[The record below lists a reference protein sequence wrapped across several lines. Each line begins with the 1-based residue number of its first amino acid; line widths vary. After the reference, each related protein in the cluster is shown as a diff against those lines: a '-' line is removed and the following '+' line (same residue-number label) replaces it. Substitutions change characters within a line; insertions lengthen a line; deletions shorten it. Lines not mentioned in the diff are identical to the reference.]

1 MKGKNDTMAKRILE
15 NGEIK
20 DKKKINKSRI
30 AGMTLIALVVT
41 IIVIIILA
49 TVGITIGLGSGG
61 IIEKAQVSKDIVKLS
76 EYESSIKMVTASEYT
91 KKMSNEKTGKL
102 KKLVKD
108 TLKTEEKWVKDVE
121 DVKDDE
127 NKIRVITVENY
138 IIVAQIWD
146 DGDLDIINSGKDNE
160 EPYPVISIDQ
170 EVVDENTIKLKVIAT
185 VTTTDKTKGIDT
197 VTFINTGDVV
207 NNYRAGDELTF
218 NVTKSGKYTFEAVT
232 NMGKATKQSVMV
244 KIESAEADIQIA
256 SEPTTSRNT
265 LKTGKL
271 NGVDAGPI
279 EVNID
284 YGYTKLLKQ
293 YKLGEDG
300 TWTNVDSQ
308 NVKLKVTDNMT
319 VYARYFDGESKE
331 VKLTSYDV
339 ANVDNIAPNAFG
351 ITATSTSNSI
361 TVNASTIDTANKG
374 AKVGISGVKEY
385 LYRIFRN
392 ESWGEWQ
399 SSKQFTD
406 LPEGEYKVQAK
417 AIDKAGNETISSN
430 VVTLE
435 CKLQRA
441 EVTFDNNDG
450 SDKKQ
455 TVSKVVGTELG
466 ELPTVSRE
474 GYEFA
479 GWYTDKTSG
488 TRVTENT
495 VVPET
500 DVTYYARW
508 TARNDTKYTVIH
520 QQMNLDGTTYT
531 TVDTEELKGKTD
543 SKVTPD
549 VKSYEGFTAPEKQ
562 EVTIKA
568 DGSTS
573 VTYKYTRN
581 KYTLTYNPNG
591 GSVSPTSIKA
601 DYDEEITLPTPTR
614 KYTITYNTN
623 GGSSVTNS
631 TVDYTFNG
639 WYTKASEGDKRTYT
653 KMPAYNETLYAQWA
667 SSGIAL
673 PTTNKAGYVLAGWYT
688 DSALTSEVTLSDGK
702 YIPTANITLYAKW
715 EEVVITLNP
724 MSFTY
729 DGTEKK
735 PETTVKVGS
744 KTLEKDKD
752 YTVEYKNNIN
762 VGTATV
768 TITGK
773 GSYEGVTATTTFKIN
788 EKRITIPAG
797 KTLTYNG
804 EEQTGVDSKDE
815 YKFSGTIKATNAGT
829 YSATATLTD
838 TANTKWS
845 DETTEAKTI
854 SWKIN
859 AKKLSG
865 NVTVSDV
872 EDKTYTGSAIT
883 PEVEVKDTARNTVLT
898 KNTDYTISYKN
909 NVNAGTATITI
920 TGKGNYTGTVE
931 KTFKINGDE
940 NPIKVTNKTVYTGS
954 TVDLS
959 TLVSDAQGDVTFSIK
974 TNGTTTAS
982 TLSGSKLTAGAMS
995 ATDDKDQT
1003 VVITAKAA
1011 GNGNYNPGNKE
1022 ITITVQKY
1030 TATLT
1035 WNTTTPNSVEY
1046 GTTGKTATATVK
1058 VTGGTA
1064 GKLTYTSGTINVLE
1078 IGTNTGALTTKK
1090 VGSSDITAKMTRT
1103 STVKE
1108 ASIKKTITVTAKKIE
1123 IPTGKTLT
1131 YNGSEQIGVDS
1142 KAGYNLSGTV
1152 KATIA
1157 GTYNATASLADTNN
1171 TQWSDGS
1178 TSAKNISWK
1187 INAKNLSGNV
1197 IISNIA
1203 DQTYTGSEITP
1214 QPTVTDTA
1222 RNKTLTYNSDYT
1234 LRYNDN
1240 TTVGTATITIT
1251 GKGNYTGTVEKT
1263 FKIVKAIVAVPT
1275 QNGTLTYS
1283 GYEQSPKWN
1292 NYNTNLMTIG
1302 GMTTGIDAGSYNAT
1316 FALKDKANYQWN
1328 GGATGDKTVEWKI
1341 VQREN
1346 TIAVAGKTLT
1356 YNGKGQ
1362 ELVTVANAKG
1372 TVYYSIGTELTS
1384 NNYTTAGSTEIPKA
1398 TNANI
1403 EGYKVYYYCEGNINN
1418 KAKSGSVI
1426 SKINKAINPIGIT
1439 NKTVYA
1445 GSVTDLTTAVVG
1457 AQGNVTFEMVS
1468 SGTTTAST
1476 LSGSKL
1482 TAGTMSTTDDNAQTV
1497 VVKATAEGNNNY
1509 NAGSKNITITVQKYS
1524 VSLSWTSSTPSNIIY
1539 GTIGRTA
1546 TVTATVAG
1554 GTKGKITYTSGSTDV
1569 LEIDASTGA
1578 LTTKKVGSSEITA
1591 SIERTSTV
1599 KPATTKKK
1607 IAVVQ
1612 NTNPITATAK
1622 TLTYNGKDQELI
1634 SVSNAQGDVYYSVGT
1649 VLSSSNYKTA
1659 GSTTIPTRKDA
1670 NVNGY
1675 VVYYYCEG
1683 NTNYSA
1689 KAGSVTTKINKASLT
1704 ITADNKTMTYGG
1716 TAPTYTYTGSG
1727 YVNSETASVLGGTAS
1742 YTVKNSSGT
1751 TVTVSSTTAAGTY
1764 TITPSGLSSSN
1775 YNITY
1780 KTGTLTIDRAKT
1792 AIASAANKT
1801 YTGSEQTGVTGSG
1814 VTWTGTTKATD
1825 AGTYTATATPDGNH
1839 AWSDGTTGAKSV
1851 SWTMSPKT
1859 LTVPAS
1865 LAAKTYNGASQASG
1879 ISAPAGSS
1887 IVTASSTTSA
1897 TNVGTYNIVI
1907 QLSSTKNYKWSDN
1920 TTTNKTITWK
1930 INAYNL
1936 SNATIASVSAQTYTG
1951 KAITP
1956 TPAVTV
1962 PIPSGKTTTLV
1973 SGTNYTYGYS
1983 ANTNAGTATIT
1994 VTGKGNYTGTKNITF
2009 TISRAKTA
2017 TASAANKTYTGSE
2030 QIGVTGSGVTWT
2042 GTTKATDA
2050 GTYTATA
2057 TPDGNHAWSD
2067 GTTGAKSVSWTM
2079 SPKTLTVPA
2088 SLAAKTYNG
2097 ASQASGI
2104 SAPAGSSIVT
2114 ASSTTSATNVGTYNV
2129 VIQLSSTKNYK
2140 WSDNTTANKT
2150 ITWKIN
2156 PKNLSGNVTVADVA
2170 AIKYTGNP
2178 ITPAPTV
2185 KDNARNVN
2193 LTPNTDYTISHSN
2206 NTNVGTATITF
2217 TGKGNYTGTTTKTFT
2232 ISKATNPITVTAK
2245 TLKYTGSAQSL
2256 VTTANAQGTV
2266 YYSVGTALTS
2276 SNYSTAGSTTIPTR
2290 TNVSTSGYVVYY
2302 YCIGNSNYNAKSGNV
2317 TVNIAKIPAK
2327 NPTLTDVTVPYD
2339 TKAHAI
2345 SVSGGSGGTIYYR
2358 ISSDNS
2364 TWENWTTTKPTRT
2377 SVGTTY
2383 VQAYVKGDS
2392 NHSNSS
2398 ATASKK
2404 ITIQT
2409 SYWKNK
2415 TKGTYYATTAS
2426 AISAAAANDTL
2437 ELQRNFTDAGTVS
2450 INKTLYINLN
2460 SYTWTKTTST
2470 ITITSAGTVYL
2481 GADKG
2486 KITTSGAFNLITNAG
2501 KFYLGGP
2508 NTFSGSLTRTNA
2520 SSDYSVV
2527 YNTGTYS
2534 QASTSTVIT
2543 STGIGIYNNGGDV
2556 SIQTGTID
2564 ANYHAIKN
2572 HAGTLEIN
2580 GGGVTITGNKGTDV
2594 TWSAVCNDE
2603 GATMTL
2609 KSGTI
2614 TGSNHQG
2621 ISNYG
2626 TCTISGGTVKP
2637 GKASNAI
2644 TNQSTGKVTI
2654 TGGTISTT
2662 TGYAI
2667 SSSSTQT
2674 AAVSV
2679 TGGTITS
2686 STTNG
2691 TILNGASGTITLSG
2705 GTITNTNGTTGTTHS
2720 VVKNTST
2727 GKILISGAT
2736 VQKQGNGA
2744 IVYNTSTGT
2753 IQMNSGTI
2761 KAVTNAGYGIY
2772 STSTGAVTM
2781 NGGTISSVNN
2791 GIDAK
2796 GNITVTGGTIRA
2808 IVGAIYQRGAG
2819 KTVTI
2824 GTSASTSASSPEIYG
2839 SVQGI
2844 YATDTNGVTIYCY
2857 SGKIGVS
2864 GSTGN
2869 PVINNN
2875 GTTIIGSQVAN
2886 KTKSPTIV
2894 FCSNNSDSNTPV
2906 VDTGTLVYYSGTLG
2920 SVGGRYYKVSSV
2932 SHIPLM
2938 FKAPNFV
2945 NETSGEGAVT
2955 YYGGTNNKNMSVV
2968 INGQTYYMGP
2978 YNSRTYTK

>member
-61 IIEKAQVSKDIVKLS
+61 VIEKAEVSKDIVKLS
-76 EYESSIKMVTASEYT
+76 EYGTTIKMITANEYT
-91 KKMSNEKTGKL
+91 NKMSNEKTGELKELVKNTL
-102 KKLVKD
+102 KKD
-108 TLKTEEKWVKDVE
+108 EKWVKDVE
-121 DVKDDE
+121 DVKGDE
-127 NKIRVITVENY
+127 NKIKVITVEDY

-146 DGDLDIINSGKDNE
+146 DGDLDIINAGKDNE
-160 EPYPVISIDQ
+160 EPYPVISIGQ
-170 EVVDENTIKLKVIAT
+170 EVVDENTIKLKVIAD

-197 VTFINTGDVV
+197 VTFVNTGDAIK
-207 NNYRAGDELTF
+207 NYNKGDVLTF

-232 NMGKATKQSVMV
+232 NMGKTTRQSVVV
-244 KIESAEADIQIA
+244 KIKSSEADIQIA

-488 TRVTENT
+488 TKVTENT

-568 DGSTS
+568 DGSTT

-591 GSVSPTSIKA
+591 GSVSPKSIKA
-601 DYDEEITLPTPTR
+601 DYDAEITLPTPTR

-898 KNTDYTISYKN
+898 KNKDYTISYKN

-1030 TATLT
+1030 TATLSWT
-1035 WNTTTPNSVEY
+1035 STTPNSIIY

-1058 VTGGTA
+1058 VTEGTA
-1064 GKLTYTSGTINVLE
+1064 GKVTYTSGTTDVLE
-1078 IGTNTGALTTKK
+1078 IDANTGALTTKK
-1090 VGSSDITAKMTRT
+1090 VGSSEITAKMART
-1103 STVKE
+1103 STIKE
-1108 ASIKKTITVTAKKIE
+1108 ASVKKTITVTAKKIE

-1131 YNGSEQIGVDS
+1131 YNGEEQTGVDS
-1142 KAGYNLSGTV
+1142 KAEYRLSGTV
-1152 KATIA
+1152 KATNI
-1157 GTYNATASLADTNN
+1157 GTYTATATLADANN
-1171 TQWSDGS
+1171 TQWSDE
-1178 TSAKNISWK
+1178 SATAKTISWK
-1187 INAKNLSGNV
+1187 INAKNLSGN
-1197 IISNIA
+1197 ITISNIA
-1203 DQTYTGSEITP
+1203 DQTYTRSAITP

-1222 RNKTLTYNSDYT
+1222 RNKALTNNSDYT
-1234 LRYNDN
+1234 LSYKDN

-1263 FKIVKAIVAVPT
+1263 FKIVKASVVVPT

-1302 GMTTGIDAGSYNAT
+1302 GTTSGTNAGSYNAT
-1316 FALKDKANYQWN
+1316 FTLKDKTNYQWN
-1328 GGATGDKTVEWKI
+1328 GGATDDKTVEWRI
-1341 VQREN
+1341 GQREN
-1346 TIAVAGKTLT
+1346 TISVAGKTLT
-1356 YNGKGQ
+1356 YNGKEQ
-1362 ELVTVANAKG
+1362 VLVTVSSAQG
-1372 TVYYSIGTELTS
+1372 TVYYSIGIALTS
-1384 NNYTTAGSTEIPKA
+1384 SNYKTAGSTEMPKA
-1398 TNANI
+1398 TNANT
-1403 EGYKVYYYCEGNINN
+1403 EGYKVYYYCEGDINN
-1418 KAKSGSVI
+1418 KAKSGNVI
-1426 SKINKAINPIGIT
+1426 TKINKASNPMGVT

-1445 GSVTDLTTAVVG
+1445 GSITDLTTAVVG
-1457 AQGNVTFEMVS
+1457 AQGNVTFELTS

-1476 LSGSKL
+1476 LSGSNL
-1482 TAGTMSTTDDNAQTV
+1482 TAGTLSTTDDNTQTV
-1497 VVKATAEGNNNY
+1497 VIKVTAAGNDNY
-1509 NAGSKNITITVQKYS
+1509 NEGSKNLTITVQKYTAG
-1524 VSLSWTSSTPSNIIY
+1524 LSWTTTTPSNIIY
-1539 GTIGRTA
+1539 GTTGKSA
-1546 TVTATVAG
+1546 TVNVIVAG

-1649 VLSSSNYKTA
+1649 VLSSNNYTTA

-1716 TAPTYTYTGSG
+1716 TAPTYTYTGAG
-1727 YVNSETASVLGGTAS
+1727 YVNGETASVLGGTAS

-1764 TITPSGLSSSN
+1764 TITPSGLSSNN

-1780 KTGTLTIDRAKT
+1780 KAGTLTIGQENGYVTLDANKSVAYGTASTTFAVKT
-1792 AIASAANKT
+1792 NHGGTISVSDDNSTATSAISGTTVTISNLNTLSAGTTVKVTVKVAATTNYKAASAT
-1801 YTGSEQTGVTGSG
+1801 FTLTIV
-1814 VTWTGTTKATD
+1814 KATN
-1825 AGTYTATATPDGNH
+1825 P
-1839 AWSDGTTGAKSV
+1839 
-1851 SWTMSPKT
+1851 
-1859 LTVPAS
+1859 
-1865 LAAKTYNGASQASG
+1865 
-1879 ISAPAGSS
+1879 
-1887 IVTASSTTSA
+1887 
-1897 TNVGTYNIVI
+1897 
-1907 QLSSTKNYKWSDN
+1907 
-1920 TTTNKTITWK
+1920 
-1930 INAYNL
+1930 
-1936 SNATIASVSAQTYTG
+1936 
-1951 KAITP
+1951 
-1956 TPAVTV
+1956 
-1962 PIPSGKTTTLV
+1962 
-1973 SGTNYTYGYS
+1973 
-1983 ANTNAGTATIT
+1983 IT
-1994 VTGKGNYTGTKNITF
+1994 VTGN
-2009 TISRAKTA
+2009 
-2017 TASAANKTYTGSE
+2017 
-2030 QIGVTGSGVTWT
+2030 
-2042 GTTKATDA
+2042 
-2050 GTYTATA
+2050 
-2057 TPDGNHAWSD
+2057 
-2067 GTTGAKSVSWTM
+2067 
-2079 SPKTLTVPA
+2079 TL
-2088 SLAAKTYNG
+2088 TYNG
-2097 ASQASGI
+2097 KAQNLVTTAKAQGAVYYSVGTSLT
-2104 SAPAGSSIVT
+2104 SSNYTTAGSTTIPT
-2114 ASSTTSATNVGTYNV
+2114 QTSANTSGYVVYYYCVGNG
-2129 VIQLSSTKNYK
+2129 NYSAK
-2140 WSDNTTANKT
+2140 
-2150 ITWKIN
+2150 
-2156 PKNLSGNVTVADVA
+2156 SGNVTTKINK
-2170 AIKYTGNP
+2170 AINP
-2178 ITPAPTV
+2178 IGITNKTV
-2185 KDNARNVN
+2185 YAGSVTDLTTAVVGAQGNV
-2193 LTPNTDYTISHSN
+2193 
-2206 NTNVGTATITF
+2206 TF
-2217 TGKGNYTGTTTKTFT
+2217 EMVSSGTTTASTLSGSKLTAGTMSTTDDNAQTVVVKATAEGNNNYNEGSKNLTITVQKYSVSLSWTSTTPSSIVYGTTGKTATVTATVSGGTKGAVTYTSGTTGVLAINASTGALTTAGVGSSTITASIARTTTVRAGSIART
-2232 ISKATNPITVTAK
+2232 ISVTKATNPITVTAN
-2245 TLKYTGSAQSL
+2245 TLTYNGKAQNL
-2256 VTTANAQGTV
+2256 VTTAKAQGAV
-2266 YYSVGTALTS
+2266 YYSVGTSLTS
-2276 SNYSTAGSTTIPTR
+2276 SNYTTAGSTTIPTQ
-2290 TNVSTSGYVVYY
+2290 TSANTSGYVVYY
-2302 YCIGNSNYNAKSGNV
+2302 YCVGNGNYNAKSGNV
-2317 TVNIAKIPAK
+2317 TVKIAKDASV
-2327 NPTLTDVTVPYD
+2327 NPTLTDVSVPYD

-2364 TWENWTTTKPTRT
+2364 TWGSWTTTKPTRT

-2392 NHSNSS
+2392 NHSDTS

-2409 SYWKNK
+2409 SYWKNT

-2450 INKTLYINLN
+2450 INKTLYIDLS

-2470 ITITSAGTVYL
+2470 ITITSAGMVYL

-2486 KITTSGAFNLITNAG
+2486 KITTSGTFNLITNAG

-2572 HAGTLEIN
+2572 HAGTLTID
-2580 GGGVTITGNKGTDV
+2580 GGGVTITGNKKTDV

-2626 TCTISGGTVKP
+2626 TCTISGGTVKS

-2667 SSSSTQT
+2667 RSLSTQT
-2674 AAVSV
+2674 TAVLVSR
-2679 TGGTITS
+2679 GTVTS

-2691 TILNGASGTITLSG
+2691 TILNEASGTVTLSG
-2705 GTITNTNGTTGTTHS
+2705 GTIENTNLNQEG
-2720 VVKNTST
+2720 VVPTIRNTST
-2727 GKILISGAT
+2727 GKIKIDGAT
-2736 VQKQGNGA
+2736 VKTGGYG
-2744 IVYNTSTGT
+2744 VYNTGAGAVELSSGSIGYSGSTAKYIGNVGIYTTGT
-2753 IQMNSGTI
+2753 GKITMSGGSITSMQYGINSKGNAITISKGTI
-2761 KAVTNAGYGIY
+2761 SAKFTGVKMLGSSLVISGQSSTTTIESGDIGVSATQNVNITITGGSIKGTNYGIQRNTVI
-2772 STSTGAVTM
+2772 SGNTTLGTL
-2781 NGGTISSVNN
+2781 NIGTISSTSENNPLIYGGTAIQSNTAVNCYS
-2791 GIDAK
+2791 GLVSGAGLCIT
-2796 GNITVTGGTIRA
+2796 GSTITVGGATTNKTNSPTIILRGNASSTKPVISTSGGITYYSGRIGATGGTY
-2808 IVGAIYQRGAG
+2808 VKVDDDT
-2819 KTVTI
+2819 KTPIMFKCFGWTNKSKSSISYNSMPAANAPTI
-2824 GTSASTSASSPEIYG
+2824 T
-2839 SVQGI
+2839 V
-2844 YATDTNGVTIYCY
+2844 
-2857 SGKIGVS
+2857 
-2864 GSTGN
+2864 
-2869 PVINNN
+2869 N
-2875 GTTIIGSQVAN
+2875 GT
-2886 KTKSPTIV
+2886 K
-2894 FCSNNSDSNTPV
+2894 
-2906 VDTGTLVYYSGTLG
+2906 YSMT
-2920 SVGGRYYKVSSV
+2920 
-2932 SHIPLM
+2932 
-2938 FKAPNFV
+2938 
-2945 NETSGEGAVT
+2945 
-2955 YYGGTNNKNMSVV
+2955 
-2968 INGQTYYMGP
+2968 P
-2978 YNSRTYTK
+2978 YNSLTYTK

>member
-61 IIEKAQVSKDIVKLS
+61 VIEKAEVSKDIVKLS
-76 EYESSIKMVTASEYT
+76 EYGTTIKMITANEYT
-91 KKMSNEKTGKL
+91 NKMSNEKTGELKELVKNTL
-102 KKLVKD
+102 KKD
-108 TLKTEEKWVKDVE
+108 EKWVKDVE
-121 DVKDDE
+121 DVKGDE
-127 NKIRVITVENY
+127 NKIKVITVEDY

-146 DGDLDIINSGKDNE
+146 DGDLDIINAGKDNE
-160 EPYPVISIDQ
+160 EPYPVISIGQ
-170 EVVDENTIKLKVIAT
+170 EVVDENTIKLKVIAD

-197 VTFINTGDVV
+197 VTFVNTGDAIK
-207 NNYRAGDELTF
+207 NYNKGDVLTF

-232 NMGKATKQSVMV
+232 NMGKTTRQSVVV
-244 KIESAEADIQIA
+244 KIKSSEADIQIA

-279 EVNID
+279 EVSID

-488 TRVTENT
+488 TKVTENT

-568 DGSTS
+568 DGSTT

-591 GSVSPTSIKA
+591 GSVSPKSIKA
-601 DYDEEITLPTPTR
+601 DYDAEITLPTPTR

-688 DSALTSEVTLSDGK
+688 DSALTSEVTLSNGK

-898 KNTDYTISYKN
+898 KNKDYTISYKN

-1030 TATLT
+1030 TATLSWT
-1035 WNTTTPNSVEY
+1035 STTPNSIIY

-1058 VTGGTA
+1058 VTEGTA
-1064 GKLTYTSGTINVLE
+1064 GKVTYTSGTTDVLE
-1078 IGTNTGALTTKK
+1078 IDANTGALTTKK
-1090 VGSSDITAKMTRT
+1090 VGSSEITAKMART
-1103 STVKE
+1103 STIKE
-1108 ASIKKTITVTAKKIE
+1108 ASVKKTITVTAKKIE

-1131 YNGSEQIGVDS
+1131 YNGEEQTGVDS
-1142 KAGYNLSGTV
+1142 KAEYRLSGTV
-1152 KATIA
+1152 KATNI
-1157 GTYNATASLADTNN
+1157 GTYTATATLADANN
-1171 TQWSDGS
+1171 TQWSDE
-1178 TSAKNISWK
+1178 SATAKTISWK
-1187 INAKNLSGNV
+1187 INAKNLSGN
-1197 IISNIA
+1197 ITISNIA
-1203 DQTYTGSEITP
+1203 DQTYTRSAITP

-1222 RNKTLTYNSDYT
+1222 RNKALTNNSDYT
-1234 LRYNDN
+1234 LSYKDN

-1263 FKIVKAIVAVPT
+1263 FKIVKASVVVPT

-1302 GMTTGIDAGSYNAT
+1302 GTTSGTNAGSYNAT
-1316 FALKDKANYQWN
+1316 FTLKDKTNYQWN
-1328 GGATGDKTVEWKI
+1328 GGATDDKTVEWRI
-1341 VQREN
+1341 GQREN
-1346 TIAVAGKTLT
+1346 TISVAGKTLT
-1356 YNGKGQ
+1356 YNGKEQ
-1362 ELVTVANAKG
+1362 VLVTVSSAQG
-1372 TVYYSIGTELTS
+1372 TVYYSIGIALTS
-1384 NNYTTAGSTEIPKA
+1384 SNYKTAGSTEMPKA
-1398 TNANI
+1398 TNANT
-1403 EGYKVYYYCEGNINN
+1403 EGYKVYYYCEGDINN
-1418 KAKSGSVI
+1418 KAKSGNVI
-1426 SKINKAINPIGIT
+1426 TKINKASNPMGVT

-1445 GSVTDLTTAVVG
+1445 GSITDLTTAVVG
-1457 AQGNVTFEMVS
+1457 TQGNVTFELTS

-1476 LSGSKL
+1476 LSGSNL
-1482 TAGTMSTTDDNAQTV
+1482 TAGTLSTTDDNTQTV
-1497 VVKATAEGNNNY
+1497 VIKVTAAGNDNY
-1509 NAGSKNITITVQKYS
+1509 NEGSKNLTITVQKYTAG
-1524 VSLSWTSSTPSNIIY
+1524 LSWTTTTPSNIIY
-1539 GTIGRTA
+1539 GTTGKSA
-1546 TVTATVAG
+1546 TVNVIVAG

-1649 VLSSSNYKTA
+1649 VLSSNNYTTA

-1716 TAPTYTYTGSG
+1716 TAPTYTYTGAG
-1727 YVNSETASVLGGTAS
+1727 YVNGETASVLGGTAS

-1780 KTGTLTIDRAKT
+1780 KTGTLTIGQENGYVTLDANKSVAYGTASTTFAVKT
-1792 AIASAANKT
+1792 NHGGTISVSDDNSTATSAISGTTVTISNLNTLSAGTTVKVTVKVAATTNYKAASAT
-1801 YTGSEQTGVTGSG
+1801 F
-1814 VTWTGTTKATD
+1814 
-1825 AGTYTATATPDGNH
+1825 
-1839 AWSDGTTGAKSV
+1839 
-1851 SWTMSPKT
+1851 T
-1859 LTVPAS
+1859 LT
-1865 LAAKTYNGASQASG
+1865 
-1879 ISAPAGSS
+1879 
-1887 IVTASSTTSA
+1887 IV
-1897 TNVGTYNIVI
+1897 
-1907 QLSSTKNYKWSDN
+1907 
-1920 TTTNKTITWK
+1920 
-1930 INAYNL
+1930 
-1936 SNATIASVSAQTYTG
+1936 
-1951 KAITP
+1951 
-1956 TPAVTV
+1956 
-1962 PIPSGKTTTLV
+1962 
-1973 SGTNYTYGYS
+1973 
-1983 ANTNAGTATIT
+1983 
-1994 VTGKGNYTGTKNITF
+1994 
-2009 TISRAKTA
+2009 
-2017 TASAANKTYTGSE
+2017 
-2030 QIGVTGSGVTWT
+2030 
-2042 GTTKATDA
+2042 
-2050 GTYTATA
+2050 
-2057 TPDGNHAWSD
+2057 
-2067 GTTGAKSVSWTM
+2067 
-2079 SPKTLTVPA
+2079 
-2088 SLAAKTYNG
+2088 
-2097 ASQASGI
+2097 
-2104 SAPAGSSIVT
+2104 
-2114 ASSTTSATNVGTYNV
+2114 
-2129 VIQLSSTKNYK
+2129 
-2140 WSDNTTANKT
+2140 
-2150 ITWKIN
+2150 
-2156 PKNLSGNVTVADVA
+2156 
-2170 AIKYTGNP
+2170 
-2178 ITPAPTV
+2178 
-2185 KDNARNVN
+2185 
-2193 LTPNTDYTISHSN
+2193 
-2206 NTNVGTATITF
+2206 
-2217 TGKGNYTGTTTKTFT
+2217 
-2232 ISKATNPITVTAK
+2232 KATNPITVTGN
-2245 TLKYTGSAQSL
+2245 TLTYNGKAQNL
-2256 VTTANAQGTV
+2256 VTTAKAQGAV
-2266 YYSVGTALTS
+2266 YYSVGTSLTS
-2276 SNYSTAGSTTIPTR
+2276 SNYTTAGSTTIPTQ
-2290 TNVSTSGYVVYY
+2290 TSANTSGYVVYY
-2302 YCIGNSNYNAKSGNV
+2302 YCVGNGNYSAKSGNVTTKINKAINPIGITNKTVYAGSVTDLTTAVVGAQGNVTFEMVSSGTTTASTLSGSKLTAGTMSTTDDNAQTVVVKATAEGNNNYNEGSKNLTITVQKYSVSLSWTSTTPSSIVYGTTGKTATVTATVSGGTKGAVTYTSGTTGVLAINASTGALTTAGVGSSTITASIARTTTVRAGSIARTISVTKATNPITVTGNTLTYNGKAQNLVTTAKAQGAVYYSVGTSLTSSNYTTAGSTTIPTQTSANTSGYVVYYYCVGNGNYNAKSGNV
-2317 TVNIAKIPAK
+2317 TVKIAKDASV
-2327 NPTLTDVTVPYD
+2327 NPTLTDVSVPYD

-2364 TWENWTTTKPTRT
+2364 TWGSWTTTKPTRT

-2392 NHSNSS
+2392 NHSDTS

-2409 SYWKNK
+2409 SYWKNT

-2450 INKTLYINLN
+2450 INKTLYIDLS

-2470 ITITSAGTVYL
+2470 ITITSAGMVYL

-2486 KITTSGAFNLITNAG
+2486 KITTSGTFNLITNAG

-2572 HAGTLEIN
+2572 HAGTLTID
-2580 GGGVTITGNKGTDV
+2580 GGGVTITGNKKTDV

-2626 TCTISGGTVKP
+2626 TCTISGGTVKS

-2667 SSSSTQT
+2667 RSLSTQT
-2674 AAVSV
+2674 TAVLVSR
-2679 TGGTITS
+2679 GTVTS

-2691 TILNGASGTITLSG
+2691 TILNEASGTVTLSG
-2705 GTITNTNGTTGTTHS
+2705 GTIENTNLNQEG
-2720 VVKNTST
+2720 VVPTIRNTST
-2727 GKILISGAT
+2727 GKIKIDGAT
-2736 VQKQGNGA
+2736 VKTGGYG
-2744 IVYNTSTGT
+2744 VYNTGAGAVELSSGSIGYSGSTAKYIGNVGIYTTGT
-2753 IQMNSGTI
+2753 GKITMSGGSITSMQYGINSKGNAITISKGTI
-2761 KAVTNAGYGIY
+2761 SAKFTGVKMLGSSLVISGQSSTTTIESGDIGVSTTQNVNITITGGSIKGTNYGIQRNTVI
-2772 STSTGAVTM
+2772 SGNTTLGTL
-2781 NGGTISSVNN
+2781 NIGTISSTSENNPLIYGGTAIQSNTAVNCYS
-2791 GIDAK
+2791 GLVSGAGLCIT
-2796 GNITVTGGTIRA
+2796 GSTITVGGATTNKTNSPTIILRGNASSTKPVISTSGGITYYSGRIGATGGTY
-2808 IVGAIYQRGAG
+2808 VKVDDDT
-2819 KTVTI
+2819 KTPIMFKCFGWTNKSKSSISYNSMPAANAPTI
-2824 GTSASTSASSPEIYG
+2824 T
-2839 SVQGI
+2839 V
-2844 YATDTNGVTIYCY
+2844 
-2857 SGKIGVS
+2857 
-2864 GSTGN
+2864 
-2869 PVINNN
+2869 N
-2875 GTTIIGSQVAN
+2875 GT
-2886 KTKSPTIV
+2886 K
-2894 FCSNNSDSNTPV
+2894 
-2906 VDTGTLVYYSGTLG
+2906 YSMT
-2920 SVGGRYYKVSSV
+2920 
-2932 SHIPLM
+2932 
-2938 FKAPNFV
+2938 
-2945 NETSGEGAVT
+2945 
-2955 YYGGTNNKNMSVV
+2955 
-2968 INGQTYYMGP
+2968 P
-2978 YNSRTYTK
+2978 YNSLTYTK

>member
-61 IIEKAQVSKDIVKLS
+61 VIEKAEVSKDIVKLS
-76 EYESSIKMVTASEYT
+76 EYGTTIKMITANEYT
-91 KKMSNEKTGKL
+91 NKMSNEKTGELKELVKNTL
-102 KKLVKD
+102 KKD
-108 TLKTEEKWVKDVE
+108 EKWVKDVE
-121 DVKDDE
+121 DVKGDE
-127 NKIRVITVENY
+127 NKIKVITVEDY

-146 DGDLDIINSGKDNE
+146 DGDLDIINAGKDNE
-160 EPYPVISIDQ
+160 EPYPVISIGQ
-170 EVVDENTIKLKVIAT
+170 EVVDENTIKLKVIAD

-197 VTFINTGDVV
+197 VTFVNTGDAIK
-207 NNYRAGDELTF
+207 NYNKGDVLTF

-232 NMGKATKQSVMV
+232 NMGKTTRQSVVV
-244 KIESAEADIQIA
+244 KIKSSEADIQIA

-279 EVNID
+279 EVSID

-474 GYEFA
+474 GYDFA

-488 TRVTENT
+488 TKVTENT

-568 DGSTS
+568 DGSTT

-601 DYDEEITLPTPTR
+601 DYDAEITLPTPTR

-724 MSFTY
+724 ISFTY

-773 GSYEGVTATTTFKIN
+773 GSYNGVTATTTFKIN

-931 KTFKINGDE
+931 KTFKINGDA

-995 ATDDKDQT
+995 TTDDKDQT

-1011 GNGNYNPGNKE
+1011 GNGNYNPGNKD

-1030 TATLT
+1030 TATLSWT
-1035 WNTTTPNSVEY
+1035 STTPDGIIY

-1058 VTGGTA
+1058 VTEGTA
-1064 GKLTYTSGTINVLE
+1064 GKVTYTSGSTDVLE
-1078 IGTNTGALTTKK
+1078 IDANTGALTTKK
-1090 VGSSDITAKMTRT
+1090 VGSSEITAKMART

-1108 ASIKKTITVTAKKIE
+1108 ASVKKTITVTAKKIE

-1131 YNGSEQIGVDS
+1131 YNGEEQTGVDS
-1142 KAGYNLSGTV
+1142 KAEYRLSGTV
-1152 KATIA
+1152 KATNI
-1157 GTYNATASLADTNN
+1157 GTYTATATLADANN
-1171 TQWSDGS
+1171 TQWSDE
-1178 TSAKNISWK
+1178 SATAKTISWK
-1187 INAKNLSGNV
+1187 INAKNLSGN
-1197 IISNIA
+1197 ITISNIA
-1203 DQTYTGSEITP
+1203 DQTYTRSAITP

-1222 RNKTLTYNSDYT
+1222 RNKALTNNSDYT
-1234 LRYNDN
+1234 LSYKDN

-1263 FKIVKAIVAVPT
+1263 FKIVKASVVVPT
-1275 QNGTLTYS
+1275 QNGTLTYNGS
-1283 GYEQSPKWN
+1283 SQSPKWN

-1302 GMTTGIDAGSYNAT
+1302 GTTSGTNAGNYNAT
-1316 FALKDKANYQWN
+1316 FTLKDKTNYQWN
-1328 GGATGDKTVEWKI
+1328 GGATDDKTVEWRI
-1341 VQREN
+1341 GQREN
-1346 TIAVAGKTLT
+1346 TISVAGKTLT
-1356 YNGKGQ
+1356 YNGKEQ
-1362 ELVTVANAKG
+1362 VLVTVSSAQG
-1372 TVYYSIGTELTS
+1372 TVYYSIGTALTS
-1384 NNYTTAGSTEIPKA
+1384 SNYKTAGSTEMPKA
-1398 TNANI
+1398 TNANT
-1403 EGYKVYYYCEGNINN
+1403 EGYKVYYYCEGDINN
-1418 KAKSGSVI
+1418 KAKSGNVTAR
-1426 SKINKAINPIGIT
+1426 INKATNPMGVT

-1445 GSVTDLTTAVVG
+1445 GSITDLTTAVVG
-1457 AQGNVTFEMVS
+1457 AQGNVTFELTS

-1476 LSGSKL
+1476 LSGSNL
-1482 TAGTMSTTDDNAQTV
+1482 TAGTLSTTDDNAQTV

-1539 GTIGRTA
+1539 GTTGRTA

-1554 GTKGKITYTSGSTDV
+1554 GTKGKITYTSGTTDV
-1569 LEIDASTGA
+1569 LEIDANTGA
-1578 LTTKKVGSSEITA
+1578 LTTKMVGSSEITA
-1591 SIERTSTV
+1591 SIARTSTV
-1599 KPATTKKK
+1599 KPATTKKT
-1607 IAVVQ
+1607 ITVVQ
-1612 NTNPITATAK
+1612 NTNPITATGK

-1634 SVSNAQGDVYYSVGT
+1634 TVSNAQGDVYYSVGT
-1649 VLSSSNYKTA
+1649 VLSNSNYQTA
-1659 GSTTIPTRKDA
+1659 GSTTIPTKKDA

-1675 VVYYYCEG
+1675 VVYYYCVG
-1683 NTNYSA
+1683 NKNYSA
-1689 KAGSVTTKINKASLT
+1689 KAGSVTTKINKANLT

-1716 TAPTYTYTGSG
+1716 TVPTYTYTGTG
-1727 YVNSETASVLGGTAS
+1727 FVNGETASVLGGTAS

-1751 TVTVSSTTAAGTY
+1751 AVTISKTTNAGTY
-1764 TITPSGLSSSN
+1764 TITPSGLSSNN

-1780 KTGTLTIDRAKT
+1780 KAGTLTIGQET
-1792 AIASAANKT
+1792 NPITVTNKT
-1801 YTGSEQTGVTGSG
+1801 VYTGSTTDLSTLVSNAQGTITYKVKTN
-1814 VTWTGTTKATD
+1814 GTTTASTLSGSKLT
-1825 AGTYTATATPDGNH
+1825 AGAMSAENDNNQTVVVTVTAGGNTNYASGSKDLTITVQKYTPTLAWTSTTP
-1839 AWSDGTTGAKSV
+1839 SSIVYGTTG
-1851 SWTMSPKT
+1851 
-1859 LTVPAS
+1859 
-1865 LAAKTYNGASQASG
+1865 
-1879 ISAPAGSS
+1879 
-1887 IVTASSTTSA
+1887 
-1897 TNVGTYNIVI
+1897 
-1907 QLSSTKNYKWSDN
+1907 
-1920 TTTNKTITWK
+1920 
-1930 INAYNL
+1930 
-1936 SNATIASVSAQTYTG
+1936 
-1951 KAITP
+1951 
-1956 TPAVTV
+1956 
-1962 PIPSGKTTTLV
+1962 
-1973 SGTNYTYGYS
+1973 
-1983 ANTNAGTATIT
+1983 
-1994 VTGKGNYTGTKNITF
+1994 
-2009 TISRAKTA
+2009 KTA
-2017 TASAANKTYTGSE
+2017 TVTATVSGGTKGAVTYTS
-2030 QIGVTGSGVTWT
+2030 
-2042 GTTKATDA
+2042 
-2050 GTYTATA
+2050 
-2057 TPDGNHAWSD
+2057 
-2067 GTTGAKSVSWTM
+2067 GTTGV
-2079 SPKTLTVPA
+2079 LTINSSTGALTTAGVGSSTITA
-2088 SLAAKTYNG
+2088 SIARTTTVK
-2097 ASQASGI
+2097 
-2104 SAPAGSSIVT
+2104 AGSI
-2114 ASSTTSATNVGTYNV
+2114 
-2129 VIQLSSTKNYK
+2129 
-2140 WSDNTTANKT
+2140 
-2150 ITWKIN
+2150 
-2156 PKNLSGNVTVADVA
+2156 
-2170 AIKYTGNP
+2170 
-2178 ITPAPTV
+2178 
-2185 KDNARNVN
+2185 AR
-2193 LTPNTDYTISHSN
+2193 TISV
-2206 NTNVGTATITF
+2206 T
-2217 TGKGNYTGTTTKTFT
+2217 
-2232 ISKATNPITVTAK
+2232 KATNPITVTGN
-2245 TLKYTGSAQSL
+2245 TLTYNGKAQNL
-2256 VTTANAQGTV
+2256 VTTAKAQGAV
-2266 YYSVGTALTS
+2266 YYSVGTSLTS
-2276 SNYSTAGSTTIPTR
+2276 SNYTTAGSTTIPTQ
-2290 TNVSTSGYVVYY
+2290 TSANTSGYVVYY
-2302 YCIGNSNYNAKSGNV
+2302 YCVGNGNYNAKSGNV
-2317 TVNIAKIPAK
+2317 TVKIAKAASV
-2327 NPTLTDVTVPYD
+2327 NPTLTDVSVPYD

-2358 ISSDNS
+2358 TSTDNS
-2364 TWENWTTTKPTRT
+2364 TWGSWTTTKPTRT

-2392 NHSNSS
+2392 NHSDTS

-2409 SYWKNK
+2409 SYWKNT

-2450 INKTLYINLN
+2450 INKTLYIDLS

-2470 ITITSAGTVYL
+2470 ITITSAGMVYL

-2626 TCTISGGTVKP
+2626 TCTISGGTVKS

-2667 SSSSTQT
+2667 RSLSTQT

-2679 TGGTITS
+2679 SGGTVTS

-2691 TILNGASGTITLSG
+2691 TILNEASGTVTLSG
-2705 GTITNTNGTTGTTHS
+2705 GTIENTNLNQGD
-2720 VVKNTST
+2720 VVPTIRNTST
-2727 GKILISGAT
+2727 GKIKIDGAT
-2736 VQKQGNGA
+2736 VKTGGYG
-2744 IVYNTSTGT
+2744 VYNTGAGAVELSSGSIGYSGSTPKYIGNVGIYTTGT
-2753 IQMNSGTI
+2753 GKITMSGGSITSMEDGINSKGNSITISKGTI
-2761 KAVTNAGYGIY
+2761 SAKYTGVKMLGSSLVISGQSSTTTIESGDIGVSATKNVNITITGGSIKGTNYGIQRNTVI
-2772 STSTGAVTM
+2772 SGNTTLGTL
-2781 NGGTISSVNN
+2781 NIGTISSTSENNPLIYGGTAIQSNTAVNCYS
-2791 GIDAK
+2791 GLVSGAGLCIT
-2796 GNITVTGGTIRA
+2796 GSTITVGGATTNKTNSPTIILRGNASSTKPVISTSGGITYYSGRIGATGGTY
-2808 IVGAIYQRGAG
+2808 VKVDDDT
-2819 KTVTI
+2819 KTPIMFKCFGWTNKSKSSISYNSMPAANAPTI
-2824 GTSASTSASSPEIYG
+2824 T
-2839 SVQGI
+2839 V
-2844 YATDTNGVTIYCY
+2844 
-2857 SGKIGVS
+2857 
-2864 GSTGN
+2864 
-2869 PVINNN
+2869 N
-2875 GTTIIGSQVAN
+2875 GT
-2886 KTKSPTIV
+2886 K
-2894 FCSNNSDSNTPV
+2894 
-2906 VDTGTLVYYSGTLG
+2906 YSMT
-2920 SVGGRYYKVSSV
+2920 
-2932 SHIPLM
+2932 
-2938 FKAPNFV
+2938 
-2945 NETSGEGAVT
+2945 
-2955 YYGGTNNKNMSVV
+2955 
-2968 INGQTYYMGP
+2968 P
-2978 YNSRTYTK
+2978 YNSLTYTK

>member
-279 EVNID
+279 EVSID

-308 NVKLKVTDNMT
+308 NVKIKVTDNMT

-474 GYEFA
+474 GYDFA

-568 DGSTS
+568 DGSTT

-591 GSVSPTSIKA
+591 GSVSPTNIKA
-601 DYDEEITLPTPTR
+601 DYDAEITLPTPTR

-744 KTLEKDKD
+744 KILEKDKD

-845 DETTEAKTI
+845 DGTTEAKTI

-859 AKKLSG
+859 AKNLSG

-1035 WNTTTPNSVEY
+1035 WNSTTPNSIIY

-1058 VTGGTA
+1058 VTEGTA
-1064 GKLTYTSGTINVLE
+1064 GKVTYTSGSTDVLE
-1078 IGTNTGALTTKK
+1078 IDANTGALTTKK
-1090 VGSSDITAKMTRT
+1090 VGSSEITAKMART

-1108 ASIKKTITVTAKKIE
+1108 ASVKKTITVTAKKIE

-1131 YNGSEQIGVDS
+1131 YNGEEQTGVDS
-1142 KAGYNLSGTV
+1142 KAEYRLSGTV
-1152 KATIA
+1152 KATNI
-1157 GTYNATASLADTNN
+1157 GTYTATATLADANN
-1171 TQWSDGS
+1171 TQWSDE
-1178 TSAKNISWK
+1178 SATAKTISWK
-1187 INAKNLSGNV
+1187 INAKNLSGN
-1197 IISNIA
+1197 ITISNIA
-1203 DQTYTGSEITP
+1203 DQTYTRSAITP

-1222 RNKTLTYNSDYT
+1222 RNKALTNNSDYT
-1234 LRYNDN
+1234 LSYKDN

-1263 FKIVKAIVAVPT
+1263 FKIVKASVVVPT
-1275 QNGTLTYS
+1275 QNGTLTYNGS
-1283 GYEQSPKWN
+1283 SQSPKWN

-1302 GMTTGIDAGSYNAT
+1302 GTTSGTNAGNYNAT
-1316 FALKDKANYQWN
+1316 FTLKDKTNYQWN
-1328 GGATGDKTVEWKI
+1328 GGATDDKTVEWRI
-1341 VQREN
+1341 GQREN
-1346 TIAVAGKTLT
+1346 TISVAGKTLT
-1356 YNGKGQ
+1356 YNGKEQ
-1362 ELVTVANAKG
+1362 VLVTVSSAQG
-1372 TVYYSIGTELTS
+1372 TVYYSIGTALTS
-1384 NNYTTAGSTEIPKA
+1384 SNYKTAGSTEMPKA
-1398 TNANI
+1398 TNANT
-1403 EGYKVYYYCEGNINN
+1403 EGYKVYYYCEGDINN
-1418 KAKSGSVI
+1418 KAKSGNVTAR
-1426 SKINKAINPIGIT
+1426 INKATNPMGVT

-1445 GSVTDLTTAVVG
+1445 GSITDLTTAVVG
-1457 AQGNVTFEMVS
+1457 AQGNVTFELTS

-1476 LSGSKL
+1476 LSGSNL
-1482 TAGTMSTTDDNAQTV
+1482 TAGTLSTTDDNAQTV

-1539 GTIGRTA
+1539 GTTGRTA

-1554 GTKGKITYTSGSTDV
+1554 GTKGKITYTSGTTDV
-1569 LEIDASTGA
+1569 LEIDANTGA
-1578 LTTKKVGSSEITA
+1578 LTTKMVGSSEITA
-1591 SIERTSTV
+1591 SIARTSTV
-1599 KPATTKKK
+1599 KPATTKKT
-1607 IAVVQ
+1607 ITVVQ
-1612 NTNPITATAK
+1612 NTNPITATGK

-1634 SVSNAQGDVYYSVGT
+1634 TVSNAQGDVYYSVGT
-1649 VLSSSNYKTA
+1649 VLSNSNYQTA
-1659 GSTTIPTRKDA
+1659 GSTTIPTKKDA

-1675 VVYYYCEG
+1675 VVYYYCVG
-1683 NTNYSA
+1683 NKNYSA
-1689 KAGSVTTKINKASLT
+1689 KAGSVTTKINKANLT

-1716 TAPTYTYTGSG
+1716 TVPTYTYTGTG
-1727 YVNSETASVLGGTAS
+1727 FVNGETASVLGGTAS

-1751 TVTVSSTTAAGTY
+1751 AVTISKTTNAGTY
-1764 TITPSGLSSSN
+1764 TITPSGLSSNN

-1780 KTGTLTIDRAKT
+1780 KAGTLTIGQET
-1792 AIASAANKT
+1792 NPITVTNKT
-1801 YTGSEQTGVTGSG
+1801 VYTGSTTDLSTLVSNAQGTITYKVKTN
-1814 VTWTGTTKATD
+1814 GTTTASTLSGSKLT
-1825 AGTYTATATPDGNH
+1825 AGAMSAENDNNQTVVVTVTAGGNTNYASGSKDLTITVQKYTPTLAWTSTTP
-1839 AWSDGTTGAKSV
+1839 SSIVYGTTG
-1851 SWTMSPKT
+1851 
-1859 LTVPAS
+1859 
-1865 LAAKTYNGASQASG
+1865 
-1879 ISAPAGSS
+1879 
-1887 IVTASSTTSA
+1887 
-1897 TNVGTYNIVI
+1897 
-1907 QLSSTKNYKWSDN
+1907 
-1920 TTTNKTITWK
+1920 
-1930 INAYNL
+1930 
-1936 SNATIASVSAQTYTG
+1936 
-1951 KAITP
+1951 
-1956 TPAVTV
+1956 
-1962 PIPSGKTTTLV
+1962 
-1973 SGTNYTYGYS
+1973 
-1983 ANTNAGTATIT
+1983 
-1994 VTGKGNYTGTKNITF
+1994 
-2009 TISRAKTA
+2009 KTA
-2017 TASAANKTYTGSE
+2017 TVTATVSGGTKGAVTYTS
-2030 QIGVTGSGVTWT
+2030 
-2042 GTTKATDA
+2042 
-2050 GTYTATA
+2050 
-2057 TPDGNHAWSD
+2057 
-2067 GTTGAKSVSWTM
+2067 GTTGV
-2079 SPKTLTVPA
+2079 LTINSSTGALTTAGVGSSTITA
-2088 SLAAKTYNG
+2088 SIARTTTVK
-2097 ASQASGI
+2097 
-2104 SAPAGSSIVT
+2104 AGSI
-2114 ASSTTSATNVGTYNV
+2114 
-2129 VIQLSSTKNYK
+2129 
-2140 WSDNTTANKT
+2140 
-2150 ITWKIN
+2150 
-2156 PKNLSGNVTVADVA
+2156 
-2170 AIKYTGNP
+2170 
-2178 ITPAPTV
+2178 
-2185 KDNARNVN
+2185 AR
-2193 LTPNTDYTISHSN
+2193 TISV
-2206 NTNVGTATITF
+2206 T
-2217 TGKGNYTGTTTKTFT
+2217 
-2232 ISKATNPITVTAK
+2232 KATNPITVTGN
-2245 TLKYTGSAQSL
+2245 TLTYNGKAQNL
-2256 VTTANAQGTV
+2256 VTTAKAQGAV
-2266 YYSVGTALTS
+2266 YYSVGTSLTS
-2276 SNYSTAGSTTIPTR
+2276 SNYTTAGSTTIPTQ
-2290 TNVSTSGYVVYY
+2290 TSANTSGYVVYY
-2302 YCIGNSNYNAKSGNV
+2302 YCVGNGNYNAKSGNV
-2317 TVNIAKIPAK
+2317 TVKIAKAASV
-2327 NPTLTDVTVPYD
+2327 NPTLTDVSVPYD

-2358 ISSDNS
+2358 TSTDNS
-2364 TWENWTTTKPTRT
+2364 TWGSWTTTKPTRT

-2392 NHSNSS
+2392 NHSDTS

-2409 SYWKNK
+2409 SYWKNT

-2626 TCTISGGTVKP
+2626 TCTISGGTVKS

-2667 SSSSTQT
+2667 KSLSTQT
-2674 AAVSV
+2674 AAVAIS
-2679 TGGTITS
+2679 GGTVTS
-2686 STTNG
+2686 STTSG
-2691 TILNGASGTITLSG
+2691 TISNEASGTVTLSG
-2705 GTITNTNGTTGTTHS
+2705 GTITNTDGTSGSTYS

-2736 VQKQGNGA
+2736 VQKQGNGTV
-2744 IVYNTSTGT
+2744 VYNTSTGT
-2753 IQMNSGTI
+2753 IQMTSGTI
-2761 KAVTNAGYGIY
+2761 KTVTNGSHGIY
-2772 STSTGAVTM
+2772 STGTGTVTM
-2781 NGGTISSVNN
+2781 SGGTISLVNN

-2808 IVGAIYQRGAG
+2808 NVGAIYQRGAG

-2824 GTSASTSASSPEIYG
+2824 GTSASTSAGSPEIYG
-2839 SVQGI
+2839 LVQGI
-2844 YATDTNGVTIYCY
+2844 YATDTNGATIYCY

-2864 GSTGN
+2864 GATNN
-2869 PVINNN
+2869 PVISNS

-2894 FCSNNSDSNTPV
+2894 FCSNNTTKTPV
-2906 VDTGTLVYYSGTLG
+2906 VDTGTLVYYSGTIG
-2920 SVGGRYYKVSSV
+2920 AVGGATYGAGTQSHVPYMFKYSVFANSSSV
-2932 SHIPLM
+2932 QGKI
-2938 FKAPNFV
+2938 
-2945 NETSGEGAVT
+2945 T
-2955 YYGGTNNKNMSVV
+2955 YYGGSSAQSSMSVSM
-2968 INGQTYYMGP
+2968 NGTTYKMSP
-2978 YNSRTYTK
+2978 YNSLTYTK

>member
-61 IIEKAQVSKDIVKLS
+61 VIEKAEVSKDIVKLS
-76 EYESSIKMVTASEYT
+76 EYGTTIKMITANEYT
-91 KKMSNEKTGKL
+91 NKMSNEKTGEL
-102 KKLVKD
+102 KTLVKD
-108 TLKTEEKWVKDVE
+108 TLKKDEKWVKDVE
-121 DVKDDE
+121 DVKGDE
-127 NKIRVITVENY
+127 NKIKVITVEDY
-138 IIVAQIWD
+138 IIIAQIWD
-146 DGDLDIINSGKDNE
+146 DGDLDIINAGKDNE
-160 EPYPVISIDQ
+160 EPYPVISIGQ
-170 EVVDENTIKLKVIAT
+170 EVVDENTIKLKVIAD

-197 VTFINTGDVV
+197 VTFVNTGDAIKNYNTGDV
-207 NNYRAGDELTF
+207 LTF

-232 NMGKATKQSVMV
+232 NMGKTTRQSVVV
-244 KIESAEADIQIA
+244 KIKSSEADIQIA

-279 EVNID
+279 EVSID

-308 NVKLKVTDNMT
+308 NVKIKVTDNMT

-488 TRVTENT
+488 TKVTENT

-568 DGSTS
+568 DGSTT

-601 DYDEEITLPTPTR
+601 DYDAEITLPTPTR

-898 KNTDYTISYKN
+898 KNKDYTISYKN

-1030 TATLT
+1030 TATLSWT
-1035 WNTTTPNSVEY
+1035 STTPNSIIY

-1058 VTGGTA
+1058 VTE
-1064 GKLTYTSGTINVLE
+1064 GKVTYTSGTTDVLE
-1078 IGTNTGALTTKK
+1078 IDANTGALTTKK
-1090 VGSSDITAKMTRT
+1090 VGSSEITAKMART

-1108 ASIKKTITVTAKKIE
+1108 ASVKKTITVTAKKIE

-1131 YNGSEQIGVDS
+1131 YNGEEQTGVDS
-1142 KAGYNLSGTV
+1142 KAEYRLSGTV
-1152 KATIA
+1152 KATNI
-1157 GTYNATASLADTNN
+1157 GTYTATATLADANN

-1178 TSAKNISWK
+1178 ATAKTISWK
-1187 INAKNLSGNV
+1187 INAKNLSGN
-1197 IISNIA
+1197 ITISNIA
-1203 DQTYTGSEITP
+1203 DQTYTRSAITP

-1222 RNKTLTYNSDYT
+1222 RNKALTNNSDYT
-1234 LRYNDN
+1234 LSYKDN

-1263 FKIVKAIVAVPT
+1263 FKIVKASVVVPT
-1275 QNGTLTYS
+1275 QNGTLTYNGS
-1283 GYEQSPKWN
+1283 SQSPKWN

-1302 GMTTGIDAGSYNAT
+1302 GTTSGTNAGNYNAT
-1316 FALKDKANYQWN
+1316 FTLKDKTNYQWN
-1328 GGATGDKTVEWKI
+1328 GGTTDDKTVEWRI
-1341 VQREN
+1341 GQREN
-1346 TIAVAGKTLT
+1346 TISVAGKTLT
-1356 YNGKGQ
+1356 YNGREQ
-1362 ELVTVANAKG
+1362 VLVTVSSAQG
-1372 TVYYSIGTELTS
+1372 TVYYSIGTALTS
-1384 NNYTTAGSTEIPKA
+1384 SNYKTAGSTEMPKA
-1398 TNANI
+1398 TNANT
-1403 EGYKVYYYCEGNINN
+1403 EGYKVYYYCEGDINN
-1418 KAKSGSVI
+1418 KAKSGNVTA
-1426 SKINKAINPIGIT
+1426 KINKATNPMGVT

-1445 GSVTDLTTAVVG
+1445 GSITDLTTAVVG
-1457 AQGNVTFEMVS
+1457 AQGNVTFELTS

-1476 LSGSKL
+1476 LSGSNL
-1482 TAGTMSTTDDNAQTV
+1482 TAGTLSTTDDNTQTV
-1497 VVKATAEGNNNY
+1497 VIKVTAAGNDNY
-1509 NAGSKNITITVQKYS
+1509 NEGSKNLTITVQKYTAG
-1524 VSLSWTSSTPSNIIY
+1524 LSWTTTTPSNIIY
-1539 GTIGRTA
+1539 GTTGKSA
-1546 TVTATVAG
+1546 TVNVIVAG

-1591 SIERTSTV
+1591 SIARTSTV
-1599 KPATTKKK
+1599 KPATTKKT
-1607 IAVVQ
+1607 ITVVQ
-1612 NTNPITATAK
+1612 NTNPITATGK

-1634 SVSNAQGDVYYSVGT
+1634 TVSNAQGDVYYSVGT
-1649 VLSSSNYKTA
+1649 VLSNSNYQTA
-1659 GSTTIPTRKDA
+1659 GSTTIPTKKDA

-1675 VVYYYCEG
+1675 VVYYYCVG
-1683 NTNYSA
+1683 NKNYSA
-1689 KAGSVTTKINKASLT
+1689 KAGSVTTKINKANLT

-1716 TAPTYTYTGSG
+1716 AVPTYTYTGTG
-1727 YVNSETASVLGGTAS
+1727 FVNGETASVLGGTAS

-1751 TVTVSSTTAAGTY
+1751 AVTISKTTNAGTY
-1764 TITPSGLSSSN
+1764 TITPSGLSSNN

-1780 KTGTLTIDRAKT
+1780 KAGTLTIGQET
-1792 AIASAANKT
+1792 NPITVTNKT
-1801 YTGSEQTGVTGSG
+1801 VYTGSTTDLSTLVSNAQGTITYKVKTN
-1814 VTWTGTTKATD
+1814 GTTTASTLSGSKLT
-1825 AGTYTATATPDGNH
+1825 AGAMSAENDNNQTVVVTVTAGGNTNYASGSKDLTITVQKYTPTLAWTSTTP
-1839 AWSDGTTGAKSV
+1839 SSIVYGTTGRTATVTATVAGGTKGAVTYTSGTTGVLAINASTGALTTKMVGSSEITASIARTSTVKPATTKKTITVVQNTNPITVTNKTVYTGSTTDLSTLV
-1851 SWTMSPKT
+1851 SNAQGTITYKVKTNGTTTASTLSGSKLTAGAMSAENDNNQ
-1859 LTVPAS
+1859 TVVVTVTAGGN
-1865 LAAKTYNGASQASG
+1865 TNYASG
-1879 ISAPAGSS
+1879 SKDLTITVQKYTPTLAWTSTTPSS
-1887 IVTASSTTSA
+1887 IVYGTT
-1897 TNVGTYNIVI
+1897 G
-1907 QLSSTKNYKWSDN
+1907 
-1920 TTTNKTITWK
+1920 
-1930 INAYNL
+1930 
-1936 SNATIASVSAQTYTG
+1936 
-1951 KAITP
+1951 
-1956 TPAVTV
+1956 
-1962 PIPSGKTTTLV
+1962 
-1973 SGTNYTYGYS
+1973 
-1983 ANTNAGTATIT
+1983 
-1994 VTGKGNYTGTKNITF
+1994 
-2009 TISRAKTA
+2009 KTA
-2017 TASAANKTYTGSE
+2017 TVTATVSGGTKGAVTYTS
-2030 QIGVTGSGVTWT
+2030 
-2042 GTTKATDA
+2042 
-2050 GTYTATA
+2050 
-2057 TPDGNHAWSD
+2057 
-2067 GTTGAKSVSWTM
+2067 GTTGV
-2079 SPKTLTVPA
+2079 LTINSSTGALTTAGVGSSTITA
-2088 SLAAKTYNG
+2088 SIARTTTVK
-2097 ASQASGI
+2097 
-2104 SAPAGSSIVT
+2104 AGST
-2114 ASSTTSATNVGTYNV
+2114 A
-2129 VIQLSSTKNYK
+2129 
-2140 WSDNTTANKT
+2140 
-2150 ITWKIN
+2150 
-2156 PKNLSGNVTVADVA
+2156 
-2170 AIKYTGNP
+2170 
-2178 ITPAPTV
+2178 
-2185 KDNARNVN
+2185 R
-2193 LTPNTDYTISHSN
+2193 TISV
-2206 NTNVGTATITF
+2206 T
-2217 TGKGNYTGTTTKTFT
+2217 
-2232 ISKATNPITVTAK
+2232 KATNPITVTGN
-2245 TLKYTGSAQSL
+2245 TLTYNGKAQNL
-2256 VTTANAQGTV
+2256 VTTAKAQGAV
-2266 YYSVGTALTS
+2266 YYSVGTSLTS
-2276 SNYSTAGSTTIPTR
+2276 SNYTTAGSTTIPTQ
-2290 TNVSTSGYVVYY
+2290 TSANTSGYVVYY
-2302 YCIGNSNYNAKSGNV
+2302 YCVGNGNYNAKSGNV
-2317 TVNIAKIPAK
+2317 TVKIAKAASV
-2327 NPTLTDVTVPYD
+2327 NPTLTDVSVPYD

-2358 ISSDNS
+2358 TSTDNS
-2364 TWENWTTTKPTRT
+2364 TWGSWTTTKPTRT

-2392 NHSNSS
+2392 NHSDTS

-2409 SYWKNK
+2409 SYWKNT

-2450 INKTLYINLN
+2450 INKTLYIDLS

-2470 ITITSAGTVYL
+2470 ITITSAGMVYL

-2626 TCTISGGTVKP
+2626 TCTISGGTVKS

-2667 SSSSTQT
+2667 RSLSTQT

-2679 TGGTITS
+2679 SGGTVTS

-2691 TILNGASGTITLSG
+2691 TILNEASGTVTLSG
-2705 GTITNTNGTTGTTHS
+2705 GTITNTNGTSGSTYS
-2720 VVKNTST
+2720 VVKNIST
-2727 GKILISGAT
+2727 GRILISGAT

-2781 NGGTISSVNN
+2781 SGGTISSVSN

-2796 GNITVTGGTIRA
+2796 GNITVRGGTIRA
-2808 IVGAIYQRGAG
+2808 TVGAIYQRGAG

-2839 SVQGI
+2839 TVQGI

-2857 SGKIGVS
+2857 SGKIGVG

-2906 VDTGTLVYYSGTLG
+2906 VDTGTLVYYSGTIG
-2920 SVGGRYYKVSSV
+2920 SVGGKYYGVSSV

-2938 FKAPNFV
+2938 FKSSNFV
-2945 NETSGEGAVT
+2945 NETSGECNVT
-2955 YYGGTNNKNMSVV
+2955 YYGGTNNKNMSVA

-2978 YNSRTYTK
+2978 YNSLTYTK

>member
-61 IIEKAQVSKDIVKLS
+61 VIEKAEVSKDIVKLS
-76 EYESSIKMVTASEYT
+76 EYGTTIKMITANEYT
-91 KKMSNEKTGKL
+91 NKMSNEKTGELKELVKNTL
-102 KKLVKD
+102 KKD
-108 TLKTEEKWVKDVE
+108 EKWVKDVE
-121 DVKDDE
+121 DVKGDE
-127 NKIRVITVENY
+127 NKIKVITVEDY

-146 DGDLDIINSGKDNE
+146 DGDLDIINAGKDNE
-160 EPYPVISIDQ
+160 EPYPVISIGQ
-170 EVVDENTIKLKVIAT
+170 EVVDENTIKLKVIAD

-197 VTFINTGDVV
+197 VTFVNTGDAIK
-207 NNYRAGDELTF
+207 NYNKGDVLTF

-232 NMGKATKQSVMV
+232 NMGKTTRQSVVV
-244 KIESAEADIQIA
+244 KIKSSEADIQIA

-488 TRVTENT
+488 TKVTENT

-568 DGSTS
+568 DGSTT

-591 GSVSPTSIKA
+591 GSVSPKSIKA
-601 DYDEEITLPTPTR
+601 DYDAEITLPTPTR

-788 EKRITIPAG
+788 EKRITIPVG

-898 KNTDYTISYKN
+898 KNKDYTISYKN

-1030 TATLT
+1030 TATLSWT
-1035 WNTTTPNSVEY
+1035 STTPNSIIY

-1058 VTGGTA
+1058 VTEGTA
-1064 GKLTYTSGTINVLE
+1064 GKVTYTSGTTDVLE
-1078 IGTNTGALTTKK
+1078 IDANTGALTTKK
-1090 VGSSDITAKMTRT
+1090 VGSSEITAKMART
-1103 STVKE
+1103 STIKE
-1108 ASIKKTITVTAKKIE
+1108 ASVKKTITVTAKKIE

-1131 YNGSEQIGVDS
+1131 YNGEEQTGVDS
-1142 KAGYNLSGTV
+1142 KAEYRLSGTV
-1152 KATIA
+1152 KATNI
-1157 GTYNATASLADTNN
+1157 GTYTATATLADANN
-1171 TQWSDGS
+1171 TQWSDE
-1178 TSAKNISWK
+1178 SATAKTISWK
-1187 INAKNLSGNV
+1187 INAKNLSGN
-1197 IISNIA
+1197 ITISNIA
-1203 DQTYTGSEITP
+1203 DQTYTRSAITP

-1222 RNKTLTYNSDYT
+1222 RNKALTNNSDYT
-1234 LRYNDN
+1234 LSYKDN

-1263 FKIVKAIVAVPT
+1263 FKIVKASVVVPT

-1302 GMTTGIDAGSYNAT
+1302 GTTSGTNAGSYNAT
-1316 FALKDKANYQWN
+1316 FTLKDKTNYQWN
-1328 GGATGDKTVEWKI
+1328 GGATDDKTVEWRI
-1341 VQREN
+1341 GQREN
-1346 TIAVAGKTLT
+1346 TISVAGKTLT
-1356 YNGKGQ
+1356 YNGKEQ
-1362 ELVTVANAKG
+1362 VLVTVSSAQG
-1372 TVYYSIGTELTS
+1372 TVYYSIGIALTS
-1384 NNYTTAGSTEIPKA
+1384 SNYKTAGSTEMPKA
-1398 TNANI
+1398 TNANT
-1403 EGYKVYYYCEGNINN
+1403 EGYKVYYYCEGDINN
-1418 KAKSGSVI
+1418 KAKSGNVI
-1426 SKINKAINPIGIT
+1426 TKINKASNPMGVT

-1445 GSVTDLTTAVVG
+1445 GSITDLTTAVVG
-1457 AQGNVTFEMVS
+1457 AQGNVTFELTS

-1476 LSGSKL
+1476 LSGSNL
-1482 TAGTMSTTDDNAQTV
+1482 TAGTLSTTDDNTQTV
-1497 VVKATAEGNNNY
+1497 VIKVTAAGNDNY
-1509 NAGSKNITITVQKYS
+1509 NEGSKNLTITVQKYTAG
-1524 VSLSWTSSTPSNIIY
+1524 LSWTTTTPSNIIY
-1539 GTIGRTA
+1539 GTTGKSA
-1546 TVTATVAG
+1546 TVNVIVAG

-1649 VLSSSNYKTA
+1649 VLSSNNYTTA

-1716 TAPTYTYTGSG
+1716 TAPTYTYTGAG
-1727 YVNSETASVLGGTAS
+1727 YVNGETASVLGGTAS

-1764 TITPSGLSSSN
+1764 TITPSGLSSNN

-1780 KTGTLTIDRAKT
+1780 KAGTLTIGQENGYVTLDANKSVAYGTASTTFAVKT
-1792 AIASAANKT
+1792 NHGGTISVSDDNSTATSAISGTTVTISNLNTLSAGTTVKVTVKVAATTNYKAASAT
-1801 YTGSEQTGVTGSG
+1801 F
-1814 VTWTGTTKATD
+1814 
-1825 AGTYTATATPDGNH
+1825 
-1839 AWSDGTTGAKSV
+1839 
-1851 SWTMSPKT
+1851 T
-1859 LTVPAS
+1859 LT
-1865 LAAKTYNGASQASG
+1865 
-1879 ISAPAGSS
+1879 
-1887 IVTASSTTSA
+1887 IV
-1897 TNVGTYNIVI
+1897 
-1907 QLSSTKNYKWSDN
+1907 
-1920 TTTNKTITWK
+1920 
-1930 INAYNL
+1930 
-1936 SNATIASVSAQTYTG
+1936 
-1951 KAITP
+1951 
-1956 TPAVTV
+1956 
-1962 PIPSGKTTTLV
+1962 
-1973 SGTNYTYGYS
+1973 
-1983 ANTNAGTATIT
+1983 
-1994 VTGKGNYTGTKNITF
+1994 
-2009 TISRAKTA
+2009 
-2017 TASAANKTYTGSE
+2017 
-2030 QIGVTGSGVTWT
+2030 
-2042 GTTKATDA
+2042 
-2050 GTYTATA
+2050 
-2057 TPDGNHAWSD
+2057 
-2067 GTTGAKSVSWTM
+2067 
-2079 SPKTLTVPA
+2079 
-2088 SLAAKTYNG
+2088 
-2097 ASQASGI
+2097 
-2104 SAPAGSSIVT
+2104 
-2114 ASSTTSATNVGTYNV
+2114 
-2129 VIQLSSTKNYK
+2129 
-2140 WSDNTTANKT
+2140 
-2150 ITWKIN
+2150 
-2156 PKNLSGNVTVADVA
+2156 
-2170 AIKYTGNP
+2170 
-2178 ITPAPTV
+2178 
-2185 KDNARNVN
+2185 
-2193 LTPNTDYTISHSN
+2193 
-2206 NTNVGTATITF
+2206 
-2217 TGKGNYTGTTTKTFT
+2217 
-2232 ISKATNPITVTAK
+2232 KATNPITVTGN
-2245 TLKYTGSAQSL
+2245 TLTYNGKAQNL
-2256 VTTANAQGTV
+2256 VTTAKAQGAV
-2266 YYSVGTALTS
+2266 YYSVGTSLTS
-2276 SNYSTAGSTTIPTR
+2276 SNYTTAGSTTIPTQ
-2290 TNVSTSGYVVYY
+2290 TSANTSGYVVYY
-2302 YCIGNSNYNAKSGNV
+2302 YCVGNGNYSAKSGNVTTKINKANLTITAANKTMTYGGTVPTYTYTGTGFVNGETASVLGGTASYTVKNSSGTAITISKTTNAGTYTITPSGLSSNNYNITYKAGTLTIGQENGYVTLDANKSVAYGTASTTFAVKTNHGGTISVSDDNSTATSAISGTTVTISNLNTLSAGTTVKVTVKVAATTNYKAASATFTLTIVKATNPITVTGNTLTYNGKAQNLVTTAKAQGAVYYSVGTSLTSSNYTTAGSTTIPTQTSANTSGYVVYYYCVGNGNYNAKSGNV
-2317 TVNIAKIPAK
+2317 TVKIAKDASV
-2327 NPTLTDVTVPYD
+2327 NPTLTDVSVPYD

-2364 TWENWTTTKPTRT
+2364 TWGSWTTTKPTRT

-2392 NHSNSS
+2392 NHSDTS

-2409 SYWKNK
+2409 SYWKNT

-2450 INKTLYINLN
+2450 INKTLYIDLS

-2470 ITITSAGTVYL
+2470 ITITSAGMVYL

-2486 KITTSGAFNLITNAG
+2486 KITTSGTFNLITNAG

-2572 HAGTLEIN
+2572 HAGTLTID
-2580 GGGVTITGNKGTDV
+2580 GGGVTITGNKKTDV

-2626 TCTISGGTVKP
+2626 TCTISGGTVKS

-2667 SSSSTQT
+2667 RSLSTQT
-2674 AAVSV
+2674 TAVLVSR
-2679 TGGTITS
+2679 GTVTS

-2691 TILNGASGTITLSG
+2691 TILNEASGTVTLSG
-2705 GTITNTNGTTGTTHS
+2705 GTIENTNLNQEG
-2720 VVKNTST
+2720 VVPTIRNTST
-2727 GKILISGAT
+2727 GKIKIDGAT
-2736 VQKQGNGA
+2736 VKTGGYG
-2744 IVYNTSTGT
+2744 VYNTGAGAVELSSGSIGYSGSTAKYIGNVGIYTTGT
-2753 IQMNSGTI
+2753 GKITMSGGSITSMQYGINSKGNAITISKGTI
-2761 KAVTNAGYGIY
+2761 SAKFTGVKMLGSSLVISGQSSTTTIESGDIGVSATKNVNITITGGSIKGTNYGIQRNTVI
-2772 STSTGAVTM
+2772 SGNTTLGTL
-2781 NGGTISSVNN
+2781 NIGTISSTSENNPLIYGGTAIQSNTAVNCYS
-2791 GIDAK
+2791 GLVSGAGLCIT
-2796 GNITVTGGTIRA
+2796 GSTITVGGATTNKTNSPTIILRGNASSTKPVISTSGGITYYSGRIGATGGTY
-2808 IVGAIYQRGAG
+2808 VKVDDDT
-2819 KTVTI
+2819 KTPIMFKCFGWTNKSKSSISYNSMPAANAPTI
-2824 GTSASTSASSPEIYG
+2824 T
-2839 SVQGI
+2839 V
-2844 YATDTNGVTIYCY
+2844 
-2857 SGKIGVS
+2857 
-2864 GSTGN
+2864 
-2869 PVINNN
+2869 N
-2875 GTTIIGSQVAN
+2875 GT
-2886 KTKSPTIV
+2886 K
-2894 FCSNNSDSNTPV
+2894 
-2906 VDTGTLVYYSGTLG
+2906 YSMT
-2920 SVGGRYYKVSSV
+2920 
-2932 SHIPLM
+2932 
-2938 FKAPNFV
+2938 
-2945 NETSGEGAVT
+2945 
-2955 YYGGTNNKNMSVV
+2955 
-2968 INGQTYYMGP
+2968 P
-2978 YNSRTYTK
+2978 YNSLTYTK

>member
-61 IIEKAQVSKDIVKLS
+61 VIEKAEVSKDIVKLS
-76 EYESSIKMVTASEYT
+76 EYGTTIKMITANEYT
-91 KKMSNEKTGKL
+91 NKMSNEKTGELKELVKNTL
-102 KKLVKD
+102 KKD
-108 TLKTEEKWVKDVE
+108 EKWVKDVE
-121 DVKDDE
+121 DVKGDE
-127 NKIRVITVENY
+127 NKIKVITVEDY

-146 DGDLDIINSGKDNE
+146 DGDLDIINAGKDNE
-160 EPYPVISIDQ
+160 EPYPVISIGQ
-170 EVVDENTIKLKVIAT
+170 EVVDENTIKLKVIAD

-197 VTFINTGDVV
+197 VTFVNTGDAIK
-207 NNYRAGDELTF
+207 NYNKGDVLTF

-232 NMGKATKQSVMV
+232 NMGKTTRQSVVV
-244 KIESAEADIQIA
+244 KIKSSEADIQIA

-474 GYEFA
+474 GYDFA

-568 DGSTS
+568 DGSTT

-744 KTLEKDKD
+744 KIFEKDKD

-804 EEQTGVDSKDE
+804 EEQIGVDSKAE
-815 YKFSGTIKATNAGT
+815 YKLNGTIKATNAKT

-845 DETTEAKTI
+845 DGTTEVKTI

-859 AKKLSG
+859 AKNLSG

-883 PEVEVKDTARNTVLT
+883 PEVEVNDTARNTVLT

-909 NVNAGTATITI
+909 NVNAGTATIII

-940 NPIKVTNKTVYTGS
+940 NPIKVTNKNVYTGS
-954 TVDLS
+954 TIDLS
-959 TLVSDAQGDVTFSIK
+959 TLVSDAQGDVTFEIK

-982 TLSGSKLTAGAMS
+982 TLAGSKLTAGAMS
-995 ATDDKDQT
+995 TTDDKDQT
-1003 VVITAKAA
+1003 IVITAKAA
-1011 GNGNYNPGNKE
+1011 GNGNYNPGSKE
-1022 ITITVQKY
+1022 IIITVQKF

-1197 IISNIA
+1197 TISNIA
-1203 DQTYTGSEITP
+1203 DQTYTGSAITP

-1234 LRYNDN
+1234 LRFNDN

-1302 GMTTGIDAGSYNAT
+1302 GTTTGIDAGSYNAT

-1328 GGATGDKTVEWKI
+1328 GGTTDDKTVEWKI

-1346 TIAVAGKTLT
+1346 TIAVTGKTLT
-1356 YNGKGQ
+1356 YNGKDQ
-1362 ELVTVANAKG
+1362 ELVTVANEKG

-1398 TNANI
+1398 TNANT

-1539 GTIGRTA
+1539 GTTGRTA

-1554 GTKGKITYTSGSTDV
+1554 GTKGKITYTSGTTDV
-1569 LEIDASTGA
+1569 LEIDANTGA
-1578 LTTKKVGSSEITA
+1578 LTTKMVGSSEITA
-1591 SIERTSTV
+1591 SIARTSTV
-1599 KPATTKKK
+1599 KPATTKKT
-1607 IAVVQ
+1607 ITVVQ
-1612 NTNPITATAK
+1612 NTNPIIATGK
-1622 TLTYNGKDQELI
+1622 TLIYNGKDQELI
-1634 SVSNAQGDVYYSVGT
+1634 TVSNAQGDVYYSVGT
-1649 VLSSSNYKTA
+1649 VLSNSNYQTA
-1659 GSTTIPTRKDA
+1659 GSTTIPTKKDA

-1675 VVYYYCEG
+1675 VVYYYCVG
-1683 NTNYSA
+1683 NKNYSA
-1689 KAGSVTTKINKASLT
+1689 KAGSVTTKINKANLT
-1704 ITADNKTMTYGG
+1704 ITAANKTMTYGG
-1716 TAPTYTYTGSG
+1716 TVPTYTYTGTG
-1727 YVNSETASVLGGTAS
+1727 FVNGETVSVLGGTAS

-1751 TVTVSSTTAAGTY
+1751 AITISKTTNAGTY
-1764 TITPSGLSSSN
+1764 TITPSGLSSNN

-1780 KTGTLTIDRAKT
+1780 KAGTLTIGQET
-1792 AIASAANKT
+1792 NPITVTNKT
-1801 YTGSEQTGVTGSG
+1801 VYTGSTTDLSTLVSNAQGTITYKVKTN
-1814 VTWTGTTKATD
+1814 GTTTASTLSGSKLT
-1825 AGTYTATATPDGNH
+1825 AGAMSAENDNNQTVVVTVTAGGNTNYASGSKDLTITVQKYTPTLAWTSTTP
-1839 AWSDGTTGAKSV
+1839 SSIVYGTTGRTATVTATVAGGTKGKITYTSGTTDVLEIDANTGALTTKMVGSSEITASIARTSTVKPATTKKTITVVQNTNPITVTNKTVYTGSTTDLSTLV
-1851 SWTMSPKT
+1851 SNAQGTITYKVKTNGTTTASTLSGSKLTAGAMSAENDNNQ
-1859 LTVPAS
+1859 TVVVTVTAGGN
-1865 LAAKTYNGASQASG
+1865 TNYASG
-1879 ISAPAGSS
+1879 SKDLTITVQKYTPTLAWTSTTPSS
-1887 IVTASSTTSA
+1887 IVYGTT
-1897 TNVGTYNIVI
+1897 G
-1907 QLSSTKNYKWSDN
+1907 
-1920 TTTNKTITWK
+1920 
-1930 INAYNL
+1930 
-1936 SNATIASVSAQTYTG
+1936 
-1951 KAITP
+1951 
-1956 TPAVTV
+1956 
-1962 PIPSGKTTTLV
+1962 
-1973 SGTNYTYGYS
+1973 
-1983 ANTNAGTATIT
+1983 
-1994 VTGKGNYTGTKNITF
+1994 
-2009 TISRAKTA
+2009 KTA
-2017 TASAANKTYTGSE
+2017 TVTATVSGGTKGAVTYTS
-2030 QIGVTGSGVTWT
+2030 
-2042 GTTKATDA
+2042 
-2050 GTYTATA
+2050 
-2057 TPDGNHAWSD
+2057 
-2067 GTTGAKSVSWTM
+2067 GTTGV
-2079 SPKTLTVPA
+2079 LTINSSTGALTTAGVGSSTITA
-2088 SLAAKTYNG
+2088 SIARTTTVK
-2097 ASQASGI
+2097 
-2104 SAPAGSSIVT
+2104 AGSI
-2114 ASSTTSATNVGTYNV
+2114 
-2129 VIQLSSTKNYK
+2129 
-2140 WSDNTTANKT
+2140 
-2150 ITWKIN
+2150 
-2156 PKNLSGNVTVADVA
+2156 
-2170 AIKYTGNP
+2170 
-2178 ITPAPTV
+2178 
-2185 KDNARNVN
+2185 AR
-2193 LTPNTDYTISHSN
+2193 TISV
-2206 NTNVGTATITF
+2206 T
-2217 TGKGNYTGTTTKTFT
+2217 
-2232 ISKATNPITVTAK
+2232 KATNPITVTGN
-2245 TLKYTGSAQSL
+2245 TLTYNGKAQNL
-2256 VTTANAQGTV
+2256 VTTAKAQGAV
-2266 YYSVGTALTS
+2266 YYSVGTSLTS
-2276 SNYSTAGSTTIPTR
+2276 SNYTTAGSTTIPTQ
-2290 TNVSTSGYVVYY
+2290 TSANTSGYVVYY
-2302 YCIGNSNYNAKSGNV
+2302 YCVGNGNYNAKSGNV
-2317 TVNIAKIPAK
+2317 TVKIAKAASV
-2327 NPTLTDVTVPYD
+2327 NPTLTDVSVPYD

-2358 ISSDNS
+2358 TSTDNS
-2364 TWENWTTTKPTRT
+2364 TWGSWTTTKPTRT

-2392 NHSNSS
+2392 NHSDTS

-2409 SYWKNK
+2409 SYWKNT

-2450 INKTLYINLN
+2450 INKTLYIDLS

-2470 ITITSAGTVYL
+2470 ITITSAGMVYL

-2534 QASTSTVIT
+2534 QASASTVIT

-2626 TCTISGGTVKP
+2626 TCTISGGTVKS

-2667 SSSSTQT
+2667 RSLSTQT

-2679 TGGTITS
+2679 SGGTVTS

-2691 TILNGASGTITLSG
+2691 TILNEASGTVTLSG
-2705 GTITNTNGTTGTTHS
+2705 GTIENTNLNQGD
-2720 VVKNTST
+2720 VVPTIRNTST
-2727 GKILISGAT
+2727 GKIKIDGAT
-2736 VQKQGNGA
+2736 VKTGGYG
-2744 IVYNTSTGT
+2744 VYNTGAGAVELSSGSIGYSGSTPKYIGNVGIYTTGT
-2753 IQMNSGTI
+2753 GKITMSGGSITSMEDGINSKGNSITISKGTI
-2761 KAVTNAGYGIY
+2761 SAKYTGVKMLGSSLVISGQSSTTTIESGDIGVSATINVNITITGGSIKGTNYGIQRNTVI
-2772 STSTGAVTM
+2772 SGNTTLGTL
-2781 NGGTISSVNN
+2781 NIGTISSTSENNPLIYGGTAIQSNTAVNCYS
-2791 GIDAK
+2791 GLVSGAGLCIT
-2796 GNITVTGGTIRA
+2796 GSTITVGGATTNKTNSPTIILRGNASSTKPVISTSGGITYYSGRIGATGGTY
-2808 IVGAIYQRGAG
+2808 VKVDDDT
-2819 KTVTI
+2819 KTPIMFKCFGWTNKSKSSISYNSMPAANAPTI
-2824 GTSASTSASSPEIYG
+2824 T
-2839 SVQGI
+2839 V
-2844 YATDTNGVTIYCY
+2844 
-2857 SGKIGVS
+2857 
-2864 GSTGN
+2864 
-2869 PVINNN
+2869 N
-2875 GTTIIGSQVAN
+2875 GT
-2886 KTKSPTIV
+2886 K
-2894 FCSNNSDSNTPV
+2894 
-2906 VDTGTLVYYSGTLG
+2906 YSMT
-2920 SVGGRYYKVSSV
+2920 
-2932 SHIPLM
+2932 
-2938 FKAPNFV
+2938 
-2945 NETSGEGAVT
+2945 
-2955 YYGGTNNKNMSVV
+2955 
-2968 INGQTYYMGP
+2968 P
-2978 YNSRTYTK
+2978 YNSLTYTK

>member
-61 IIEKAQVSKDIVKLS
+61 VIEKAEVSKDIVKLS
-76 EYESSIKMVTASEYT
+76 EYGTTIKMITANEYT
-91 KKMSNEKTGKL
+91 NKMSNEKTGELKELVKNTL
-102 KKLVKD
+102 KKD
-108 TLKTEEKWVKDVE
+108 EKWVKDVE
-121 DVKDDE
+121 DVKGDE
-127 NKIRVITVENY
+127 NKIKVITVEDY

-146 DGDLDIINSGKDNE
+146 DGDLDIINAGKDNE
-160 EPYPVISIDQ
+160 EPYPVISIGQ
-170 EVVDENTIKLKVIAT
+170 EVVDENTIKLKVIAD

-197 VTFINTGDVV
+197 VTFVNTGDAIK
-207 NNYRAGDELTF
+207 NYNKGDVLTF

-232 NMGKATKQSVMV
+232 NMGKTTRQSVVV
-244 KIESAEADIQIA
+244 KIKSSEADIQIA

-474 GYEFA
+474 GYDFA

-568 DGSTS
+568 DGSTT

-744 KTLEKDKD
+744 KIFEKDKD

-804 EEQTGVDSKDE
+804 EEQIGVDSKAE
-815 YKFSGTIKATNAGT
+815 YKLNGTIKATNAKT

-845 DETTEAKTI
+845 DGTTEVKTI

-859 AKKLSG
+859 AKNLSG

-883 PEVEVKDTARNTVLT
+883 PEVEVNDTARNTVLT

-909 NVNAGTATITI
+909 NVNAGTATIII

-940 NPIKVTNKTVYTGS
+940 NPIT
-954 TVDLS
+954 
-959 TLVSDAQGDVTFSIK
+959 
-974 TNGTTTAS
+974 
-982 TLSGSKLTAGAMS
+982 
-995 ATDDKDQT
+995 
-1003 VVITAKAA
+1003 
-1011 GNGNYNPGNKE
+1011 
-1022 ITITVQKY
+1022 
-1030 TATLT
+1030 
-1035 WNTTTPNSVEY
+1035 
-1046 GTTGKTATATVK
+1046 
-1058 VTGGTA
+1058 VTG
-1064 GKLTYTSGTINVLE
+1064 N
-1078 IGTNTGALTTKK
+1078 
-1090 VGSSDITAKMTRT
+1090 
-1103 STVKE
+1103 
-1108 ASIKKTITVTAKKIE
+1108 
-1123 IPTGKTLT
+1123 
-1131 YNGSEQIGVDS
+1131 
-1142 KAGYNLSGTV
+1142 
-1152 KATIA
+1152 
-1157 GTYNATASLADTNN
+1157 
-1171 TQWSDGS
+1171 
-1178 TSAKNISWK
+1178 
-1187 INAKNLSGNV
+1187 
-1197 IISNIA
+1197 
-1203 DQTYTGSEITP
+1203 
-1214 QPTVTDTA
+1214 
-1222 RNKTLTYNSDYT
+1222 
-1234 LRYNDN
+1234 
-1240 TTVGTATITIT
+1240 
-1251 GKGNYTGTVEKT
+1251 
-1263 FKIVKAIVAVPT
+1263 
-1275 QNGTLTYS
+1275 
-1283 GYEQSPKWN
+1283 
-1292 NYNTNLMTIG
+1292 
-1302 GMTTGIDAGSYNAT
+1302 
-1316 FALKDKANYQWN
+1316 
-1328 GGATGDKTVEWKI
+1328 
-1341 VQREN
+1341 
-1346 TIAVAGKTLT
+1346 TLT
-1356 YNGKGQ
+1356 YNGKAQ
-1362 ELVTVANAKG
+1362 NLVTTAK
-1372 TVYYSIGTELTS
+1372 
-1384 NNYTTAGSTEIPKA
+1384 
-1398 TNANI
+1398 
-1403 EGYKVYYYCEGNINN
+1403 
-1418 KAKSGSVI
+1418 
-1426 SKINKAINPIGIT
+1426 
-1439 NKTVYA
+1439 
-1445 GSVTDLTTAVVG
+1445 
-1457 AQGNVTFEMVS
+1457 AQG
-1468 SGTTTAST
+1468 A
-1476 LSGSKL
+1476 
-1482 TAGTMSTTDDNAQTV
+1482 
-1497 VVKATAEGNNNY
+1497 
-1509 NAGSKNITITVQKYS
+1509 
-1524 VSLSWTSSTPSNIIY
+1524 
-1539 GTIGRTA
+1539 
-1546 TVTATVAG
+1546 
-1554 GTKGKITYTSGSTDV
+1554 
-1569 LEIDASTGA
+1569 
-1578 LTTKKVGSSEITA
+1578 
-1591 SIERTSTV
+1591 
-1599 KPATTKKK
+1599 
-1607 IAVVQ
+1607 
-1612 NTNPITATAK
+1612 
-1622 TLTYNGKDQELI
+1622 
-1634 SVSNAQGDVYYSVGT
+1634 VYYSVGT
-1649 VLSSSNYKTA
+1649 SLTSSNYTTA
-1659 GSTTIPTRKDA
+1659 GSTTIPT
-1670 NVNGY
+1670 
-1675 VVYYYCEG
+1675 
-1683 NTNYSA
+1683 
-1689 KAGSVTTKINKASLT
+1689 
-1704 ITADNKTMTYGG
+1704 
-1716 TAPTYTYTGSG
+1716 
-1727 YVNSETASVLGGTAS
+1727 
-1742 YTVKNSSGT
+1742 
-1751 TVTVSSTTAAGTY
+1751 
-1764 TITPSGLSSSN
+1764 
-1775 YNITY
+1775 
-1780 KTGTLTIDRAKT
+1780 
-1792 AIASAANKT
+1792 
-1801 YTGSEQTGVTGSG
+1801 Q
-1814 VTWTGTTKATD
+1814 
-1825 AGTYTATATPDGNH
+1825 
-1839 AWSDGTTGAKSV
+1839 
-1851 SWTMSPKT
+1851 
-1859 LTVPAS
+1859 
-1865 LAAKTYNGASQASG
+1865 
-1879 ISAPAGSS
+1879 
-1887 IVTASSTTSA
+1887 TSA
-1897 TNVGTYNIVI
+1897 N
-1907 QLSSTKNYKWSDN
+1907 
-1920 TTTNKTITWK
+1920 
-1930 INAYNL
+1930 
-1936 SNATIASVSAQTYTG
+1936 
-1951 KAITP
+1951 
-1956 TPAVTV
+1956 
-1962 PIPSGKTTTLV
+1962 
-1973 SGTNYTYGYS
+1973 
-1983 ANTNAGTATIT
+1983 
-1994 VTGKGNYTGTKNITF
+1994 
-2009 TISRAKTA
+2009 
-2017 TASAANKTYTGSE
+2017 
-2030 QIGVTGSGVTWT
+2030 
-2042 GTTKATDA
+2042 
-2050 GTYTATA
+2050 
-2057 TPDGNHAWSD
+2057 
-2067 GTTGAKSVSWTM
+2067 
-2079 SPKTLTVPA
+2079 
-2088 SLAAKTYNG
+2088 
-2097 ASQASGI
+2097 
-2104 SAPAGSSIVT
+2104 
-2114 ASSTTSATNVGTYNV
+2114 
-2129 VIQLSSTKNYK
+2129 
-2140 WSDNTTANKT
+2140 
-2150 ITWKIN
+2150 
-2156 PKNLSGNVTVADVA
+2156 
-2170 AIKYTGNP
+2170 
-2178 ITPAPTV
+2178 
-2185 KDNARNVN
+2185 
-2193 LTPNTDYTISHSN
+2193 
-2206 NTNVGTATITF
+2206 
-2217 TGKGNYTGTTTKTFT
+2217 
-2232 ISKATNPITVTAK
+2232 
-2245 TLKYTGSAQSL
+2245 
-2256 VTTANAQGTV
+2256 
-2266 YYSVGTALTS
+2266 
-2276 SNYSTAGSTTIPTR
+2276 
-2290 TNVSTSGYVVYY
+2290 TSGYVVYY
-2302 YCIGNSNYNAKSGNV
+2302 YCVGNGNYNAKSGNV
-2317 TVNIAKIPAK
+2317 TVKIAKAASV
-2327 NPTLTDVTVPYD
+2327 NPTLTDVSVPYD

-2358 ISSDNS
+2358 TSTDNS
-2364 TWENWTTTKPTRT
+2364 TWGSWTTTKPTRT

-2392 NHSNSS
+2392 NHSDTS

-2409 SYWKNK
+2409 SYWKNT

-2450 INKTLYINLN
+2450 INKTLYIDLS

-2470 ITITSAGTVYL
+2470 ITITSAGMVYL

-2626 TCTISGGTVKP
+2626 TCTISGGTVKS

-2667 SSSSTQT
+2667 RSLSTQT

-2679 TGGTITS
+2679 SGGTVTS

-2691 TILNGASGTITLSG
+2691 TILNEASGTVTLSG
-2705 GTITNTNGTTGTTHS
+2705 GTIENTNLNQGD
-2720 VVKNTST
+2720 VVPTIRNTST
-2727 GKILISGAT
+2727 GKIKIDGAT
-2736 VQKQGNGA
+2736 VKTGGYG
-2744 IVYNTSTGT
+2744 VYNTGAGAVELSSGSIGYSGSTPKYIGNVGIYTTGT
-2753 IQMNSGTI
+2753 GKITMSGGSITSMEDGINSKGNSITISKGTI
-2761 KAVTNAGYGIY
+2761 SAKYTGVKMLGSSLVISGQSSTTTIESGDIGVSATRNVNITITGGSIKGTNYGIQRNTVI
-2772 STSTGAVTM
+2772 SGNTTLGTL
-2781 NGGTISSVNN
+2781 NIGTISSTSENNPLIYGGTAIQSNTAVNCYS
-2791 GIDAK
+2791 GLVSGAGLCIT
-2796 GNITVTGGTIRA
+2796 GSTITVGGATTNKTNSPTIILRGNASSTKPVISTSGGITYYSGRIGATGGTY
-2808 IVGAIYQRGAG
+2808 VKVDDDT
-2819 KTVTI
+2819 KTPIMFKCFGWTNKSKSSISYNSMPAANAPTI
-2824 GTSASTSASSPEIYG
+2824 T
-2839 SVQGI
+2839 V
-2844 YATDTNGVTIYCY
+2844 
-2857 SGKIGVS
+2857 
-2864 GSTGN
+2864 
-2869 PVINNN
+2869 N
-2875 GTTIIGSQVAN
+2875 GT
-2886 KTKSPTIV
+2886 K
-2894 FCSNNSDSNTPV
+2894 
-2906 VDTGTLVYYSGTLG
+2906 YSMT
-2920 SVGGRYYKVSSV
+2920 
-2932 SHIPLM
+2932 
-2938 FKAPNFV
+2938 
-2945 NETSGEGAVT
+2945 
-2955 YYGGTNNKNMSVV
+2955 
-2968 INGQTYYMGP
+2968 P
-2978 YNSRTYTK
+2978 YNSLTYTK

>member
-1 MKGKNDTMAKRILE
+1 MKEKNDTMAKRILE

-61 IIEKAQVSKDIVKLS
+61 VIEKAEVSKDIVKLS
-76 EYESSIKMVTASEYT
+76 EYGTTIKMITANEYT
-91 KKMSNEKTGKL
+91 NKMSNEKTGELKELVKTTL
-102 KKLVKD
+102 KKD
-108 TLKTEEKWVKDVE
+108 EKWVKDVE

-127 NKIRVITVENY
+127 NKIKVITVEDY
-138 IIVAQIWD
+138 IIIAQIWD
-146 DGDLDIINSGKDNE
+146 DGDLDIINAGKDNE
-160 EPYPVISIDQ
+160 EPYPVISIGQ
-170 EVVDENTIKLKVIAT
+170 EVVDENTIKLKVIAD
-185 VTTTDKTKGIDT
+185 VTITDKTKGIDT
-197 VTFINTGDVV
+197 VTFVNTGDAIK
-207 NNYRAGDELTF
+207 NYNKGDVLTF

-232 NMGKATKQSVMV
+232 NMGKTTRQSVVV
-244 KIESAEADIQIA
+244 KIKSSEADIQIA

-279 EVNID
+279 EVSID

-474 GYEFA
+474 GYDFD

-488 TRVTENT
+488 TKVTENT

-568 DGSTS
+568 DGSTT

-591 GSVSPTSIKA
+591 GSVSPTNIKA
-601 DYDEEITLPTPTR
+601 DYDAEITLPTPTR

-744 KTLEKDKD
+744 KILEKDKD

-815 YKFSGTIKATNAGT
+815 YKLNGTIKATNAGT

-845 DETTEAKTI
+845 DGTTEAKTI

-859 AKKLSG
+859 AKNLSG

-883 PEVEVKDTARNTVLT
+883 PEVEVKDIARNTVLT

-1030 TATLT
+1030 TATLSWT
-1035 WNTTTPNSVEY
+1035 STTPNSIIY

-1058 VTGGTA
+1058 VTEGTA
-1064 GKLTYTSGTINVLE
+1064 GKVTYTSGTTDVLE
-1078 IGTNTGALTTKK
+1078 IDANTGALTIKK
-1090 VGSSDITAKMTRT
+1090 VGSSEITAKMART

-1108 ASIKKTITVTAKKIE
+1108 ASVKKTITVTAKKIE

-1131 YNGSEQIGVDS
+1131 YNGEEQTGVDS
-1142 KAGYNLSGTV
+1142 KAEYRLSGTV
-1152 KATIA
+1152 KATNI
-1157 GTYNATASLADTNN
+1157 GTYTATATLADANN

-1178 TSAKNISWK
+1178 TTAKTISWK

-1197 IISNIA
+1197 TISNIA
-1203 DQTYTGSEITP
+1203 DQTYTGSAITP

-1222 RNKTLTYNSDYT
+1222 RNKALTNNSDYT
-1234 LRYNDN
+1234 LSYKDN

-1263 FKIVKAIVAVPT
+1263 FKIVKASVVVPT
-1275 QNGTLTYS
+1275 QNGTLTYNRYS
-1283 GYEQSPKWN
+1283 QSPKWN

-1302 GMTTGIDAGSYNAT
+1302 GTTSGTNAGNYNAT
-1316 FALKDKANYQWN
+1316 FTLKDKTNYQWN
-1328 GGATGDKTVEWKI
+1328 GGATDDKTVEWKI
-1341 VQREN
+1341 GQREN
-1346 TIAVAGKTLT
+1346 TISVAGKTLT
-1356 YNGKGQ
+1356 YNGKEQ
-1362 ELVTVANAKG
+1362 VLVTVSSAQG

-1384 NNYTTAGSTEIPKA
+1384 SNYKTAGSTEMPKA
-1398 TNANI
+1398 TDANT
-1403 EGYKVYYYCEGNINN
+1403 EGYKVYYYCEGDINN
-1418 KAKSGSVI
+1418 KAKSGNVI
-1426 SKINKAINPIGIT
+1426 TKINKASNPMGVT

-1445 GSVTDLTTAVVG
+1445 GSITDLTTAVVG
-1457 AQGNVTFEMVS
+1457 AQGNVTFELTS

-1476 LSGSKL
+1476 LSGSNL
-1482 TAGTMSTTDDNAQTV
+1482 TAGTLSTTDDNTQTV
-1497 VVKATAEGNNNY
+1497 VIKVTAAGNDNY
-1509 NAGSKNITITVQKYS
+1509 NEGSKNLTITVQKYTAG
-1524 VSLSWTSSTPSNIIY
+1524 LSWTTTTPSNIIY
-1539 GTIGRTA
+1539 GTTGKSA
-1546 TVTATVAG
+1546 TVNVIVAG

-1591 SIERTSTV
+1591 RIERTSTV

-1649 VLSSSNYKTA
+1649 VLSSNNYKTA

-1675 VVYYYCEG
+1675 GVYYYCEG

-1751 TVTVSSTTAAGTY
+1751 AVTVNSTTAAGTY

-1780 KTGTLTIDRAKT
+1780 KAGTLTIGQET
-1792 AIASAANKT
+1792 NPITVTNKT
-1801 YTGSEQTGVTGSG
+1801 VYTGSTTDLSTLVSNAQGTITYKVKTN
-1814 VTWTGTTKATD
+1814 GTTTASTLSGSKLT
-1825 AGTYTATATPDGNH
+1825 AGAMSAENDNNQTVVVTVTAGGNTNYASGSKDLTITVQKYTPTLAWTSTTP
-1839 AWSDGTTGAKSV
+1839 SSIVYGTTGRTATVTATVAGGTKGAVTYTSGTTGVLAINASTGALTTKMVGSSEITASIARTSTVKPATTKKTITVVQNTNPITVTNKTVYTGSTTDLSTLV
-1851 SWTMSPKT
+1851 SNAQGTITYKVKTNGTTTASTLSGSKLTAGAMSAENDNNQ
-1859 LTVPAS
+1859 TVVVTVTAGGN
-1865 LAAKTYNGASQASG
+1865 TNYASG
-1879 ISAPAGSS
+1879 SKDLTITVQKYTPTLAWTSTTPSS
-1887 IVTASSTTSA
+1887 IVYGTT
-1897 TNVGTYNIVI
+1897 G
-1907 QLSSTKNYKWSDN
+1907 
-1920 TTTNKTITWK
+1920 
-1930 INAYNL
+1930 
-1936 SNATIASVSAQTYTG
+1936 
-1951 KAITP
+1951 
-1956 TPAVTV
+1956 
-1962 PIPSGKTTTLV
+1962 
-1973 SGTNYTYGYS
+1973 
-1983 ANTNAGTATIT
+1983 
-1994 VTGKGNYTGTKNITF
+1994 
-2009 TISRAKTA
+2009 KTA
-2017 TASAANKTYTGSE
+2017 TVTATVSGGTKGAVTYTS
-2030 QIGVTGSGVTWT
+2030 
-2042 GTTKATDA
+2042 
-2050 GTYTATA
+2050 
-2057 TPDGNHAWSD
+2057 
-2067 GTTGAKSVSWTM
+2067 GTTGV
-2079 SPKTLTVPA
+2079 LTINSSTGALTTAGVGSSTITA
-2088 SLAAKTYNG
+2088 SIARTTTVK
-2097 ASQASGI
+2097 
-2104 SAPAGSSIVT
+2104 AGST
-2114 ASSTTSATNVGTYNV
+2114 A
-2129 VIQLSSTKNYK
+2129 
-2140 WSDNTTANKT
+2140 
-2150 ITWKIN
+2150 
-2156 PKNLSGNVTVADVA
+2156 
-2170 AIKYTGNP
+2170 
-2178 ITPAPTV
+2178 
-2185 KDNARNVN
+2185 R
-2193 LTPNTDYTISHSN
+2193 TISV
-2206 NTNVGTATITF
+2206 T
-2217 TGKGNYTGTTTKTFT
+2217 
-2232 ISKATNPITVTAK
+2232 KATNPITVTGN
-2245 TLKYTGSAQSL
+2245 TLTYNGKAQNL
-2256 VTTANAQGTV
+2256 VTTAKAQGAV
-2266 YYSVGTALTS
+2266 YYSVGTSLTS
-2276 SNYSTAGSTTIPTR
+2276 SNYTTAGSTTIPTQ
-2290 TNVSTSGYVVYY
+2290 TSANTSGYVVYY
-2302 YCIGNSNYNAKSGNV
+2302 YCVGNGNYNAKSGNV
-2317 TVNIAKIPAK
+2317 TVKIAKAASV
-2327 NPTLTDVTVPYD
+2327 NPTLTDVSVPYD

-2358 ISSDNS
+2358 TSTDNS
-2364 TWENWTTTKPTRT
+2364 TWGSWTTTKPTRT

-2392 NHSNSS
+2392 NHSDTS

-2409 SYWKNK
+2409 SYWKNT

-2450 INKTLYINLN
+2450 INKTLYIDLS

-2470 ITITSAGTVYL
+2470 ITITSAGMVYL

-2626 TCTISGGTVKP
+2626 TCTISGGTVKS

-2667 SSSSTQT
+2667 RSLSTQT

-2679 TGGTITS
+2679 SGGTVTS

-2691 TILNGASGTITLSG
+2691 TILNEASGTVTLSG
-2705 GTITNTNGTTGTTHS
+2705 GTITNTNGTSGSTYS
-2720 VVKNTST
+2720 VVKNIST
-2727 GKILISGAT
+2727 GRILISGAT

-2781 NGGTISSVNN
+2781 SGGTISSVSN

-2796 GNITVTGGTIRA
+2796 GNITVRGGTIRA
-2808 IVGAIYQRGAG
+2808 TVGAIYQRGAG

-2839 SVQGI
+2839 TVQGI

-2857 SGKIGVS
+2857 SGKIGVG

-2906 VDTGTLVYYSGTLG
+2906 VDTGTLVYYSGTIG
-2920 SVGGRYYKVSSV
+2920 SVGGKYYGVSSV

-2938 FKAPNFV
+2938 FKSSNFV
-2945 NETSGEGAVT
+2945 NETSGECNVT
-2955 YYGGTNNKNMSVV
+2955 YYGGTNNKNMSVA

-2978 YNSRTYTK
+2978 YNSLTYTK

>member
-1 MKGKNDTMAKRILE
+1 MKEKNDTMAKRILE

-61 IIEKAQVSKDIVKLS
+61 VIEKAEVSKDIVKLS
-76 EYESSIKMVTASEYT
+76 EYGTTIKMITANEYT
-91 KKMSNEKTGKL
+91 NKMSNEKTGELKTLVKNTL
-102 KKLVKD
+102 KKD
-108 TLKTEEKWVKDVE
+108 EKWVKDVE

-127 NKIRVITVENY
+127 NKIKVITVEDY
-138 IIVAQIWD
+138 IIIAQIWD
-146 DGDLDIINSGKDNE
+146 DGDLDIINAGKDNE
-160 EPYPVISIDQ
+160 EPYPVISIGQ
-170 EVVDENTIKLKVIAT
+170 EVVDENTIKLKVIAD

-197 VTFINTGDVV
+197 VTFVNTGDAIKNYNTGDV
-207 NNYRAGDELTF
+207 LTF

-232 NMGKATKQSVMV
+232 NMGKTTRQSVVV
-244 KIESAEADIQIA
+244 KIKSSEADIQIA

-279 EVNID
+279 EVSID

-450 SDKKQ
+450 SNKKQ

-474 GYEFA
+474 GYDFA

-508 TARNDTKYTVIH
+508 
-520 QQMNLDGTTYT
+520 
-531 TVDTEELKGKTD
+531 
-543 SKVTPD
+543 
-549 VKSYEGFTAPEKQ
+549 
-562 EVTIKA
+562 
-568 DGSTS
+568 
-573 VTYKYTRN
+573 
-581 KYTLTYNPNG
+581 
-591 GSVSPTSIKA
+591 
-601 DYDEEITLPTPTR
+601 
-614 KYTITYNTN
+614 
-623 GGSSVTNS
+623 
-631 TVDYTFNG
+631 
-639 WYTKASEGDKRTYT
+639 
-653 KMPAYNETLYAQWA
+653 
-667 SSGIAL
+667 
-673 PTTNKAGYVLAGWYT
+673 
-688 DSALTSEVTLSDGK
+688 
-702 YIPTANITLYAKW
+702 

-744 KTLEKDKD
+744 KILEKDKD

-773 GSYEGVTATTTFKIN
+773 GTYNGVTATTTFKIN

-804 EEQTGVDSKDE
+804 EEQTGVDSTDE
-815 YKFSGTIKATNAGT
+815 YKFSGTIKAINAGT

-845 DETTEAKTI
+845 DGTTEAKTI

-859 AKKLSG
+859 AKNLSG

-982 TLSGSKLTAGAMS
+982 TLSGSKLTVGAMS
-995 ATDDKDQT
+995 TTDDKDQT

-1035 WNTTTPNSVEY
+1035 WNSTTPNSIIY

-1058 VTGGTA
+1058 VTEGTA
-1064 GKLTYTSGTINVLE
+1064 GKVTYTSGTTDVLE
-1078 IGTNTGALTTKK
+1078 IDANTGALTTKK
-1090 VGSSDITAKMTRT
+1090 VGSSEITAKMART

-1131 YNGSEQIGVDS
+1131 YNGEEQTGVDS
-1142 KAGYNLSGTV
+1142 KAEYRLSGTV
-1152 KATIA
+1152 KATNI
-1157 GTYNATASLADTNN
+1157 GTYTATATLADANN

-1178 TSAKNISWK
+1178 TTAKTISWK
-1187 INAKNLSGNV
+1187 INAKNLSGN
-1197 IISNIA
+1197 ITISNIA
-1203 DQTYTGSEITP
+1203 DQTYTGSAITP

-1222 RNKTLTYNSDYT
+1222 RNKALTNNSDYT
-1234 LRYNDN
+1234 LSYKDN

-1263 FKIVKAIVAVPT
+1263 FKIVKASVVVPT
-1275 QNGTLTYS
+1275 QNGTLTYNRS
-1283 GYEQSPKWN
+1283 SQSPKWN

-1302 GMTTGIDAGSYNAT
+1302 GTTSGTNAGSYNAT
-1316 FALKDKANYQWN
+1316 FTLKDKTNYQWN
-1328 GGATGDKTVEWKI
+1328 GGTTDDKTVEWRI
-1341 VQREN
+1341 GQREN
-1346 TIAVAGKTLT
+1346 TISVAGKTLT
-1356 YNGKGQ
+1356 YNGKEQ
-1362 ELVTVANAKG
+1362 VLVTVSSAQG
-1372 TVYYSIGTELTS
+1372 TVYYSIGTALTS
-1384 NNYTTAGSTEIPKA
+1384 SNYKTAGSTEMPKA
-1398 TNANI
+1398 TNANT
-1403 EGYKVYYYCEGNINN
+1403 EGYKVYYYCEGDINN
-1418 KAKSGSVI
+1418 KAKSGNVTA
-1426 SKINKAINPIGIT
+1426 KINKATNPMGVT

-1445 GSVTDLTTAVVG
+1445 GSITDLTTAVVG
-1457 AQGNVTFEMVS
+1457 AQGNVTFELTS

-1476 LSGSKL
+1476 LSGSNL
-1482 TAGTMSTTDDNAQTV
+1482 TAGTLSTTDDNTQTV
-1497 VVKATAEGNNNY
+1497 VIKVTAAGNDNY
-1509 NAGSKNITITVQKYS
+1509 NEGSKNLTITVQKYTAG
-1524 VSLSWTSSTPSNIIY
+1524 LSWTTTTPSNIIY
-1539 GTIGRTA
+1539 GTTGKSA
-1546 TVTATVAG
+1546 TVNVIVAG

-1751 TVTVSSTTAAGTY
+1751 AVTVNSTTAAGTY

-1839 AWSDGTTGAKSV
+1839 AWSDGTTGAKSI

-1859 LTVPAS
+1859 LTVP
-1865 LAAKTYNGASQASG
+1865 
-1879 ISAPAGSS
+1879 SS
-1887 IVTASSTTSA
+1887 
-1897 TNVGTYNIVI
+1897 
-1907 QLSSTKNYKWSDN
+1907 
-1920 TTTNKTITWK
+1920 
-1930 INAYNL
+1930 
-1936 SNATIASVSAQTYTG
+1936 
-1951 KAITP
+1951 P
-1956 TPAVTV
+1956 
-1962 PIPSGKTTTLV
+1962 
-1973 SGTNYTYGYS
+1973 
-1983 ANTNAGTATIT
+1983 
-1994 VTGKGNYTGTKNITF
+1994 
-2009 TISRAKTA
+2009 
-2017 TASAANKTYTGSE
+2017 
-2030 QIGVTGSGVTWT
+2030 
-2042 GTTKATDA
+2042 
-2050 GTYTATA
+2050 
-2057 TPDGNHAWSD
+2057 
-2067 GTTGAKSVSWTM
+2067 
-2079 SPKTLTVPA
+2079 
-2088 SLAAKTYNG
+2088 AAKTYNG

-2170 AIKYTGNP
+2170 AITYTGNP

-2193 LTPNTDYTISHSN
+2193 LTPNTDYTISYSN

-2317 TVNIAKIPAK
+2317 TVNIAKIPAV

-2358 ISSDNS
+2358 ISTDNS
-2364 TWENWTTTKPTRT
+2364 TWGSWTTTKPTRT

-2392 NHSNSS
+2392 NHSDTS

-2409 SYWKNK
+2409 SYWKNT

-2534 QASTSTVIT
+2534 QASASTAII

-2603 GATMTL
+2603 GATMTH

-2626 TCTISGGTVKP
+2626 TCTISGGTVKS

-2644 TNQSTGKVTI
+2644 TNNSTGKVTI

-2662 TGYAI
+2662 TNYAI

-2679 TGGTITS
+2679 SGGTITS

-2705 GTITNTNGTTGTTHS
+2705 GTIENTNLNQEGGVPTIR
-2720 VVKNTST
+2720 NTST
-2727 GKILISGAT
+2727 GKITINGAT
-2736 VQKQGNGA
+2736 VKTTGYG
-2744 IVYNTSTGT
+2744 VYNTGAGAVELSSGSIGYTGSTPRNMGQIGIYTTGTGKITMSGGSITSMDYGINSKGNSITISKGTISAKSTGVKMLGSSLVISGQSSTTT
-2753 IQMNSGTI
+2753 IESGDIGVSATKNVNITI
-2761 KAVTNAGYGIY
+2761 TGGSIKGTNYGIQRNTQL
-2772 STSTGAVTM
+2772 SENTTIGTL
-2781 NGGTISSVNN
+2781 NIGTISSTSENNPLIYGGTAIQSITAVNCYS
-2791 GIDAK
+2791 GLVSGSGLCIT
-2796 GNITVTGGTIRA
+2796 GSTITVGGATTNKTNSPTIILRGNASSTKPVISTSGGITYYSGRIGATGGTY
-2808 IVGAIYQRGAG
+2808 VKVDDDT
-2819 KTVTI
+2819 KTPIMFKCFGWTNKSKSSISYNSMPAANAPTI
-2824 GTSASTSASSPEIYG
+2824 T
-2839 SVQGI
+2839 V
-2844 YATDTNGVTIYCY
+2844 
-2857 SGKIGVS
+2857 
-2864 GSTGN
+2864 
-2869 PVINNN
+2869 N
-2875 GTTIIGSQVAN
+2875 GT
-2886 KTKSPTIV
+2886 K
-2894 FCSNNSDSNTPV
+2894 
-2906 VDTGTLVYYSGTLG
+2906 YSMT
-2920 SVGGRYYKVSSV
+2920 
-2932 SHIPLM
+2932 
-2938 FKAPNFV
+2938 
-2945 NETSGEGAVT
+2945 
-2955 YYGGTNNKNMSVV
+2955 
-2968 INGQTYYMGP
+2968 P
-2978 YNSRTYTK
+2978 YNSLKYTK

>member
-61 IIEKAQVSKDIVKLS
+61 VIEKAEVSKDIVKLS
-76 EYESSIKMVTASEYT
+76 EYGTTIKMITANEYT
-91 KKMSNEKTGKL
+91 NKMSNEKTGELKELVKNTL
-102 KKLVKD
+102 KKD
-108 TLKTEEKWVKDVE
+108 EKWVKDVE
-121 DVKDDE
+121 DVKGDE
-127 NKIRVITVENY
+127 NKIKVITVEDY

-146 DGDLDIINSGKDNE
+146 DGDLDIINAGKDNE
-160 EPYPVISIDQ
+160 EPYPVISIGQ
-170 EVVDENTIKLKVIAT
+170 EVVDENTIKLKVIAD

-197 VTFINTGDVV
+197 VTFVNTGDAIK
-207 NNYRAGDELTF
+207 NYNKGDVLTF

-232 NMGKATKQSVMV
+232 NMGKTTRQSVVV
-244 KIESAEADIQIA
+244 KIKSSEADIQIA

-488 TRVTENT
+488 TKVTENT

-568 DGSTS
+568 DGSTT

-591 GSVSPTSIKA
+591 GSVSPKSIKA
-601 DYDEEITLPTPTR
+601 DYDAEITLPTPTR

-898 KNTDYTISYKN
+898 KNKDYTISYKN

-1030 TATLT
+1030 TATLSWT
-1035 WNTTTPNSVEY
+1035 STTPNSIIY

-1058 VTGGTA
+1058 VTEGTA
-1064 GKLTYTSGTINVLE
+1064 GKVTYTSGTTDVLE
-1078 IGTNTGALTTKK
+1078 IDANTGALTTKK
-1090 VGSSDITAKMTRT
+1090 VGSSEITAKMART

-1108 ASIKKTITVTAKKIE
+1108 ASVKKTITVTAKKIE

-1131 YNGSEQIGVDS
+1131 YNGEEQTGVDS
-1142 KAGYNLSGTV
+1142 KAEYRLSGTV
-1152 KATIA
+1152 KATNI
-1157 GTYNATASLADTNN
+1157 GTYTATATLADANN

-1178 TSAKNISWK
+1178 ATAKTISWK
-1187 INAKNLSGNV
+1187 INAKNLSGN
-1197 IISNIA
+1197 ITISNIA
-1203 DQTYTGSEITP
+1203 DQTYTRSAITP

-1222 RNKTLTYNSDYT
+1222 RNKALTNNSDYT
-1234 LRYNDN
+1234 LSYKDN

-1263 FKIVKAIVAVPT
+1263 FKIVKASVVVPT
-1275 QNGTLTYS
+1275 QNGTLTYNGS
-1283 GYEQSPKWN
+1283 SQSPKWN

-1302 GMTTGIDAGSYNAT
+1302 GTTSGTNAGNYNAT
-1316 FALKDKANYQWN
+1316 FTLKDKTNYQWN
-1328 GGATGDKTVEWKI
+1328 GGTTDDKTVEWRI
-1341 VQREN
+1341 GQREN
-1346 TIAVAGKTLT
+1346 TISVAGKTLT
-1356 YNGKGQ
+1356 YNGREQ
-1362 ELVTVANAKG
+1362 VLVTVSSAQG
-1372 TVYYSIGTELTS
+1372 TVYYSIGTALTS
-1384 NNYTTAGSTEIPKA
+1384 SNYKTAGSTEMPKA
-1398 TNANI
+1398 TNANT
-1403 EGYKVYYYCEGNINN
+1403 EGYKVYYYCEGDINN
-1418 KAKSGSVI
+1418 KAKSGNVTA
-1426 SKINKAINPIGIT
+1426 KINKATNPMGVT

-1445 GSVTDLTTAVVG
+1445 GSITDLTTAVVG
-1457 AQGNVTFEMVS
+1457 AQGNVTFELTS

-1476 LSGSKL
+1476 LSGSNL
-1482 TAGTMSTTDDNAQTV
+1482 TAGTLSTTDDNTQTV
-1497 VVKATAEGNNNY
+1497 VIKVTAAGNDNY
-1509 NAGSKNITITVQKYS
+1509 NEGSKNLTITVQKYTAG
-1524 VSLSWTSSTPSNIIY
+1524 LSWTTTTPSNIIY
-1539 GTIGRTA
+1539 GTTGKSA
-1546 TVTATVAG
+1546 TVNVIVAG

-1591 SIERTSTV
+1591 SIARTSTV
-1599 KPATTKKK
+1599 KPATTKKT
-1607 IAVVQ
+1607 ITVVQ
-1612 NTNPITATAK
+1612 NTNPITATGK

-1634 SVSNAQGDVYYSVGT
+1634 TVSNAQGDVYYSVGT
-1649 VLSSSNYKTA
+1649 VLSNSNYQTA
-1659 GSTTIPTRKDA
+1659 GSTTIPTKKDA

-1675 VVYYYCEG
+1675 VVYYYCVG
-1683 NTNYSA
+1683 NKNYSA
-1689 KAGSVTTKINKASLT
+1689 KAGSVTTKINKANLT

-1716 TAPTYTYTGSG
+1716 AVPTYTYTGTG
-1727 YVNSETASVLGGTAS
+1727 FVNEETASVLGGTAS

-1751 TVTVSSTTAAGTY
+1751 AVTISKTTNAGTY
-1764 TITPSGLSSSN
+1764 TITPSGLSSNN

-1780 KTGTLTIDRAKT
+1780 KAGTLTIGQET
-1792 AIASAANKT
+1792 NPITVTNKT
-1801 YTGSEQTGVTGSG
+1801 VYTGSTTDLSTLVSNAQGTITYKVKTN
-1814 VTWTGTTKATD
+1814 GTTTASTLSGSKLT
-1825 AGTYTATATPDGNH
+1825 AGAMSAENDNNQTVVVTVTAGGNTNYASGSKDLTITVQKYTPTLAWTSTTP
-1839 AWSDGTTGAKSV
+1839 SSIVYGTTG
-1851 SWTMSPKT
+1851 
-1859 LTVPAS
+1859 
-1865 LAAKTYNGASQASG
+1865 
-1879 ISAPAGSS
+1879 
-1887 IVTASSTTSA
+1887 
-1897 TNVGTYNIVI
+1897 
-1907 QLSSTKNYKWSDN
+1907 
-1920 TTTNKTITWK
+1920 
-1930 INAYNL
+1930 
-1936 SNATIASVSAQTYTG
+1936 
-1951 KAITP
+1951 
-1956 TPAVTV
+1956 
-1962 PIPSGKTTTLV
+1962 
-1973 SGTNYTYGYS
+1973 
-1983 ANTNAGTATIT
+1983 
-1994 VTGKGNYTGTKNITF
+1994 
-2009 TISRAKTA
+2009 KTA
-2017 TASAANKTYTGSE
+2017 TVTATVSGGTKGAVTYTS
-2030 QIGVTGSGVTWT
+2030 
-2042 GTTKATDA
+2042 
-2050 GTYTATA
+2050 
-2057 TPDGNHAWSD
+2057 
-2067 GTTGAKSVSWTM
+2067 GTTGV
-2079 SPKTLTVPA
+2079 LTINSSTGALTTAGVGSSTITA
-2088 SLAAKTYNG
+2088 SIARTTTVK
-2097 ASQASGI
+2097 
-2104 SAPAGSSIVT
+2104 AGST
-2114 ASSTTSATNVGTYNV
+2114 A
-2129 VIQLSSTKNYK
+2129 
-2140 WSDNTTANKT
+2140 
-2150 ITWKIN
+2150 
-2156 PKNLSGNVTVADVA
+2156 
-2170 AIKYTGNP
+2170 
-2178 ITPAPTV
+2178 
-2185 KDNARNVN
+2185 R
-2193 LTPNTDYTISHSN
+2193 TISV
-2206 NTNVGTATITF
+2206 T
-2217 TGKGNYTGTTTKTFT
+2217 
-2232 ISKATNPITVTAK
+2232 KATNPITVTGN
-2245 TLKYTGSAQSL
+2245 TLTYNGKAQNL
-2256 VTTANAQGTV
+2256 VTTAKAQGAV
-2266 YYSVGTALTS
+2266 YYSVGTSLTS
-2276 SNYSTAGSTTIPTR
+2276 SNYTTAGSTTIPTQ
-2290 TNVSTSGYVVYY
+2290 TSANTSGYVVYY
-2302 YCIGNSNYNAKSGNV
+2302 YCVGNGNYNAKSGNV
-2317 TVNIAKIPAK
+2317 TVKIAKAASV
-2327 NPTLTDVTVPYD
+2327 NPTLTDVSVPYD

-2358 ISSDNS
+2358 TSTDNS
-2364 TWENWTTTKPTRT
+2364 TWGSWTTTKPTRT

-2392 NHSNSS
+2392 NHSDTS

-2409 SYWKNK
+2409 SYWKNT

-2450 INKTLYINLN
+2450 INKTLYIDLS

-2470 ITITSAGTVYL
+2470 ITITSAGMVYL

-2626 TCTISGGTVKP
+2626 TCTISGGTVKS

-2667 SSSSTQT
+2667 RSLSTQT

-2679 TGGTITS
+2679 SGGTVTS

-2691 TILNGASGTITLSG
+2691 TILNEASGTVTLSG
-2705 GTITNTNGTTGTTHS
+2705 GTITNTNGTSGSTYS
-2720 VVKNTST
+2720 VVKNIST
-2727 GKILISGAT
+2727 GRILISGAT

-2781 NGGTISSVNN
+2781 SGGTISSVSN

-2796 GNITVTGGTIRA
+2796 GNITVRGGTIRA
-2808 IVGAIYQRGAG
+2808 TVGAIYQRGAG

-2839 SVQGI
+2839 TVQGI

-2857 SGKIGVS
+2857 SGKIGVG

-2906 VDTGTLVYYSGTLG
+2906 VDTGTLVYYSGTIG
-2920 SVGGRYYKVSSV
+2920 SVGGKYYGVSSV

-2938 FKAPNFV
+2938 FKSSNFV
-2945 NETSGEGAVT
+2945 NETSGECNVT
-2955 YYGGTNNKNMSVV
+2955 YYGGTNNKNMSVA

-2978 YNSRTYTK
+2978 YNSLTYTK

>member
-1 MKGKNDTMAKRILE
+1 MKEKNDTMAKRILE

-61 IIEKAQVSKDIVKLS
+61 VIEKAEVSKDIVKLS
-76 EYESSIKMVTASEYT
+76 EYGTTIKMITANEYT
-91 KKMSNEKTGKL
+91 NKMSNEKTGELKTLVKNTL
-102 KKLVKD
+102 KKD
-108 TLKTEEKWVKDVE
+108 EKWVKDVE

-127 NKIRVITVENY
+127 NKIKVITVEDY
-138 IIVAQIWD
+138 IIIAQIWD
-146 DGDLDIINSGKDNE
+146 DGDLDIINAGKDNE
-160 EPYPVISIDQ
+160 EPYPVISIGQ
-170 EVVDENTIKLKVIAT
+170 EVVDENTIKLKVIAD

-197 VTFINTGDVV
+197 VTFVNTGDAIKNYNTGDV
-207 NNYRAGDELTF
+207 LTF

-232 NMGKATKQSVMV
+232 NMGKTTRQSVVV
-244 KIESAEADIQIA
+244 KIKSSEADIQIA

-279 EVNID
+279 EVSID

-474 GYEFA
+474 GYDFA

-488 TRVTENT
+488 TKVTENT

-568 DGSTS
+568 DGSTT

-724 MSFTY
+724 ISFTY

-744 KTLEKDKD
+744 KILEKDKD

-773 GSYEGVTATTTFKIN
+773 GSYNGVTATTTFKIN

-804 EEQTGVDSKDE
+804 EEQTGVDSKAE
-815 YKFSGTIKATNAGT
+815 YKLNGTIKATNAKT

-845 DETTEAKTI
+845 DGTTEAKTI

-859 AKKLSG
+859 AKNLSG

-1035 WNTTTPNSVEY
+1035 WNSTTPNSIIY

-1058 VTGGTA
+1058 VTEGTA
-1064 GKLTYTSGTINVLE
+1064 GKVTYTSGTTDVLE
-1078 IGTNTGALTTKK
+1078 IDANTGALTTKK
-1090 VGSSDITAKMTRT
+1090 VGSSEITAKMART

-1108 ASIKKTITVTAKKIE
+1108 ASVKKTITVTAKKIE

-1131 YNGSEQIGVDS
+1131 YNGEEQTGVDS
-1142 KAGYNLSGTV
+1142 KAEYRLSGTV
-1152 KATIA
+1152 KATNI
-1157 GTYNATASLADTNN
+1157 GTYTATAILADANN

-1178 TSAKNISWK
+1178 TTAKTISWK

-1197 IISNIA
+1197 TISNIA
-1203 DQTYTGSEITP
+1203 DQTYTGSAITP

-1222 RNKTLTYNSDYT
+1222 RNKALTNNSDYT
-1234 LRYNDN
+1234 LSYKDN

-1263 FKIVKAIVAVPT
+1263 FKIVKASVVVPT
-1275 QNGTLTYS
+1275 QNGTLTYNRYS
-1283 GYEQSPKWN
+1283 QSPKWN

-1302 GMTTGIDAGSYNAT
+1302 GTTSGTNAGNYNAT
-1316 FALKDKANYQWN
+1316 FTLKDKTNYQWN
-1328 GGATGDKTVEWKI
+1328 GGTTDDKTVEWRI
-1341 VQREN
+1341 GQREN
-1346 TIAVAGKTLT
+1346 TISVAGKTLT
-1356 YNGKGQ
+1356 YNGKEQ
-1362 ELVTVANAKG
+1362 VLVTVSSAQG

-1384 NNYTTAGSTEIPKA
+1384 SNYKTAGSTEMPKA
-1398 TNANI
+1398 TDANT
-1403 EGYKVYYYCEGNINN
+1403 EGYKVYYYCEGDINN
-1418 KAKSGSVI
+1418 KAKSGNVI
-1426 SKINKAINPIGIT
+1426 TKINKASNPMGVT

-1445 GSVTDLTTAVVG
+1445 GSITDLTTAVVG
-1457 AQGNVTFEMVS
+1457 AQGNVTFELTS

-1476 LSGSKL
+1476 LSGSNL
-1482 TAGTMSTTDDNAQTV
+1482 TAGTLSTTDDNTQTV
-1497 VVKATAEGNNNY
+1497 VIKVTAAGNDNY
-1509 NAGSKNITITVQKYS
+1509 NEGSKNLTITVQKYTAG
-1524 VSLSWTSSTPSNIIY
+1524 LSWTTTTPSNIIY
-1539 GTIGRTA
+1539 GTTGKSA
-1546 TVTATVAG
+1546 TVNVIVAG

-1591 SIERTSTV
+1591 RIERTSTV

-1649 VLSSSNYKTA
+1649 VLSSNNYKTA

-1675 VVYYYCEG
+1675 GVYYYCEG

-1751 TVTVSSTTAAGTY
+1751 AVTVNSTTAAGTY

-1780 KTGTLTIDRAKT
+1780 KAGTLTIDRAKT
-1792 AIASAANKT
+1792 AIVSAANKT

-1865 LAAKTYNGASQASG
+1865 
-1879 ISAPAGSS
+1879 P
-1887 IVTASSTTSA
+1887 
-1897 TNVGTYNIVI
+1897 
-1907 QLSSTKNYKWSDN
+1907 
-1920 TTTNKTITWK
+1920 
-1930 INAYNL
+1930 
-1936 SNATIASVSAQTYTG
+1936 
-1951 KAITP
+1951 
-1956 TPAVTV
+1956 
-1962 PIPSGKTTTLV
+1962 
-1973 SGTNYTYGYS
+1973 
-1983 ANTNAGTATIT
+1983 
-1994 VTGKGNYTGTKNITF
+1994 
-2009 TISRAKTA
+2009 
-2017 TASAANKTYTGSE
+2017 
-2030 QIGVTGSGVTWT
+2030 
-2042 GTTKATDA
+2042 
-2050 GTYTATA
+2050 
-2057 TPDGNHAWSD
+2057 
-2067 GTTGAKSVSWTM
+2067 
-2079 SPKTLTVPA
+2079 
-2088 SLAAKTYNG
+2088 AAKTYNG

-2170 AIKYTGNP
+2170 AITYTGNP

-2193 LTPNTDYTISHSN
+2193 LTPNTDYTISYSN

-2317 TVNIAKIPAK
+2317 TVNIAKIPAV

-2358 ISSDNS
+2358 ISTDNS
-2364 TWENWTTTKPTRT
+2364 TWGSWTTTKPTRT

-2392 NHSNSS
+2392 NHSDTS

-2409 SYWKNK
+2409 SYWKNT

-2450 INKTLYINLN
+2450 INKTLYIDLS

-2470 ITITSAGTVYL
+2470 ITITSAGMVYL

-2486 KITTSGAFNLITNAG
+2486 KITTSGTFNLITNAG

-2626 TCTISGGTVKP
+2626 TCKISGGTVKS

-2667 SSSSTQT
+2667 RSLSTQT
-2674 AAVSV
+2674 TAVLVS
-2679 TGGTITS
+2679 GGTVTS

-2691 TILNGASGTITLSG
+2691 TILNEASGTVTLSG
-2705 GTITNTNGTTGTTHS
+2705 GTITNTDGTSGSTYS

-2736 VQKQGNGA
+2736 VQKQGNGTV
-2744 IVYNTSTGT
+2744 VYNTSTGT
-2753 IQMNSGTI
+2753 IQMTSGTI
-2761 KAVTNAGYGIY
+2761 KTVTNGRYGIY
-2772 STSTGAVTM
+2772 STGTGTVTM
-2781 NGGTISSVNN
+2781 SGGTISLVNN

-2796 GNITVTGGTIRA
+2796 GNITVTGGTIRGNE
-2808 IVGAIYQRGAG
+2808 GAIYQRGAG

-2839 SVQGI
+2839 IVQGI
-2844 YATDTNGVTIYCY
+2844 YATDTNGATIYCY

-2864 GSTGN
+2864 GATNN
-2869 PVINNN
+2869 PVISNS
-2875 GTTIIGSQVAN
+2875 GTTVIGSQVAN

-2894 FCSNNSDSNTPV
+2894 FCSSNTATTPV
-2906 VDTGTLVYYSGTLG
+2906 VESSTLVYFSGTIGAVNGVNYSGGTQYH
-2920 SVGGRYYKVSSV
+2920 VPY
-2932 SHIPLM
+2932 M
-2938 FKAPNFV
+2938 FNSPNFT
-2945 NETSGEGAVT
+2945 NASAIRGYIT
-2955 YYGGTNNKNMSVV
+2955 YYGGTSANSSMSVT
-2968 INGQTYYMGP
+2968 INGTTYKMSP
-2978 YNSRTYTK
+2978 YNSLTYPYTK

>member
-279 EVNID
+279 EVSID

-308 NVKLKVTDNMT
+308 NVKIKVTDNMT

-474 GYEFA
+474 GYDFA

-488 TRVTENT
+488 TKVTENT

-568 DGSTS
+568 DGSTT

-601 DYDEEITLPTPTR
+601 DYDAEITLPTPTR

-724 MSFTY
+724 ISFTY

-773 GSYEGVTATTTFKIN
+773 GSYNGVTATTTFKIN

-804 EEQTGVDSKDE
+804 EEQTGVDSKAE
-815 YKFSGTIKATNAGT
+815 YKLSGTIKATNAGT
-829 YSATATLTD
+829 YSATATLID

-859 AKKLSG
+859 AKNLSG

-1035 WNTTTPNSVEY
+1035 WNSTTPNSIIY

-1058 VTGGTA
+1058 VTEGTA
-1064 GKLTYTSGTINVLE
+1064 GKVTYTSGTTDVLE
-1078 IGTNTGALTTKK
+1078 IDANTGALTTKK
-1090 VGSSDITAKMTRT
+1090 VGSSEITAKMART

-1108 ASIKKTITVTAKKIE
+1108 ASVKKTITVTAKKIE

-1131 YNGSEQIGVDS
+1131 YNGSEQTGVDS

-1197 IISNIA
+1197 TISNIA
-1203 DQTYTGSEITP
+1203 DQTYTRSAITP

-1222 RNKTLTYNSDYT
+1222 RNKALTNNSDYT
-1234 LRYNDN
+1234 LSYKDN

-1263 FKIVKAIVAVPT
+1263 FKIVKASVVVPT
-1275 QNGTLTYS
+1275 QNGTLTYNGS
-1283 GYEQSPKWN
+1283 SQSPKWN

-1302 GMTTGIDAGSYNAT
+1302 GTTSGTNAGNYNAT
-1316 FALKDKANYQWN
+1316 FTLKDKTNYQWN
-1328 GGATGDKTVEWKI
+1328 GGTTDDKTVEWRI
-1341 VQREN
+1341 GQREN
-1346 TIAVAGKTLT
+1346 TISVAGKTLT
-1356 YNGKGQ
+1356 YNGREQ
-1362 ELVTVANAKG
+1362 VLVTVSSAQG
-1372 TVYYSIGTELTS
+1372 TVYYSIGTALTS
-1384 NNYTTAGSTEIPKA
+1384 SNYKTAGSTEMPKA
-1398 TNANI
+1398 TNANT
-1403 EGYKVYYYCEGNINN
+1403 EGYKVYYYCEGDINN
-1418 KAKSGSVI
+1418 KAKSGNVTA
-1426 SKINKAINPIGIT
+1426 KINKATNPMGVT

-1445 GSVTDLTTAVVG
+1445 GSITDLTTAVVG
-1457 AQGNVTFEMVS
+1457 AQGNVTFELTS

-1476 LSGSKL
+1476 LSGSNL
-1482 TAGTMSTTDDNAQTV
+1482 TAGTLSTTDDNTQTV
-1497 VVKATAEGNNNY
+1497 VIKVTAAGNDNY
-1509 NAGSKNITITVQKYS
+1509 NEGSKNLTITVQKYTAG
-1524 VSLSWTSSTPSNIIY
+1524 LSWTTTTPSNIIY
-1539 GTIGRTA
+1539 GTTGKSA
-1546 TVTATVAG
+1546 TVNVIVAG

-1716 TAPTYTYTGSG
+1716 TVPTYTYTGTG
-1727 YVNSETASVLGGTAS
+1727 FVNGETASVLGGTAS

-1751 TVTVSSTTAAGTY
+1751 AVTISKTTNAGTY
-1764 TITPSGLSSSN
+1764 TITPSGLSSNN

-1780 KTGTLTIDRAKT
+1780 KAGTLTIGQET
-1792 AIASAANKT
+1792 NPITVTNKT
-1801 YTGSEQTGVTGSG
+1801 VYTGSTTDLSTLVSNAQGTITYKVKTN
-1814 VTWTGTTKATD
+1814 GTTTASTLSGSKLT
-1825 AGTYTATATPDGNH
+1825 AGAMSAENDNNQTVVVTVTAGGNTNYASGSKDLTITVQKYTPTLAWTSTTP
-1839 AWSDGTTGAKSV
+1839 SSIVYGTTGKTATVTATV
-1851 SWTMSPKT
+1851 SGGTKGAVTYTSGTTGVLAINASTGALTTKMVGSSEITASIARTSTVKPATTKKTITVVQNTNPITVTNKTVYTGSTTDLSTLVSNAQGTITYKVKTNGTTTASTLSGSKLTAGAMSAENDNNQ
-1859 LTVPAS
+1859 TVVVTVTAGGN
-1865 LAAKTYNGASQASG
+1865 TNYASG
-1879 ISAPAGSS
+1879 SKDLTITVQKYTPTLAWTSTTPSS
-1887 IVTASSTTSA
+1887 IVYGTT
-1897 TNVGTYNIVI
+1897 G
-1907 QLSSTKNYKWSDN
+1907 
-1920 TTTNKTITWK
+1920 
-1930 INAYNL
+1930 
-1936 SNATIASVSAQTYTG
+1936 
-1951 KAITP
+1951 
-1956 TPAVTV
+1956 
-1962 PIPSGKTTTLV
+1962 
-1973 SGTNYTYGYS
+1973 
-1983 ANTNAGTATIT
+1983 
-1994 VTGKGNYTGTKNITF
+1994 
-2009 TISRAKTA
+2009 KTA
-2017 TASAANKTYTGSE
+2017 TVTATVSGGTKGAVTYTS
-2030 QIGVTGSGVTWT
+2030 
-2042 GTTKATDA
+2042 
-2050 GTYTATA
+2050 
-2057 TPDGNHAWSD
+2057 
-2067 GTTGAKSVSWTM
+2067 GTTGV
-2079 SPKTLTVPA
+2079 LTINSSTGALTTAGVGSSTITA
-2088 SLAAKTYNG
+2088 SIARTTTVK
-2097 ASQASGI
+2097 
-2104 SAPAGSSIVT
+2104 AGST
-2114 ASSTTSATNVGTYNV
+2114 A
-2129 VIQLSSTKNYK
+2129 
-2140 WSDNTTANKT
+2140 
-2150 ITWKIN
+2150 
-2156 PKNLSGNVTVADVA
+2156 
-2170 AIKYTGNP
+2170 
-2178 ITPAPTV
+2178 
-2185 KDNARNVN
+2185 R
-2193 LTPNTDYTISHSN
+2193 TISV
-2206 NTNVGTATITF
+2206 T
-2217 TGKGNYTGTTTKTFT
+2217 
-2232 ISKATNPITVTAK
+2232 KATNPITVTGN
-2245 TLKYTGSAQSL
+2245 TLTYNGKAQNL
-2256 VTTANAQGTV
+2256 VTTAKAQGAV
-2266 YYSVGTALTS
+2266 YYSVGTSLTS
-2276 SNYSTAGSTTIPTR
+2276 SNYTTAGSTTIPTQ
-2290 TNVSTSGYVVYY
+2290 TSANTSGYVVYY
-2302 YCIGNSNYNAKSGNV
+2302 YCVGNGNYNAKSGNV
-2317 TVNIAKIPAK
+2317 TVKIAKAASV
-2327 NPTLTDVTVPYD
+2327 NPTLTDVSVPYD

-2358 ISSDNS
+2358 TSTDNS
-2364 TWENWTTTKPTRT
+2364 TWGSWTTTKPTRT

-2392 NHSNSS
+2392 NHSDTS

-2409 SYWKNK
+2409 SYWKNT

-2450 INKTLYINLN
+2450 IL
-2460 SYTWTKTTST
+2460 S
-2470 ITITSAGTVYL
+2470 
-2481 GADKG
+2481 
-2486 KITTSGAFNLITNAG
+2486 LI
-2501 KFYLGGP
+2501 
-2508 NTFSGSLTRTNA
+2508 
-2520 SSDYSVV
+2520 
-2527 YNTGTYS
+2527 
-2534 QASTSTVIT
+2534 
-2543 STGIGIYNNGGDV
+2543 
-2556 SIQTGTID
+2556 
-2564 ANYHAIKN
+2564 
-2572 HAGTLEIN
+2572 
-2580 GGGVTITGNKGTDV
+2580 
-2594 TWSAVCNDE
+2594 
-2603 GATMTL
+2603 
-2609 KSGTI
+2609 
-2614 TGSNHQG
+2614 
-2621 ISNYG
+2621 
-2626 TCTISGGTVKP
+2626 
-2637 GKASNAI
+2637 
-2644 TNQSTGKVTI
+2644 
-2654 TGGTISTT
+2654 
-2662 TGYAI
+2662 
-2667 SSSSTQT
+2667 
-2674 AAVSV
+2674 
-2679 TGGTITS
+2679 
-2686 STTNG
+2686 
-2691 TILNGASGTITLSG
+2691 
-2705 GTITNTNGTTGTTHS
+2705 
-2720 VVKNTST
+2720 
-2727 GKILISGAT
+2727 
-2736 VQKQGNGA
+2736 
-2744 IVYNTSTGT
+2744 
-2753 IQMNSGTI
+2753 
-2761 KAVTNAGYGIY
+2761 
-2772 STSTGAVTM
+2772 
-2781 NGGTISSVNN
+2781 
-2791 GIDAK
+2791 
-2796 GNITVTGGTIRA
+2796 
-2808 IVGAIYQRGAG
+2808 
-2819 KTVTI
+2819 
-2824 GTSASTSASSPEIYG
+2824 
-2839 SVQGI
+2839 
-2844 YATDTNGVTIYCY
+2844 
-2857 SGKIGVS
+2857 
-2864 GSTGN
+2864 
-2869 PVINNN
+2869 
-2875 GTTIIGSQVAN
+2875 
-2886 KTKSPTIV
+2886 
-2894 FCSNNSDSNTPV
+2894 
-2906 VDTGTLVYYSGTLG
+2906 
-2920 SVGGRYYKVSSV
+2920 
-2932 SHIPLM
+2932 HI
-2938 FKAPNFV
+2938 
-2945 NETSGEGAVT
+2945 
-2955 YYGGTNNKNMSVV
+2955 
-2968 INGQTYYMGP
+2968 
-2978 YNSRTYTK
+2978 

>member
-1 MKGKNDTMAKRILE
+1 MKEKNDTMAKRILE

-61 IIEKAQVSKDIVKLS
+61 VIEKAEVSKDIVKLS
-76 EYESSIKMVTASEYT
+76 EYGTTIKMITANEYT
-91 KKMSNEKTGKL
+91 NKMSNEKTGEL
-102 KKLVKD
+102 KKLVID
-108 TLKTEEKWVKDVE
+108 TLKKDEKWVKDVE
-121 DVKDDE
+121 DVKNDK
-127 NKIRVITVENY
+127 NKIKVITVEDY
-138 IIVAQIWD
+138 IIIAQIWD
-146 DGDLDIINSGKDNE
+146 DGDLDIINAGKDNE
-160 EPYPVISIDQ
+160 EPYPVISIEQ

-197 VTFINTGDVV
+197 VTFVDTGDVI
-207 NNYRAGDELTF
+207 NNYNAGDVLTF
-218 NVTKSGKYTFEAVT
+218 NVTESGKYTFEAVT
-232 NMGKATKQSVMV
+232 NMGKTTRQSVVV
-244 KIESAEADIQIA
+244 KIKSSEADIQIA

-279 EVNID
+279 EVSID

-474 GYEFA
+474 GYDFA

-488 TRVTENT
+488 TKVTENT

-568 DGSTS
+568 DGSTT

-601 DYDEEITLPTPTR
+601 DYDAEITLPTPTR

-744 KTLEKDKD
+744 KTLKKDKD

-773 GSYEGVTATTTFKIN
+773 GSYNGVTATTTFKIN

-1384 NNYTTAGSTEIPKA
+1384 SNYKTAGSTEMPKA
-1398 TNANI
+1398 TNANT
-1403 EGYKVYYYCEGNINN
+1403 EGYKVYYYCEGDINN
-1418 KAKSGSVI
+1418 KAKSGNVI
-1426 SKINKAINPIGIT
+1426 TKINKASNPMGVT

-1445 GSVTDLTTAVVG
+1445 GSITDLTTAVVG
-1457 AQGNVTFEMVS
+1457 AQGNVTFELTS

-1476 LSGSKL
+1476 LSGSNL
-1482 TAGTMSTTDDNAQTV
+1482 TAGTLSTTDDNTQTV
-1497 VVKATAEGNNNY
+1497 VIKVTAAGNDNY
-1509 NAGSKNITITVQKYS
+1509 NEGSKNLTITVQKYTAG
-1524 VSLSWTSSTPSNIIY
+1524 LSWTTTTPSNIIY
-1539 GTIGRTA
+1539 GTTGKSA
-1546 TVTATVAG
+1546 TVNVIVAG

-1649 VLSSSNYKTA
+1649 VLSSNNYTTA

-1716 TAPTYTYTGSG
+1716 TAPTYTYTGAG
-1727 YVNSETASVLGGTAS
+1727 YVNGETASVLGGTAS

-1865 LAAKTYNGASQASG
+1865 PAAKTYNGASQASG

-1897 TNVGTYNIVI
+1897 TNVGTYNVVI

-2030 QIGVTGSGVTWT
+2030 QTGVTGSGVTWT

-2088 SLAAKTYNG
+2088 SPAAKTYNG

-2156 PKNLSGNVTVADVA
+2156 PKNLSGNVTVADVT
-2170 AIKYTGNP
+2170 AITYTGGA
-2178 ITPAPTV
+2178 ITPVPTV

-2193 LTPNTDYTISHSN
+2193 LTPGKDYGISYSN
-2206 NTNVGTATITF
+2206 NVNVGTATITL
-2217 TGKGNYTGTTTKTFT
+2217 TGEGNYTGTTTKTFT
-2232 ISKATNPITVTAK
+2232 ISKAPNPITVTAK

-2290 TNVSTSGYVVYY
+2290 TAANESGYVVYY
-2302 YCIGNSNYNAKSGNV
+2302 YCVGNGNYNAKSGSV
-2317 TVNIAKIPAK
+2317 TVKIAKIPAV

-2358 ISSDNS
+2358 ISTDNS
-2364 TWENWTTTKPTRT
+2364 TWGSWTTTKPTRT

-2392 NHSNSS
+2392 NHSDTSP
-2398 ATASKK
+2398 TASKK

-2409 SYWKNK
+2409 SYWKNT

-2626 TCTISGGTVKP
+2626 TCTISGGTVKS

-2667 SSSSTQT
+2667 KSLSTQT
-2674 AAVSV
+2674 AAVAIS
-2679 TGGTITS
+2679 GGTVTS
-2686 STTNG
+2686 STTSG
-2691 TILNGASGTITLSG
+2691 TISNEASGTVTLSG
-2705 GTITNTNGTTGTTHS
+2705 GTITNTDGTSGSTYS

-2736 VQKQGNGA
+2736 VQKQGNGTV
-2744 IVYNTSTGT
+2744 VYNTSTGT
-2753 IQMNSGTI
+2753 IQMTSGTI
-2761 KAVTNAGYGIY
+2761 KTVTNGSHGIY
-2772 STSTGAVTM
+2772 STGTGTVTM
-2781 NGGTISSVNN
+2781 SGGTISLVNN

-2808 IVGAIYQRGAG
+2808 NVGAIYQRGAG

-2824 GTSASTSASSPEIYG
+2824 GTSASTSAGSPEIYG
-2839 SVQGI
+2839 LVQGI
-2844 YATDTNGVTIYCY
+2844 YATDTNGATIYCY

-2864 GSTGN
+2864 GATNN
-2869 PVINNN
+2869 PVISNS

-2894 FCSNNSDSNTPV
+2894 FCSNNTTKTPV
-2906 VDTGTLVYYSGTLG
+2906 VDTGTLVYYSGTIG
-2920 SVGGRYYKVSSV
+2920 AVGGATYGAGTQSHVPYMFKYSVFANSSSV
-2932 SHIPLM
+2932 QGKI
-2938 FKAPNFV
+2938 
-2945 NETSGEGAVT
+2945 T
-2955 YYGGTNNKNMSVV
+2955 YYGGSSAQSSMSVSM
-2968 INGQTYYMGP
+2968 NGTTYKMSP
-2978 YNSRTYTK
+2978 YNSLTYTK

>member
-61 IIEKAQVSKDIVKLS
+61 VIEKAEVSKDIVKLS
-76 EYESSIKMVTASEYT
+76 EYGTTIKMITANEYT
-91 KKMSNEKTGKL
+91 NKMSNEKTGELKELVKNTL
-102 KKLVKD
+102 KKD
-108 TLKTEEKWVKDVE
+108 EKWVKDVE
-121 DVKDDE
+121 DVKGDE
-127 NKIRVITVENY
+127 NKIKVITVEDY

-146 DGDLDIINSGKDNE
+146 DGDLDIINAGKDNE
-160 EPYPVISIDQ
+160 EPYPVISIGQ
-170 EVVDENTIKLKVIAT
+170 EVVDENTIKLKVIAD

-197 VTFINTGDVV
+197 VTFVNTGDAIK
-207 NNYRAGDELTF
+207 NYNKGDVLTF

-232 NMGKATKQSVMV
+232 NMGKTTRQSVVV
-244 KIESAEADIQIA
+244 KIKSSEADIQIA

-488 TRVTENT
+488 TKVTENT

-568 DGSTS
+568 DGSTT

-591 GSVSPTSIKA
+591 GSVSPKSIKA
-601 DYDEEITLPTPTR
+601 DYDAEITLPTPTR

-898 KNTDYTISYKN
+898 KNKDYTISYKN

-1030 TATLT
+1030 TATLSWT
-1035 WNTTTPNSVEY
+1035 STTPNSIIY

-1058 VTGGTA
+1058 VTEGTA
-1064 GKLTYTSGTINVLE
+1064 GKVTYTSGTTDVLE
-1078 IGTNTGALTTKK
+1078 IDANTGALTTKK
-1090 VGSSDITAKMTRT
+1090 VGSSEITAKMART

-1108 ASIKKTITVTAKKIE
+1108 ASVKKTITVTAKKIE

-1131 YNGSEQIGVDS
+1131 YNGEEQTGVDS
-1142 KAGYNLSGTV
+1142 KAEYRLSGTV
-1152 KATIA
+1152 KATNI
-1157 GTYNATASLADTNN
+1157 GTYTATATLADANN

-1178 TSAKNISWK
+1178 ATAKTISWK
-1187 INAKNLSGNV
+1187 INAKNLSGN
-1197 IISNIA
+1197 ITISNIA
-1203 DQTYTGSEITP
+1203 DQTYTRSAITP

-1222 RNKTLTYNSDYT
+1222 RNKALTNNSDYT
-1234 LRYNDN
+1234 LSYKDN

-1263 FKIVKAIVAVPT
+1263 FKIVKASVVVPT
-1275 QNGTLTYS
+1275 QNGTLTYNGS
-1283 GYEQSPKWN
+1283 SQSPKWN

-1302 GMTTGIDAGSYNAT
+1302 GTTSGTNAGNYNAT
-1316 FALKDKANYQWN
+1316 FTLKDKTNYQWN
-1328 GGATGDKTVEWKI
+1328 GGTTDDKTVEWRI
-1341 VQREN
+1341 GQREN
-1346 TIAVAGKTLT
+1346 TISVAGKTLT
-1356 YNGKGQ
+1356 YNGREQ
-1362 ELVTVANAKG
+1362 VLVTVSSAQG
-1372 TVYYSIGTELTS
+1372 TVYYSIGTALTS
-1384 NNYTTAGSTEIPKA
+1384 SNYKTAGSTEMPKA
-1398 TNANI
+1398 TNANT
-1403 EGYKVYYYCEGNINN
+1403 EGYKVYYYCEGDINN
-1418 KAKSGSVI
+1418 KAKSGNVTA
-1426 SKINKAINPIGIT
+1426 KINKATNPMGVT

-1445 GSVTDLTTAVVG
+1445 GSITDLTTAVVG
-1457 AQGNVTFEMVS
+1457 AQGNVTFELTS

-1476 LSGSKL
+1476 LSGSNL
-1482 TAGTMSTTDDNAQTV
+1482 TAGTLSTTDDNTQTV
-1497 VVKATAEGNNNY
+1497 VIKVTAAGNDNY
-1509 NAGSKNITITVQKYS
+1509 NEGSKNLTITVQKYTAG
-1524 VSLSWTSSTPSNIIY
+1524 LSWTTTTPSNIIY
-1539 GTIGRTA
+1539 GTTGKSA
-1546 TVTATVAG
+1546 TVNVIVAG

-1591 SIERTSTV
+1591 SIARTSTV
-1599 KPATTKKK
+1599 KPATTKKT
-1607 IAVVQ
+1607 ITVVQ
-1612 NTNPITATAK
+1612 NTNPITATGK

-1634 SVSNAQGDVYYSVGT
+1634 TVSNAQGDVYYSVGT
-1649 VLSSSNYKTA
+1649 VLSNSNYQTA
-1659 GSTTIPTRKDA
+1659 GSTTIPTKKDA

-1675 VVYYYCEG
+1675 VVYYYCVG
-1683 NTNYSA
+1683 NKNYSA
-1689 KAGSVTTKINKASLT
+1689 KAGSVTTKINKANLT

-1716 TAPTYTYTGSG
+1716 AVPTYTYTGTG
-1727 YVNSETASVLGGTAS
+1727 FVNEETASVLGGTAS

-1751 TVTVSSTTAAGTY
+1751 AVTISKTTNAGTY
-1764 TITPSGLSSSN
+1764 TITPSGLSSNN

-1780 KTGTLTIDRAKT
+1780 KAGTLTIGQET
-1792 AIASAANKT
+1792 NPITVTNKT
-1801 YTGSEQTGVTGSG
+1801 VYTGSTTDLSTLVSNAQGTITYKVKTN
-1814 VTWTGTTKATD
+1814 GTTTASTLSGSKLT
-1825 AGTYTATATPDGNH
+1825 AGAMSAENDNNQTVVVTVTAGGNTNYASGSKDLTITVQKYTPTLAWTSTTP
-1839 AWSDGTTGAKSV
+1839 SSIVYGTTGRTATVTATVAGGTKGAVTYTSGTTGVLAINASTGALTTKMVGSSEITASIARTSTVKPATTKKTITVVQNTNPITVTNKTVYTGSTTDLSTLV
-1851 SWTMSPKT
+1851 SNAQGTITYKVKTNGTTTASTLSGSKLTAGAMSAENDNNQ
-1859 LTVPAS
+1859 TVVVTVTAGGN
-1865 LAAKTYNGASQASG
+1865 TNYASG
-1879 ISAPAGSS
+1879 SKDLTITVQKYTPTLAWTSTTPSS
-1887 IVTASSTTSA
+1887 IVYGTT
-1897 TNVGTYNIVI
+1897 G
-1907 QLSSTKNYKWSDN
+1907 
-1920 TTTNKTITWK
+1920 
-1930 INAYNL
+1930 
-1936 SNATIASVSAQTYTG
+1936 
-1951 KAITP
+1951 
-1956 TPAVTV
+1956 
-1962 PIPSGKTTTLV
+1962 
-1973 SGTNYTYGYS
+1973 
-1983 ANTNAGTATIT
+1983 
-1994 VTGKGNYTGTKNITF
+1994 
-2009 TISRAKTA
+2009 KTA
-2017 TASAANKTYTGSE
+2017 TVTATVSGGTKGAVTYTS
-2030 QIGVTGSGVTWT
+2030 
-2042 GTTKATDA
+2042 
-2050 GTYTATA
+2050 
-2057 TPDGNHAWSD
+2057 
-2067 GTTGAKSVSWTM
+2067 GTTGV
-2079 SPKTLTVPA
+2079 LTINSSTGAVTTAGVGSSTITA
-2088 SLAAKTYNG
+2088 SIARTTTVK
-2097 ASQASGI
+2097 
-2104 SAPAGSSIVT
+2104 AGST
-2114 ASSTTSATNVGTYNV
+2114 A
-2129 VIQLSSTKNYK
+2129 
-2140 WSDNTTANKT
+2140 
-2150 ITWKIN
+2150 
-2156 PKNLSGNVTVADVA
+2156 
-2170 AIKYTGNP
+2170 
-2178 ITPAPTV
+2178 
-2185 KDNARNVN
+2185 R
-2193 LTPNTDYTISHSN
+2193 TISV
-2206 NTNVGTATITF
+2206 T
-2217 TGKGNYTGTTTKTFT
+2217 
-2232 ISKATNPITVTAK
+2232 KATNPITVTGN
-2245 TLKYTGSAQSL
+2245 TLTYNGKAQNL
-2256 VTTANAQGTV
+2256 VTTAKAQGAV
-2266 YYSVGTALTS
+2266 YYSVGTSLTS
-2276 SNYSTAGSTTIPTR
+2276 SNYTTAGSTTIPTQ
-2290 TNVSTSGYVVYY
+2290 TSANTSGYVVYY
-2302 YCIGNSNYNAKSGNV
+2302 YCVGNGNYNAKSGNV
-2317 TVNIAKIPAK
+2317 TVKIAKAASV
-2327 NPTLTDVTVPYD
+2327 NPTLTDVSVPYD

-2358 ISSDNS
+2358 TSTDNS
-2364 TWENWTTTKPTRT
+2364 TWGSWTTTKPTRT

-2392 NHSNSS
+2392 NHSDTS

-2409 SYWKNK
+2409 SYWKNT

-2450 INKTLYINLN
+2450 INKTLYIDLS

-2470 ITITSAGTVYL
+2470 ITITSAGMVYL

-2626 TCTISGGTVKP
+2626 TCTISGGTVKS

-2667 SSSSTQT
+2667 RSLSTQT

-2679 TGGTITS
+2679 SGGTVTS

-2691 TILNGASGTITLSG
+2691 TILNEASGTVTLSG
-2705 GTITNTNGTTGTTHS
+2705 GTITNTNGTSGSTYS
-2720 VVKNTST
+2720 VVKNIST
-2727 GKILISGAT
+2727 GRILISGAT

-2781 NGGTISSVNN
+2781 SGGTISSVSN

-2796 GNITVTGGTIRA
+2796 GNITVRGGTIRA
-2808 IVGAIYQRGAG
+2808 TVGAIYQRGAG

-2839 SVQGI
+2839 TVQGI

-2857 SGKIGVS
+2857 SGKIGVG

-2906 VDTGTLVYYSGTLG
+2906 VDTGTLVYYSGTIG
-2920 SVGGRYYKVSSV
+2920 SVGGKYYGVSSV

-2938 FKAPNFV
+2938 FKSSNFV
-2945 NETSGEGAVT
+2945 NETSGECNVT
-2955 YYGGTNNKNMSVV
+2955 YYGGTNNKNMSVA

-2978 YNSRTYTK
+2978 YNSLTYTK

>member
-61 IIEKAQVSKDIVKLS
+61 VIEKAEVSKDIVKLS
-76 EYESSIKMVTASEYT
+76 EYGTTIKMITANEYT
-91 KKMSNEKTGKL
+91 NKMSNEKTGELKELVKNTL
-102 KKLVKD
+102 KKD
-108 TLKTEEKWVKDVE
+108 EKWVKDVE
-121 DVKDDE
+121 DVKGDE
-127 NKIRVITVENY
+127 NKIKVITVEDY

-146 DGDLDIINSGKDNE
+146 DGDLDIINAGKDNE
-160 EPYPVISIDQ
+160 EPYPVISIGQ
-170 EVVDENTIKLKVIAT
+170 EVVDENTIKLKVIAD

-197 VTFINTGDVV
+197 VTFVNTGDAIK
-207 NNYRAGDELTF
+207 NYNKGDVLTF

-232 NMGKATKQSVMV
+232 NMGKTTRQSVVV
-244 KIESAEADIQIA
+244 KIKSSEADIQIA

-474 GYEFA
+474 GYDFA

-568 DGSTS
+568 DGSTT

-744 KTLEKDKD
+744 KIFEKDKD

-804 EEQTGVDSKDE
+804 EEQIGVDSKAE
-815 YKFSGTIKATNAGT
+815 YKFSGTIKATNAKT

-845 DETTEAKTI
+845 DGTTEVKTI

-859 AKKLSG
+859 AKNLSG

-883 PEVEVKDTARNTVLT
+883 PEVEVNDTARNTVLT

-931 KTFKINGDE
+931 KTFKINGDA

-1030 TATLT
+1030 TATLSWT
-1035 WNTTTPNSVEY
+1035 STTPNSIIYE
-1046 GTTGKTATATVK
+1046 TTGKTATATVK
-1058 VTGGTA
+1058 VTEGTA
-1064 GKLTYTSGTINVLE
+1064 GKVTYTSGTTDVLE
-1078 IGTNTGALTTKK
+1078 IDANTGALTTKK
-1090 VGSSDITAKMTRT
+1090 VGSSEITAKMART

-1108 ASIKKTITVTAKKIE
+1108 ASVKKTITVTAKKIE

-1131 YNGSEQIGVDS
+1131 YNGEEQTGVDS
-1142 KAGYNLSGTV
+1142 KAEYRLSGTV
-1152 KATIA
+1152 KATNI
-1157 GTYNATASLADTNN
+1157 GTYTATATLADANN
-1171 TQWSDGS
+1171 TQWSDE
-1178 TSAKNISWK
+1178 SATAKTISWK
-1187 INAKNLSGNV
+1187 INAKNLSGN
-1197 IISNIA
+1197 ITISNIA
-1203 DQTYTGSEITP
+1203 DQTYTRSAITP

-1222 RNKTLTYNSDYT
+1222 RNKALTNNSDYT
-1234 LRYNDN
+1234 LSYKDN

-1263 FKIVKAIVAVPT
+1263 FKIVKASVVVPT
-1275 QNGTLTYS
+1275 QNGTLTYNGS
-1283 GYEQSPKWN
+1283 SQSPKWN

-1302 GMTTGIDAGSYNAT
+1302 GTTSGTNAGNYNAT
-1316 FALKDKANYQWN
+1316 FTLKDKTNYQWN
-1328 GGATGDKTVEWKI
+1328 GGTTDDKTVEWRI
-1341 VQREN
+1341 GQREN
-1346 TIAVAGKTLT
+1346 TISVAGKTLT
-1356 YNGKGQ
+1356 YNGKEQ
-1362 ELVTVANAKG
+1362 VLVTVSSAQG
-1372 TVYYSIGTELTS
+1372 TVYYSIGTALTS
-1384 NNYTTAGSTEIPKA
+1384 SNYKTAGSTEMPKA
-1398 TNANI
+1398 TNANT
-1403 EGYKVYYYCEGNINN
+1403 EGYKVYYYCEGDINN
-1418 KAKSGSVI
+1418 KAKSGNVTA
-1426 SKINKAINPIGIT
+1426 KINKASNPMGVT

-1445 GSVTDLTTAVVG
+1445 GSITDLTTAVVG
-1457 AQGNVTFEMVS
+1457 AQGNVTFELTS

-1476 LSGSKL
+1476 LSGSNL
-1482 TAGTMSTTDDNAQTV
+1482 TAGTLSTTDDNTQTV
-1497 VVKATAEGNNNY
+1497 VIKVTAAGNDNY
-1509 NAGSKNITITVQKYS
+1509 NEGSKNLTITVQKYTAG
-1524 VSLSWTSSTPSNIIY
+1524 LSWTTTTPSNIIY
-1539 GTIGRTA
+1539 GTTGKSA
-1546 TVTATVAG
+1546 TVNVTVAG

-1599 KPATTKKK
+1599 KPASTKKT
-1607 IAVVQ
+1607 ITVVQ
-1612 NTNPITATAK
+1612 NTNPITATGK

-1634 SVSNAQGDVYYSVGT
+1634 TVSNAQGDVYYSVGT
-1649 VLSSSNYKTA
+1649 VLSNSNYQTA
-1659 GSTTIPTRKDA
+1659 GSTTIPTKKDA

-1675 VVYYYCEG
+1675 VVYYYCVG
-1683 NTNYSA
+1683 NKNYSA
-1689 KAGSVTTKINKASLT
+1689 KAGSVTTKINKANLT

-1716 TAPTYTYTGSG
+1716 TVPTYTYTGTG
-1727 YVNSETASVLGGTAS
+1727 FVNGETASVLGGTAS

-1751 TVTVSSTTAAGTY
+1751 AVTISKTTNAGTY
-1764 TITPSGLSSSN
+1764 TITPSGLSSNN

-1780 KTGTLTIDRAKT
+1780 KAGTLTIGQET
-1792 AIASAANKT
+1792 NPITVTNKT
-1801 YTGSEQTGVTGSG
+1801 VYTGSTTDLSTLVSNAQGTITYKVKTN
-1814 VTWTGTTKATD
+1814 GTTTASTLSGSKLT
-1825 AGTYTATATPDGNH
+1825 AGAMSAENDNNQTVVVTVTAGGNTNYASGSKDLTITVQKYTPTLAWTSTTP
-1839 AWSDGTTGAKSV
+1839 SSIVYGTTGRTATVTATVAGGTKGAVTYTSGTTGVLAINASTGALTTKMVGSSEITASIARTSTVKPATTKKTITVVQNTNPITVTNKTVYTGSTTDLSTLV
-1851 SWTMSPKT
+1851 SNAQGTITYKVKTNGTTTASTLSGSKLTAGAMSAENDNNQ
-1859 LTVPAS
+1859 TVVVTVTAGGN
-1865 LAAKTYNGASQASG
+1865 TNYASG
-1879 ISAPAGSS
+1879 SKDLTITVQKYTPTLAWTSTTPSS
-1887 IVTASSTTSA
+1887 IVYGTT
-1897 TNVGTYNIVI
+1897 G
-1907 QLSSTKNYKWSDN
+1907 
-1920 TTTNKTITWK
+1920 
-1930 INAYNL
+1930 
-1936 SNATIASVSAQTYTG
+1936 
-1951 KAITP
+1951 
-1956 TPAVTV
+1956 
-1962 PIPSGKTTTLV
+1962 
-1973 SGTNYTYGYS
+1973 
-1983 ANTNAGTATIT
+1983 
-1994 VTGKGNYTGTKNITF
+1994 
-2009 TISRAKTA
+2009 KTA
-2017 TASAANKTYTGSE
+2017 TVTATVSGGTKGAVTYTS
-2030 QIGVTGSGVTWT
+2030 
-2042 GTTKATDA
+2042 
-2050 GTYTATA
+2050 
-2057 TPDGNHAWSD
+2057 
-2067 GTTGAKSVSWTM
+2067 GTTGV
-2079 SPKTLTVPA
+2079 LTINSSTGALTTAGVGSSTITA
-2088 SLAAKTYNG
+2088 SIARTTTVK
-2097 ASQASGI
+2097 
-2104 SAPAGSSIVT
+2104 AGSI
-2114 ASSTTSATNVGTYNV
+2114 
-2129 VIQLSSTKNYK
+2129 
-2140 WSDNTTANKT
+2140 
-2150 ITWKIN
+2150 
-2156 PKNLSGNVTVADVA
+2156 
-2170 AIKYTGNP
+2170 
-2178 ITPAPTV
+2178 
-2185 KDNARNVN
+2185 AR
-2193 LTPNTDYTISHSN
+2193 TISV
-2206 NTNVGTATITF
+2206 T
-2217 TGKGNYTGTTTKTFT
+2217 
-2232 ISKATNPITVTAK
+2232 KATNPITVTGN
-2245 TLKYTGSAQSL
+2245 TLTYNGKAQNL
-2256 VTTANAQGTV
+2256 VTTAKAQGAV
-2266 YYSVGTALTS
+2266 YYSVGTSLTS
-2276 SNYSTAGSTTIPTR
+2276 SNYTTAGSTTIPTQ
-2290 TNVSTSGYVVYY
+2290 TSANTSGYVVYY
-2302 YCIGNSNYNAKSGNV
+2302 YCVGNGNYNAKSGNV
-2317 TVNIAKIPAK
+2317 TVKIAKAASV
-2327 NPTLTDVTVPYD
+2327 NPTLTDVSVPYD

-2358 ISSDNS
+2358 TSTDNS
-2364 TWENWTTTKPTRT
+2364 TWGSWTTTKPTRT

-2392 NHSNSS
+2392 NHSDTS

-2409 SYWKNK
+2409 SYWKNT

-2450 INKTLYINLN
+2450 INKTLYIDLS

-2470 ITITSAGTVYL
+2470 ITITSAGMVYL

-2626 TCTISGGTVKP
+2626 TCTISGGTVKS

-2667 SSSSTQT
+2667 RSLSTQT

-2679 TGGTITS
+2679 SGGTVTS

-2691 TILNGASGTITLSG
+2691 TILNEASGTVTLSG
-2705 GTITNTNGTTGTTHS
+2705 GTIENTNLNQGD
-2720 VVKNTST
+2720 VVPTIRNTST
-2727 GKILISGAT
+2727 GKIKIDGAT
-2736 VQKQGNGA
+2736 VKTGGYG
-2744 IVYNTSTGT
+2744 VYNTGAGAVELSSGSIGYSGSTPKYIGNVGIYTTGT
-2753 IQMNSGTI
+2753 GKITMSGGSITSMEDGINSKGNSITISKGTI
-2761 KAVTNAGYGIY
+2761 SAKYTGVKMLGSSLVISGQSSTTTIESGDIGVSATKNVNITITGGSIKGTNYGIQRNTVI
-2772 STSTGAVTM
+2772 SGNTTLGTL
-2781 NGGTISSVNN
+2781 NIGTISSTSENNPLIYGGTAIQSNTAVNCYS
-2791 GIDAK
+2791 GLVSGAGLCIT
-2796 GNITVTGGTIRA
+2796 GSTITVGGATTNKTNSPTIILRGNASSTKPVISTSGGITYYSGRIGATGGTY
-2808 IVGAIYQRGAG
+2808 VKVDDDT
-2819 KTVTI
+2819 KTPIMFKCFGWTNKSKSSISYNSMPAANAPTI
-2824 GTSASTSASSPEIYG
+2824 T
-2839 SVQGI
+2839 V
-2844 YATDTNGVTIYCY
+2844 
-2857 SGKIGVS
+2857 
-2864 GSTGN
+2864 
-2869 PVINNN
+2869 N
-2875 GTTIIGSQVAN
+2875 GT
-2886 KTKSPTIV
+2886 K
-2894 FCSNNSDSNTPV
+2894 
-2906 VDTGTLVYYSGTLG
+2906 YSMT
-2920 SVGGRYYKVSSV
+2920 
-2932 SHIPLM
+2932 
-2938 FKAPNFV
+2938 
-2945 NETSGEGAVT
+2945 
-2955 YYGGTNNKNMSVV
+2955 
-2968 INGQTYYMGP
+2968 P
-2978 YNSRTYTK
+2978 YNSLTYTK

>member
-61 IIEKAQVSKDIVKLS
+61 VIEKAEVSKDIVKLS
-76 EYESSIKMVTASEYT
+76 EYGTTIKMITANEYT
-91 KKMSNEKTGKL
+91 NKMSNEKTGELKELVKNTL
-102 KKLVKD
+102 KKD
-108 TLKTEEKWVKDVE
+108 EKWVKDVE
-121 DVKDDE
+121 DVKGDE
-127 NKIRVITVENY
+127 NKIKVITVEDY

-146 DGDLDIINSGKDNE
+146 DGDLDIINAGKDNE
-160 EPYPVISIDQ
+160 EPYPVISIGQ
-170 EVVDENTIKLKVIAT
+170 EVVDENTIKLKVIAD

-197 VTFINTGDVV
+197 VTFVNTGDAIK
-207 NNYRAGDELTF
+207 NYNKGDVLTF

-232 NMGKATKQSVMV
+232 NMGKTTRQSVVV
-244 KIESAEADIQIA
+244 KIKSSEADIQIA

-279 EVNID
+279 EVSID

-474 GYEFA
+474 GYDFA

-568 DGSTS
+568 DGSTT

-744 KTLEKDKD
+744 KIFEKDKD

-804 EEQTGVDSKDE
+804 EEQIGVDSKAE
-815 YKFSGTIKATNAGT
+815 YKLNGTIKATNAKT

-845 DETTEAKTI
+845 DGTTEVKTI

-859 AKKLSG
+859 AKNLSG

-883 PEVEVKDTARNTVLT
+883 PEVEVNDTARNTVLT

-931 KTFKINGDE
+931 KTFKINGDA

-1030 TATLT
+1030 TATLSWT
-1035 WNTTTPNSVEY
+1035 STTPNSIIYE
-1046 GTTGKTATATVK
+1046 TTGKTATATVK
-1058 VTGGTA
+1058 VTEGTA
-1064 GKLTYTSGTINVLE
+1064 GKVTYTSGTTDVLE
-1078 IGTNTGALTTKK
+1078 IDANTGALTTKK
-1090 VGSSDITAKMTRT
+1090 VGSSEITAKMART

-1108 ASIKKTITVTAKKIE
+1108 ASVKKTITVTAKKIE

-1131 YNGSEQIGVDS
+1131 YNGEEQTGVDS
-1142 KAGYNLSGTV
+1142 KAEYRLSGTV
-1152 KATIA
+1152 KATNI
-1157 GTYNATASLADTNN
+1157 GTYTATATLADANN
-1171 TQWSDGS
+1171 TQWSDE
-1178 TSAKNISWK
+1178 SATAKTISWK
-1187 INAKNLSGNV
+1187 INAKNLSGN
-1197 IISNIA
+1197 ITISNIA
-1203 DQTYTGSEITP
+1203 DQTYTRSAITP

-1222 RNKTLTYNSDYT
+1222 RNKALTNNSDYT
-1234 LRYNDN
+1234 LSYKDN

-1263 FKIVKAIVAVPT
+1263 FKIVKASVVVPT
-1275 QNGTLTYS
+1275 QNGTLTYNGS
-1283 GYEQSPKWN
+1283 SQSPKWN

-1302 GMTTGIDAGSYNAT
+1302 GTTSGTNAGNYNAT
-1316 FALKDKANYQWN
+1316 FTLKDKTNYQWN
-1328 GGATGDKTVEWKI
+1328 GGTTDDKTVEWRI
-1341 VQREN
+1341 GQREN
-1346 TIAVAGKTLT
+1346 TISVAGKTLT
-1356 YNGKGQ
+1356 YNGKEQ
-1362 ELVTVANAKG
+1362 VLVTVSSAQG
-1372 TVYYSIGTELTS
+1372 TVYYSIGTALTS
-1384 NNYTTAGSTEIPKA
+1384 SNYKTAGSTEMPKA
-1398 TNANI
+1398 TNANT
-1403 EGYKVYYYCEGNINN
+1403 EGYKVYYYCEGDINN
-1418 KAKSGSVI
+1418 KAKSGNVTA
-1426 SKINKAINPIGIT
+1426 KINKASNPMGVT

-1445 GSVTDLTTAVVG
+1445 GSITDLTTAVVG
-1457 AQGNVTFEMVS
+1457 AQGNVTFELTS

-1476 LSGSKL
+1476 LSGSNL
-1482 TAGTMSTTDDNAQTV
+1482 TAGTLSTTDDNTQTV
-1497 VVKATAEGNNNY
+1497 VIKVTAAGNDNY
-1509 NAGSKNITITVQKYS
+1509 NEGSKNLTITVQKYTAG
-1524 VSLSWTSSTPSNIIY
+1524 LSWTTTTPSNIIY
-1539 GTIGRTA
+1539 GTTGKSA
-1546 TVTATVAG
+1546 TVNVTVAG

-1599 KPATTKKK
+1599 KPASTKKT
-1607 IAVVQ
+1607 ITVVQ
-1612 NTNPITATAK
+1612 NTNPITATGK

-1634 SVSNAQGDVYYSVGT
+1634 TVSNAQGDVYYSVGT
-1649 VLSSSNYKTA
+1649 VLSNSNYQTA
-1659 GSTTIPTRKDA
+1659 GSTTIPTKKDA

-1675 VVYYYCEG
+1675 VVYYYCVG
-1683 NTNYSA
+1683 NKNYSA
-1689 KAGSVTTKINKASLT
+1689 KAGSVTTKINKANLT

-1716 TAPTYTYTGSG
+1716 TVPTYTYTGTG
-1727 YVNSETASVLGGTAS
+1727 FVNGETASVLGGTAS

-1751 TVTVSSTTAAGTY
+1751 AVTISKTTNAGTY
-1764 TITPSGLSSSN
+1764 TITPSGLSSNN

-1780 KTGTLTIDRAKT
+1780 KAGTLTIGQET
-1792 AIASAANKT
+1792 NPITVTNKT
-1801 YTGSEQTGVTGSG
+1801 VYTGSTTDLSTLVSNAQGTITYKVKTN
-1814 VTWTGTTKATD
+1814 GTTTASTLSGSKLT
-1825 AGTYTATATPDGNH
+1825 AGAMSAENDNNQTVVVTVTAGGNTNYASGSKDLTITVQKYTPTLAWTSTTP
-1839 AWSDGTTGAKSV
+1839 SSIVYGTTG
-1851 SWTMSPKT
+1851 
-1859 LTVPAS
+1859 
-1865 LAAKTYNGASQASG
+1865 
-1879 ISAPAGSS
+1879 
-1887 IVTASSTTSA
+1887 
-1897 TNVGTYNIVI
+1897 
-1907 QLSSTKNYKWSDN
+1907 
-1920 TTTNKTITWK
+1920 
-1930 INAYNL
+1930 
-1936 SNATIASVSAQTYTG
+1936 
-1951 KAITP
+1951 
-1956 TPAVTV
+1956 
-1962 PIPSGKTTTLV
+1962 
-1973 SGTNYTYGYS
+1973 
-1983 ANTNAGTATIT
+1983 
-1994 VTGKGNYTGTKNITF
+1994 
-2009 TISRAKTA
+2009 KTA
-2017 TASAANKTYTGSE
+2017 TVTATVSGGTKGAVTYTS
-2030 QIGVTGSGVTWT
+2030 
-2042 GTTKATDA
+2042 
-2050 GTYTATA
+2050 
-2057 TPDGNHAWSD
+2057 
-2067 GTTGAKSVSWTM
+2067 GTTGV
-2079 SPKTLTVPA
+2079 LTINSSTGALTTAGVGSSTITA
-2088 SLAAKTYNG
+2088 SIARTTTVK
-2097 ASQASGI
+2097 
-2104 SAPAGSSIVT
+2104 AGSI
-2114 ASSTTSATNVGTYNV
+2114 
-2129 VIQLSSTKNYK
+2129 
-2140 WSDNTTANKT
+2140 
-2150 ITWKIN
+2150 
-2156 PKNLSGNVTVADVA
+2156 
-2170 AIKYTGNP
+2170 
-2178 ITPAPTV
+2178 
-2185 KDNARNVN
+2185 AR
-2193 LTPNTDYTISHSN
+2193 TISV
-2206 NTNVGTATITF
+2206 T
-2217 TGKGNYTGTTTKTFT
+2217 
-2232 ISKATNPITVTAK
+2232 KATNPITVTGN
-2245 TLKYTGSAQSL
+2245 TLTYNGKAQNL
-2256 VTTANAQGTV
+2256 VTTAKAQGAV
-2266 YYSVGTALTS
+2266 YYSVGTSLTS
-2276 SNYSTAGSTTIPTR
+2276 SNYTTAGSTTIPTQ
-2290 TNVSTSGYVVYY
+2290 TSANTSGYVVYY
-2302 YCIGNSNYNAKSGNV
+2302 YCVGNGNYNAKSGNV
-2317 TVNIAKIPAK
+2317 TVKIAKAASV
-2327 NPTLTDVTVPYD
+2327 NPTLTDVSVPYD

-2358 ISSDNS
+2358 TSTDNS
-2364 TWENWTTTKPTRT
+2364 TWGSWTTTKPTRT

-2392 NHSNSS
+2392 NHSDTS

-2409 SYWKNK
+2409 SYWKNT

-2450 INKTLYINLN
+2450 INKTLYIDLS

-2470 ITITSAGTVYL
+2470 ITITSAGMVYL

-2626 TCTISGGTVKP
+2626 TCTISGGTVKS

-2667 SSSSTQT
+2667 RSLSTQT

-2679 TGGTITS
+2679 SGGTVTS

-2691 TILNGASGTITLSG
+2691 TILNEASGTVTLSG
-2705 GTITNTNGTTGTTHS
+2705 GTIENTNLNQGD
-2720 VVKNTST
+2720 VVPTIRNTST
-2727 GKILISGAT
+2727 GKIKIDGAT
-2736 VQKQGNGA
+2736 VKTGGYG
-2744 IVYNTSTGT
+2744 VYNTGAGAVELSSGSIGYSGSTPKYIGNVGIYTTGT
-2753 IQMNSGTI
+2753 GKITMSGGSITSMEDGINSKGNSITISKGTI
-2761 KAVTNAGYGIY
+2761 SAKYTGVKMLGSSLVISGQSSTTTIESGDIGVSATKNVNITITGGSIKGTNYGIQRNTVI
-2772 STSTGAVTM
+2772 SGNTTLGTL
-2781 NGGTISSVNN
+2781 NIGTISSTSENNPLIYGGTAIQSNTAVNCYS
-2791 GIDAK
+2791 GLVSGAGLCIT
-2796 GNITVTGGTIRA
+2796 GSTITVGGATTNKTNSPTIILRGNASSTKPVISTSGGITYYSGRIGATGGTY
-2808 IVGAIYQRGAG
+2808 VKVDDDT
-2819 KTVTI
+2819 KTPIMFKCFGWTNKSKSSISYNSMPAANAPTI
-2824 GTSASTSASSPEIYG
+2824 T
-2839 SVQGI
+2839 V
-2844 YATDTNGVTIYCY
+2844 
-2857 SGKIGVS
+2857 
-2864 GSTGN
+2864 
-2869 PVINNN
+2869 N
-2875 GTTIIGSQVAN
+2875 GT
-2886 KTKSPTIV
+2886 K
-2894 FCSNNSDSNTPV
+2894 
-2906 VDTGTLVYYSGTLG
+2906 YSMT
-2920 SVGGRYYKVSSV
+2920 
-2932 SHIPLM
+2932 
-2938 FKAPNFV
+2938 
-2945 NETSGEGAVT
+2945 
-2955 YYGGTNNKNMSVV
+2955 
-2968 INGQTYYMGP
+2968 P
-2978 YNSRTYTK
+2978 YNSLTYTK

>member
-61 IIEKAQVSKDIVKLS
+61 VIEKAEVSKDIVKLS
-76 EYESSIKMVTASEYT
+76 EYGTTIKMITANEYT
-91 KKMSNEKTGKL
+91 NKMSNEKTGEL
-102 KKLVKD
+102 KTLVKD
-108 TLKTEEKWVKDVE
+108 TLKKDEKWVKDVE
-121 DVKDDE
+121 DVKGDE
-127 NKIRVITVENY
+127 NKIKVITVEDY
-138 IIVAQIWD
+138 IIIAQIWD
-146 DGDLDIINSGKDNE
+146 DGDLDIINAGKDNE
-160 EPYPVISIDQ
+160 EPYPVISIGQ
-170 EVVDENTIKLKVIAT
+170 EVVDENTIKLKVIAD

-197 VTFINTGDVV
+197 VTFVNTGDAIKNYNTGDV
-207 NNYRAGDELTF
+207 LTF

-232 NMGKATKQSVMV
+232 NMGKTTRQSVVV
-244 KIESAEADIQIA
+244 KIKSSEADIQIA

-279 EVNID
+279 EVSID

-308 NVKLKVTDNMT
+308 NVKIKVTDNMT

-399 SSKQFTD
+399 SSKQFTN

-474 GYEFA
+474 GYDFA

-508 TARNDTKYTVIH
+508 
-520 QQMNLDGTTYT
+520 
-531 TVDTEELKGKTD
+531 
-543 SKVTPD
+543 
-549 VKSYEGFTAPEKQ
+549 
-562 EVTIKA
+562 
-568 DGSTS
+568 
-573 VTYKYTRN
+573 
-581 KYTLTYNPNG
+581 
-591 GSVSPTSIKA
+591 
-601 DYDEEITLPTPTR
+601 
-614 KYTITYNTN
+614 
-623 GGSSVTNS
+623 
-631 TVDYTFNG
+631 
-639 WYTKASEGDKRTYT
+639 
-653 KMPAYNETLYAQWA
+653 
-667 SSGIAL
+667 
-673 PTTNKAGYVLAGWYT
+673 
-688 DSALTSEVTLSDGK
+688 
-702 YIPTANITLYAKW
+702 

-724 MSFTY
+724 ISFTY

-804 EEQTGVDSKDE
+804 EEQTGVDSKDK

-995 ATDDKDQT
+995 TTDDKDQT
-1003 VVITAKAA
+1003 VVITAKAS

-1030 TATLT
+1030 TATLSWT
-1035 WNTTTPNSVEY
+1035 STTPNSIIY

-1058 VTGGTA
+1058 VTEGTA
-1064 GKLTYTSGTINVLE
+1064 GKVTYTSGTTDVLE
-1078 IGTNTGALTTKK
+1078 IDANTGALTTKK
-1090 VGSSDITAKMTRT
+1090 VGSSEITAKMART

-1131 YNGSEQIGVDS
+1131 YNGEEQTGVDS
-1142 KAGYNLSGTV
+1142 KAEYRLSGTV
-1152 KATIA
+1152 KATNI
-1157 GTYNATASLADTNN
+1157 GTYTATATLAGANN

-1178 TSAKNISWK
+1178 TTAKTISWK

-1197 IISNIA
+1197 TISNIA
-1203 DQTYTGSEITP
+1203 DQTYTGSAITP

-1222 RNKTLTYNSDYT
+1222 RNKALTNNSDYT
-1234 LRYNDN
+1234 LSYKDN

-1263 FKIVKAIVAVPT
+1263 FKIVKASVVVPT
-1275 QNGTLTYS
+1275 QNGTLTYNRS
-1283 GYEQSPKWN
+1283 SQSPKWN

-1302 GMTTGIDAGSYNAT
+1302 GTTSGTNAGNYNAT
-1316 FALKDKANYQWN
+1316 FTLKDKTNYQWN
-1328 GGATGDKTVEWKI
+1328 GGTTDDKTVEWRI
-1341 VQREN
+1341 GQREN
-1346 TIAVAGKTLT
+1346 TISVAGKTLT
-1356 YNGKGQ
+1356 YNGREQ
-1362 ELVTVANAKG
+1362 VVVTVSSAQG
-1372 TVYYSIGTELTS
+1372 TVYYSIGTALTS
-1384 NNYTTAGSTEIPKA
+1384 SNYKTAGSTEMPKA
-1398 TNANI
+1398 TNANT
-1403 EGYKVYYYCEGNINN
+1403 EGYKVYYYCEGDINN
-1418 KAKSGSVI
+1418 KAKSGNVTA
-1426 SKINKAINPIGIT
+1426 KINKATNPMGVT

-1445 GSVTDLTTAVVG
+1445 GSITDLTTAVVG
-1457 AQGNVTFEMVS
+1457 AQGNVTFELTS

-1476 LSGSKL
+1476 LSGSNL
-1482 TAGTMSTTDDNAQTV
+1482 TAGTLSTTDDNTQTV
-1497 VVKATAEGNNNY
+1497 VIKVTAAGNDNY
-1509 NAGSKNITITVQKYS
+1509 NEGSKNLTITVQKYTAG
-1524 VSLSWTSSTPSNIIY
+1524 LSWTTTTPSNIIY
-1539 GTIGRTA
+1539 GTTGKSA
-1546 TVTATVAG
+1546 TVNVIVAG

-1649 VLSSSNYKTA
+1649 VLSSNNYKTA

-1683 NTNYSA
+1683 NTNYSV

-1751 TVTVSSTTAAGTY
+1751 AVTVNSTTAAGTY

-1792 AIASAANKT
+1792 ATASAANKT

-1839 AWSDGTTGAKSV
+1839 AWSDGTTGAKSI

-1859 LTVPAS
+1859 LTVP
-1865 LAAKTYNGASQASG
+1865 
-1879 ISAPAGSS
+1879 SS
-1887 IVTASSTTSA
+1887 
-1897 TNVGTYNIVI
+1897 
-1907 QLSSTKNYKWSDN
+1907 
-1920 TTTNKTITWK
+1920 
-1930 INAYNL
+1930 
-1936 SNATIASVSAQTYTG
+1936 
-1951 KAITP
+1951 P
-1956 TPAVTV
+1956 
-1962 PIPSGKTTTLV
+1962 
-1973 SGTNYTYGYS
+1973 
-1983 ANTNAGTATIT
+1983 
-1994 VTGKGNYTGTKNITF
+1994 
-2009 TISRAKTA
+2009 
-2017 TASAANKTYTGSE
+2017 
-2030 QIGVTGSGVTWT
+2030 
-2042 GTTKATDA
+2042 
-2050 GTYTATA
+2050 
-2057 TPDGNHAWSD
+2057 
-2067 GTTGAKSVSWTM
+2067 
-2079 SPKTLTVPA
+2079 
-2088 SLAAKTYNG
+2088 AAKTYNG

-2170 AIKYTGNP
+2170 AITYTGNP

-2185 KDNARNVN
+2185 TDNARNVN
-2193 LTPNTDYTISHSN
+2193 LIPNTDYTISHSN

-2217 TGKGNYTGTTTKTFT
+2217 TGRGNYTGTTTKTFT

-2290 TNVSTSGYVVYY
+2290 TAANESGYVVYY
-2302 YCIGNSNYNAKSGNV
+2302 YCVGNGNYNAKSGRV
-2317 TVNIAKIPAK
+2317 TVKIAKIPAI

-2358 ISSDNS
+2358 ISTDNS

-2470 ITITSAGTVYL
+2470 ITITSAGTVFL

-2501 KFYLGGP
+2501 KFYLAGQ
-2508 NTFSGSLTRTNA
+2508 NTTFSGSLTRTNA

-2534 QASTSTVIT
+2534 HAGTSTVIT

-2556 SIQTGTID
+2556 TIQTGTID

-2572 HAGTLEIN
+2572 HAGTLVIN

-2626 TCTISGGTVKP
+2626 TCTISGGTVKS

-2644 TNQSTGKVTI
+2644 TNNSTGKVTI

-2662 TGYAI
+2662 TNYAI

-2679 TGGTITS
+2679 SGGTITS

-2691 TILNGASGTITLSG
+2691 TILNGASGTVTLSG
-2705 GTITNTNGTTGTTHS
+2705 GTIENTNLNQGG
-2720 VVKNTST
+2720 VVPTIRNTST
-2727 GKILISGAT
+2727 GKIKIDGATVKTGGYGVYNTGAGAVELSGGSIGYSGSTTKYIGGVGIYTTGTGKITMSGGSITSMEDGIYSKGNSITISKGTISAKYTGVKMLGSSLVISGQSSTTIESGDIGVSATKNVNITITGGSIKGTNYGIQRNTQLSENTTIGTLNIGTISSTSENNPLIYGGTAIQSITAVNCYSGLISGAGLCITGSTIT
-2736 VQKQGNGA
+2736 VGGATTNKTNSPTIILRGNA
-2744 IVYNTSTGT
+2744 SSTKPV
-2753 IQMNSGTI
+2753 I
-2761 KAVTNAGYGIY
+2761 
-2772 STSTGAVTM
+2772 STSGGITYYSGRIGA
-2781 NGGTISSVNN
+2781 
-2791 GIDAK
+2791 
-2796 GNITVTGGTIRA
+2796 TGGTY
-2808 IVGAIYQRGAG
+2808 VKVDDDT
-2819 KTVTI
+2819 KTPIMFKCFGWTNKSKSSISYNSMPAANAPTI
-2824 GTSASTSASSPEIYG
+2824 T
-2839 SVQGI
+2839 V
-2844 YATDTNGVTIYCY
+2844 
-2857 SGKIGVS
+2857 
-2864 GSTGN
+2864 
-2869 PVINNN
+2869 N
-2875 GTTIIGSQVAN
+2875 GT
-2886 KTKSPTIV
+2886 K
-2894 FCSNNSDSNTPV
+2894 
-2906 VDTGTLVYYSGTLG
+2906 YSMT
-2920 SVGGRYYKVSSV
+2920 
-2932 SHIPLM
+2932 
-2938 FKAPNFV
+2938 
-2945 NETSGEGAVT
+2945 
-2955 YYGGTNNKNMSVV
+2955 
-2968 INGQTYYMGP
+2968 P
-2978 YNSRTYTK
+2978 YNSLTYTK

>member
-1 MKGKNDTMAKRILE
+1 MKGKNDTMAKKILE
-15 NGEIK
+15 SGEIK
-20 DKKKINKSRI
+20 DERNKKIKSRI

-41 IIVIIILA
+41 IIVTIILA

-127 NKIRVITVENY
+127 NKIKVITVEDY

-232 NMGKATKQSVMV
+232 NMGKATKQSVIV

-279 EVNID
+279 EVSID

-339 ANVDNIAPNAFG
+339 ANVDNIAPNAFN

-508 TARNDTKYTVIH
+508 
-520 QQMNLDGTTYT
+520 
-531 TVDTEELKGKTD
+531 
-543 SKVTPD
+543 
-549 VKSYEGFTAPEKQ
+549 
-562 EVTIKA
+562 
-568 DGSTS
+568 
-573 VTYKYTRN
+573 
-581 KYTLTYNPNG
+581 
-591 GSVSPTSIKA
+591 
-601 DYDEEITLPTPTR
+601 
-614 KYTITYNTN
+614 
-623 GGSSVTNS
+623 
-631 TVDYTFNG
+631 
-639 WYTKASEGDKRTYT
+639 
-653 KMPAYNETLYAQWA
+653 
-667 SSGIAL
+667 
-673 PTTNKAGYVLAGWYT
+673 
-688 DSALTSEVTLSDGK
+688 
-702 YIPTANITLYAKW
+702 

-724 MSFTY
+724 TSYTY

-773 GSYEGVTATTTFKIN
+773 GSYVGVTATKIFKIN

-804 EEQTGVDSKDE
+804 EEQTGVDSKAE
-815 YKFSGTIKATNAGT
+815 YKLSGTIKATNAGT
-829 YSATATLTD
+829 YSAIATLTD
-838 TANTKWS
+838 TANTKWN

-859 AKKLSG
+859 AKNLSG
-865 NVTVSDV
+865 NVTVSDI

-883 PEVEVKDTARNTVLT
+883 PEVEVKDISRNTVLT

-909 NVNAGTATITI
+909 NVNAGTATIII

-940 NPIKVTNKTVYTGS
+940 NPIKVTNKNVYTGS
-954 TVDLS
+954 TIDLS
-959 TLVSDAQGDVTFSIK
+959 TLVSDAQGDVTFEIK

-982 TLSGSKLTAGAMS
+982 TLAGSKLTAGAMS
-995 ATDDKDQT
+995 TTDDKDQT
-1003 VVITAKAA
+1003 IVITAKAA
-1011 GNGNYNPGNKE
+1011 GNGNYNPGSKE
-1022 ITITVQKY
+1022 IIITVQKF

-1197 IISNIA
+1197 TISNIA
-1203 DQTYTGSEITP
+1203 DQTYTGSAITP

-1234 LRYNDN
+1234 LRFNDN

-1302 GMTTGIDAGSYNAT
+1302 GTTTGIDAGSYNAT

-1328 GGATGDKTVEWKI
+1328 GGTTDDKTVEWKI

-1346 TIAVAGKTLT
+1346 TIAVTGKTLT
-1356 YNGKGQ
+1356 YNGKDQ
-1362 ELVTVANAKG
+1362 ELVTVANEKG

-1398 TNANI
+1398 TNANT

-1539 GTIGRTA
+1539 GTTGRTA

-1554 GTKGKITYTSGSTDV
+1554 GTKGKITYTSGTTDV
-1569 LEIDASTGA
+1569 LEIDANTGA
-1578 LTTKKVGSSEITA
+1578 LTTKMVGSSEITA
-1591 SIERTSTV
+1591 SIARTSTV
-1599 KPATTKKK
+1599 KPATTKKT
-1607 IAVVQ
+1607 ITVVQ
-1612 NTNPITATAK
+1612 NTNPIIATGK
-1622 TLTYNGKDQELI
+1622 TLIYNGKDQELI
-1634 SVSNAQGDVYYSVGT
+1634 TVSNAQGDVYYSVGT
-1649 VLSSSNYKTA
+1649 VLSNSNYQTA
-1659 GSTTIPTRKDA
+1659 GSTTIPTKKDA

-1675 VVYYYCEG
+1675 VVYYYCVG
-1683 NTNYSA
+1683 NKNYSA
-1689 KAGSVTTKINKASLT
+1689 KAGSVTTKINKANLT
-1704 ITADNKTMTYGG
+1704 ITAANKTMTYGG
-1716 TAPTYTYTGSG
+1716 TVPTYTYTGTG
-1727 YVNSETASVLGGTAS
+1727 FVNGETVSVLGGTAS

-1751 TVTVSSTTAAGTY
+1751 AITISKTTNAGTY
-1764 TITPSGLSSSN
+1764 TITPSGLSSNN

-1780 KTGTLTIDRAKT
+1780 KAGTLTIGQET
-1792 AIASAANKT
+1792 NPITVTNKT
-1801 YTGSEQTGVTGSG
+1801 VYTGSTTDLSTLVSNAQGTITYKVKTN
-1814 VTWTGTTKATD
+1814 GTTTASTLSGSKLT
-1825 AGTYTATATPDGNH
+1825 AGAMSAENDNNQTVVVTVTAGGNTNYASGSKDLTITVQKYTPTLAWTSTTP
-1839 AWSDGTTGAKSV
+1839 SSIVYGTTG
-1851 SWTMSPKT
+1851 
-1859 LTVPAS
+1859 
-1865 LAAKTYNGASQASG
+1865 
-1879 ISAPAGSS
+1879 
-1887 IVTASSTTSA
+1887 
-1897 TNVGTYNIVI
+1897 
-1907 QLSSTKNYKWSDN
+1907 
-1920 TTTNKTITWK
+1920 
-1930 INAYNL
+1930 
-1936 SNATIASVSAQTYTG
+1936 
-1951 KAITP
+1951 
-1956 TPAVTV
+1956 
-1962 PIPSGKTTTLV
+1962 
-1973 SGTNYTYGYS
+1973 
-1983 ANTNAGTATIT
+1983 
-1994 VTGKGNYTGTKNITF
+1994 
-2009 TISRAKTA
+2009 KTA
-2017 TASAANKTYTGSE
+2017 TVTATVSGGTKGAVTYTS
-2030 QIGVTGSGVTWT
+2030 
-2042 GTTKATDA
+2042 
-2050 GTYTATA
+2050 
-2057 TPDGNHAWSD
+2057 
-2067 GTTGAKSVSWTM
+2067 GTTGV
-2079 SPKTLTVPA
+2079 LTINSSTGALTTAGVGSSTITA
-2088 SLAAKTYNG
+2088 SIARTTTVK
-2097 ASQASGI
+2097 
-2104 SAPAGSSIVT
+2104 AGSI
-2114 ASSTTSATNVGTYNV
+2114 
-2129 VIQLSSTKNYK
+2129 
-2140 WSDNTTANKT
+2140 
-2150 ITWKIN
+2150 
-2156 PKNLSGNVTVADVA
+2156 
-2170 AIKYTGNP
+2170 
-2178 ITPAPTV
+2178 
-2185 KDNARNVN
+2185 AR
-2193 LTPNTDYTISHSN
+2193 TISV
-2206 NTNVGTATITF
+2206 T
-2217 TGKGNYTGTTTKTFT
+2217 
-2232 ISKATNPITVTAK
+2232 KATNPITVTGN
-2245 TLKYTGSAQSL
+2245 TLTYNGKAQNL
-2256 VTTANAQGTV
+2256 VTTAKAQGAV
-2266 YYSVGTALTS
+2266 YYSVGTSLTS
-2276 SNYSTAGSTTIPTR
+2276 SNYTTAGSTTIPTQ
-2290 TNVSTSGYVVYY
+2290 TSANTSGYVVYY
-2302 YCIGNSNYNAKSGNV
+2302 YCVGNGNYNAKSGNV
-2317 TVNIAKIPAK
+2317 TVKIAKAASV
-2327 NPTLTDVTVPYD
+2327 NPTLTDVSVPYD

-2358 ISSDNS
+2358 TSTDNS
-2364 TWENWTTTKPTRT
+2364 TWGSWTTTKPTRT

-2392 NHSNSS
+2392 NHSDTS

-2409 SYWKNK
+2409 SYWKNT

-2450 INKTLYINLN
+2450 INKTLYIDLS

-2470 ITITSAGTVYL
+2470 ITITSAGMVYL

-2626 TCTISGGTVKP
+2626 TCTISGGTVKS

-2667 SSSSTQT
+2667 RSLSTQT

-2679 TGGTITS
+2679 SGGTVTS

-2691 TILNGASGTITLSG
+2691 TILNEASGTVTLSG
-2705 GTITNTNGTTGTTHS
+2705 GTIENTNLNQGD
-2720 VVKNTST
+2720 VVPTIRNTST
-2727 GKILISGAT
+2727 GKIKIDGAT
-2736 VQKQGNGA
+2736 VKTGGYG
-2744 IVYNTSTGT
+2744 VYNTGAGAVELSSGSIGYSGSTPKYIGNVGIYTTGT
-2753 IQMNSGTI
+2753 GKITMSGGSITSMEDGINSKGNSITISKGTI
-2761 KAVTNAGYGIY
+2761 SAKYTGVKMLGSSLVISGQSSTTTIESGDIGVSATKNVNITITGGSIKGTNYGIQRNTVI
-2772 STSTGAVTM
+2772 SGNTTLGTL
-2781 NGGTISSVNN
+2781 NIGTISSTSENNPLIYGGTAIQSNTAVNCYS
-2791 GIDAK
+2791 GLVSGAGLCIT
-2796 GNITVTGGTIRA
+2796 GSTITVGGATTNKTNSPTIILRGNASSTKPVISTSGGITYYSGRIGATGGTY
-2808 IVGAIYQRGAG
+2808 VKVDDDT
-2819 KTVTI
+2819 KTPIMFKCFGWTNKSKSSISYNSMPAANAPTI
-2824 GTSASTSASSPEIYG
+2824 T
-2839 SVQGI
+2839 V
-2844 YATDTNGVTIYCY
+2844 
-2857 SGKIGVS
+2857 
-2864 GSTGN
+2864 
-2869 PVINNN
+2869 N
-2875 GTTIIGSQVAN
+2875 GT
-2886 KTKSPTIV
+2886 K
-2894 FCSNNSDSNTPV
+2894 
-2906 VDTGTLVYYSGTLG
+2906 YSMT
-2920 SVGGRYYKVSSV
+2920 
-2932 SHIPLM
+2932 
-2938 FKAPNFV
+2938 
-2945 NETSGEGAVT
+2945 
-2955 YYGGTNNKNMSVV
+2955 
-2968 INGQTYYMGP
+2968 P
-2978 YNSRTYTK
+2978 YNSLTYTK

>member
-1 MKGKNDTMAKRILE
+1 
-15 NGEIK
+15 
-20 DKKKINKSRI
+20 
-30 AGMTLIALVVT
+30 
-41 IIVIIILA
+41 
-49 TVGITIGLGSGG
+49 
-61 IIEKAQVSKDIVKLS
+61 
-76 EYESSIKMVTASEYT
+76 
-91 KKMSNEKTGKL
+91 
-102 KKLVKD
+102 
-108 TLKTEEKWVKDVE
+108 
-121 DVKDDE
+121 
-127 NKIRVITVENY
+127 
-138 IIVAQIWD
+138 
-146 DGDLDIINSGKDNE
+146 
-160 EPYPVISIDQ
+160 
-170 EVVDENTIKLKVIAT
+170 
-185 VTTTDKTKGIDT
+185 
-197 VTFINTGDVV
+197 
-207 NNYRAGDELTF
+207 
-218 NVTKSGKYTFEAVT
+218 
-232 NMGKATKQSVMV
+232 
-244 KIESAEADIQIA
+244 
-256 SEPTTSRNT
+256 
-265 LKTGKL
+265 
-271 NGVDAGPI
+271 
-279 EVNID
+279 
-284 YGYTKLLKQ
+284 
-293 YKLGEDG
+293 
-300 TWTNVDSQ
+300 
-308 NVKLKVTDNMT
+308 
-319 VYARYFDGESKE
+319 
-331 VKLTSYDV
+331 
-339 ANVDNIAPNAFG
+339 
-351 ITATSTSNSI
+351 
-361 TVNASTIDTANKG
+361 
-374 AKVGISGVKEY
+374 
-385 LYRIFRN
+385 
-392 ESWGEWQ
+392 
-399 SSKQFTD
+399 
-406 LPEGEYKVQAK
+406 
-417 AIDKAGNETISSN
+417 
-430 VVTLE
+430 
-435 CKLQRA
+435 
-441 EVTFDNNDG
+441 
-450 SDKKQ
+450 
-455 TVSKVVGTELG
+455 
-466 ELPTVSRE
+466 
-474 GYEFA
+474 
-479 GWYTDKTSG
+479 
-488 TRVTENT
+488 
-495 VVPET
+495 
-500 DVTYYARW
+500 
-508 TARNDTKYTVIH
+508 
-520 QQMNLDGTTYT
+520 MNLDGTTYT

-568 DGSTS
+568 DGSTT

-591 GSVSPTSIKA
+591 GSVSPKSIKA
-601 DYDEEITLPTPTR
+601 DYDAEITLPTPTR

-898 KNTDYTISYKN
+898 KNKDYTISYKN

-1030 TATLT
+1030 TATLSWT
-1035 WNTTTPNSVEY
+1035 STTPNSIIY

-1058 VTGGTA
+1058 VTEGTA
-1064 GKLTYTSGTINVLE
+1064 GKVTYTSGTTDVLE
-1078 IGTNTGALTTKK
+1078 IDANTGALTTKK
-1090 VGSSDITAKMTRT
+1090 VGSSEITAKMART
-1103 STVKE
+1103 STIKE
-1108 ASIKKTITVTAKKIE
+1108 ASVKKTITVTAKKIE

-1131 YNGSEQIGVDS
+1131 YNGEEQTGVDS
-1142 KAGYNLSGTV
+1142 KAEYRLSGTV
-1152 KATIA
+1152 KATNI
-1157 GTYNATASLADTNN
+1157 GTYTATATLADANN
-1171 TQWSDGS
+1171 TQWSDE
-1178 TSAKNISWK
+1178 SATAKTISWK
-1187 INAKNLSGNV
+1187 INAKNLSGN
-1197 IISNIA
+1197 ITISNIA
-1203 DQTYTGSEITP
+1203 DQTYTRSAITP

-1222 RNKTLTYNSDYT
+1222 RNKALTNNSDYT
-1234 LRYNDN
+1234 LSYKDN

-1263 FKIVKAIVAVPT
+1263 FKIVKASVVVPT

-1302 GMTTGIDAGSYNAT
+1302 GTTSGTNAGSYNAT
-1316 FALKDKANYQWN
+1316 FTLKDKTNYQWN
-1328 GGATGDKTVEWKI
+1328 GGATDDKTVEWRI
-1341 VQREN
+1341 GQREN
-1346 TIAVAGKTLT
+1346 TISVAGKTLT
-1356 YNGKGQ
+1356 YNGKEQ
-1362 ELVTVANAKG
+1362 VLVTVSSAQG
-1372 TVYYSIGTELTS
+1372 TVYYSIGIALTS
-1384 NNYTTAGSTEIPKA
+1384 SNYKTAGSTEMPKA
-1398 TNANI
+1398 TNANT
-1403 EGYKVYYYCEGNINN
+1403 EGYKVYYYCEGDINN
-1418 KAKSGSVI
+1418 KAKSGNVI
-1426 SKINKAINPIGIT
+1426 TKINKASNPMGVT

-1445 GSVTDLTTAVVG
+1445 GSITDLTTAVVG
-1457 AQGNVTFEMVS
+1457 AQGNVTFELTS

-1476 LSGSKL
+1476 LSGSNL
-1482 TAGTMSTTDDNAQTV
+1482 TAGTLSTTDDNTQTV
-1497 VVKATAEGNNNY
+1497 VIKVTAAGNDNY
-1509 NAGSKNITITVQKYS
+1509 NEGSKNLTITVQKYTAG
-1524 VSLSWTSSTPSNIIY
+1524 LSWTTTTPSNIIY
-1539 GTIGRTA
+1539 GTTGKSA
-1546 TVTATVAG
+1546 TVNVIVAG

-1649 VLSSSNYKTA
+1649 VLSSNNYTTA

-1716 TAPTYTYTGSG
+1716 TAPTYTYTGAG
-1727 YVNSETASVLGGTAS
+1727 YVNGETASVLGGTAS

-1764 TITPSGLSSSN
+1764 TITPSGLSSNN

-1780 KTGTLTIDRAKT
+1780 KAGTLTIGQENGYVTLDANKSVAYGTASTTFAVKT
-1792 AIASAANKT
+1792 NHGGTISVSDDNSTATSAISGTTVTISNLNTLSAGTTVKVTVKVAATTNYKAASAT
-1801 YTGSEQTGVTGSG
+1801 F
-1814 VTWTGTTKATD
+1814 
-1825 AGTYTATATPDGNH
+1825 
-1839 AWSDGTTGAKSV
+1839 
-1851 SWTMSPKT
+1851 T
-1859 LTVPAS
+1859 LT
-1865 LAAKTYNGASQASG
+1865 
-1879 ISAPAGSS
+1879 
-1887 IVTASSTTSA
+1887 IV
-1897 TNVGTYNIVI
+1897 
-1907 QLSSTKNYKWSDN
+1907 
-1920 TTTNKTITWK
+1920 
-1930 INAYNL
+1930 
-1936 SNATIASVSAQTYTG
+1936 
-1951 KAITP
+1951 
-1956 TPAVTV
+1956 
-1962 PIPSGKTTTLV
+1962 
-1973 SGTNYTYGYS
+1973 
-1983 ANTNAGTATIT
+1983 
-1994 VTGKGNYTGTKNITF
+1994 
-2009 TISRAKTA
+2009 
-2017 TASAANKTYTGSE
+2017 
-2030 QIGVTGSGVTWT
+2030 
-2042 GTTKATDA
+2042 
-2050 GTYTATA
+2050 
-2057 TPDGNHAWSD
+2057 
-2067 GTTGAKSVSWTM
+2067 
-2079 SPKTLTVPA
+2079 
-2088 SLAAKTYNG
+2088 
-2097 ASQASGI
+2097 
-2104 SAPAGSSIVT
+2104 
-2114 ASSTTSATNVGTYNV
+2114 
-2129 VIQLSSTKNYK
+2129 
-2140 WSDNTTANKT
+2140 
-2150 ITWKIN
+2150 
-2156 PKNLSGNVTVADVA
+2156 
-2170 AIKYTGNP
+2170 
-2178 ITPAPTV
+2178 
-2185 KDNARNVN
+2185 
-2193 LTPNTDYTISHSN
+2193 
-2206 NTNVGTATITF
+2206 
-2217 TGKGNYTGTTTKTFT
+2217 
-2232 ISKATNPITVTAK
+2232 KATNPITVTGN
-2245 TLKYTGSAQSL
+2245 TLTYNGKAQNL
-2256 VTTANAQGTV
+2256 VTTAKAQGAV
-2266 YYSVGTALTS
+2266 YYSVGTSLTS
-2276 SNYSTAGSTTIPTR
+2276 SNYTTAGSTTIPTQ
-2290 TNVSTSGYVVYY
+2290 TSANTSGYVVYY
-2302 YCIGNSNYNAKSGNV
+2302 YCVGNGNYNAKSGNV
-2317 TVNIAKIPAK
+2317 TVKIAKDASV
-2327 NPTLTDVTVPYD
+2327 NPTLTDVSVPYD

-2364 TWENWTTTKPTRT
+2364 TWGSWTTTKPTRT

-2392 NHSNSS
+2392 NHSDTS

-2409 SYWKNK
+2409 SYWKNT

-2450 INKTLYINLN
+2450 INKTLYIDLS

-2470 ITITSAGTVYL
+2470 ITITSAGMVYL

-2486 KITTSGAFNLITNAG
+2486 KITTSGTFNLITNAG

-2572 HAGTLEIN
+2572 HAGTLTID
-2580 GGGVTITGNKGTDV
+2580 GGGVTITGNKKTDV
-2594 TWSAVCNDE
+2594 TWSAVRNDE

-2626 TCTISGGTVKP
+2626 TCTISGGTVKS

-2667 SSSSTQT
+2667 RSLSTQT
-2674 AAVSV
+2674 TAVLVSR
-2679 TGGTITS
+2679 GTVTS

-2691 TILNGASGTITLSG
+2691 TILNEASGTVTLSG
-2705 GTITNTNGTTGTTHS
+2705 GTIENTNLNQEG
-2720 VVKNTST
+2720 VVPTIRNTST
-2727 GKILISGAT
+2727 GKIKIDGAT
-2736 VQKQGNGA
+2736 VKTGGYG
-2744 IVYNTSTGT
+2744 VYNTGAGAVELSSGSIGYSGSTAKYIGNVGIYTTGT
-2753 IQMNSGTI
+2753 GKITMSGGSITSMQYGINSKGNAITISKGTI
-2761 KAVTNAGYGIY
+2761 SAKFTGVKMLGSSLVISGQSSTTTIESGDIGVSATQNVNITITGGSIKGTNYGIQRNTVI
-2772 STSTGAVTM
+2772 SGNTTLGTL
-2781 NGGTISSVNN
+2781 NIGTISSTSENNPLIYGGTAIQSNTAVNCYS
-2791 GIDAK
+2791 GLVSGAGLCIT
-2796 GNITVTGGTIRA
+2796 GSTITVGGATTNKTNSPTIILRGNASSTKPVISTSGGITYYSGRIGATGGTY
-2808 IVGAIYQRGAG
+2808 VKVDDDT
-2819 KTVTI
+2819 KTPIMFKCFGWTNKSKSSISYNSMPAANAPTI
-2824 GTSASTSASSPEIYG
+2824 T
-2839 SVQGI
+2839 V
-2844 YATDTNGVTIYCY
+2844 
-2857 SGKIGVS
+2857 
-2864 GSTGN
+2864 
-2869 PVINNN
+2869 N
-2875 GTTIIGSQVAN
+2875 GT
-2886 KTKSPTIV
+2886 K
-2894 FCSNNSDSNTPV
+2894 
-2906 VDTGTLVYYSGTLG
+2906 YSMT
-2920 SVGGRYYKVSSV
+2920 
-2932 SHIPLM
+2932 
-2938 FKAPNFV
+2938 
-2945 NETSGEGAVT
+2945 
-2955 YYGGTNNKNMSVV
+2955 
-2968 INGQTYYMGP
+2968 P
-2978 YNSRTYTK
+2978 YNSLTYTK

>member
-279 EVNID
+279 EVSID

-488 TRVTENT
+488 TKVTENT

-568 DGSTS
+568 DGSTT

-601 DYDEEITLPTPTR
+601 DYDAEITLPTPTR

-898 KNTDYTISYKN
+898 KNKDYTISYKN

-1030 TATLT
+1030 TATLSWT
-1035 WNTTTPNSVEY
+1035 STTPNSIIY

-1058 VTGGTA
+1058 VTEGTA
-1064 GKLTYTSGTINVLE
+1064 GKVTYTSGTTDVLE
-1078 IGTNTGALTTKK
+1078 IDANTGALTTKK
-1090 VGSSDITAKMTRT
+1090 VGSSEITAKMART

-1108 ASIKKTITVTAKKIE
+1108 ASVKKTITVTAKKIE

-1131 YNGSEQIGVDS
+1131 YNGEEQTGVDS
-1142 KAGYNLSGTV
+1142 KAEYRLSGTV
-1152 KATIA
+1152 KATNI
-1157 GTYNATASLADTNN
+1157 GTYTATATLADANN

-1178 TSAKNISWK
+1178 ATAKTISWK
-1187 INAKNLSGNV
+1187 INAKNLSGN
-1197 IISNIA
+1197 ITISNIA
-1203 DQTYTGSEITP
+1203 DQTYTRSAITP

-1222 RNKTLTYNSDYT
+1222 RNKALTNNSDYT
-1234 LRYNDN
+1234 LSYKDN

-1263 FKIVKAIVAVPT
+1263 FKIVKASVVVPT
-1275 QNGTLTYS
+1275 QNGTLTYNGS
-1283 GYEQSPKWN
+1283 SQSPKWN

-1302 GMTTGIDAGSYNAT
+1302 GTTSGTNAGNYNAT
-1316 FALKDKANYQWN
+1316 FTLKDKTNYQWN
-1328 GGATGDKTVEWKI
+1328 GGTTDDKTVEWRI
-1341 VQREN
+1341 GQREN
-1346 TIAVAGKTLT
+1346 TISVAGKTLT
-1356 YNGKGQ
+1356 YNGREQ
-1362 ELVTVANAKG
+1362 VLVTVSSAQG
-1372 TVYYSIGTELTS
+1372 TVYYSIGTALTS
-1384 NNYTTAGSTEIPKA
+1384 SNYKTAGSTEMPKA
-1398 TNANI
+1398 TNANT
-1403 EGYKVYYYCEGNINN
+1403 EGYKVYYYCEGDINN
-1418 KAKSGSVI
+1418 KAKSGNVTA
-1426 SKINKAINPIGIT
+1426 KINKATNPMGVT

-1445 GSVTDLTTAVVG
+1445 GSITDLTTAVVG
-1457 AQGNVTFEMVS
+1457 AQGNVTFELTS

-1476 LSGSKL
+1476 LSGSNL
-1482 TAGTMSTTDDNAQTV
+1482 TAGTLSTTDDNTQTV
-1497 VVKATAEGNNNY
+1497 VIKVTAAGNDNY
-1509 NAGSKNITITVQKYS
+1509 NEGSKNLTITVQKYTAG
-1524 VSLSWTSSTPSNIIY
+1524 LSWTTTTPSNIIY
-1539 GTIGRTA
+1539 GTTGKSA
-1546 TVTATVAG
+1546 TVNVIVAG

-1591 SIERTSTV
+1591 SIARTSTV
-1599 KPATTKKK
+1599 KPATTKKT
-1607 IAVVQ
+1607 ITVVQ
-1612 NTNPITATAK
+1612 NTNPITATGK

-1634 SVSNAQGDVYYSVGT
+1634 TVSNAQGDVYYSVGT
-1649 VLSSSNYKTA
+1649 VLSNSNYQTA
-1659 GSTTIPTRKDA
+1659 GSTTIPTKKDA

-1675 VVYYYCEG
+1675 VVYYYCVG
-1683 NTNYSA
+1683 NKNYSA
-1689 KAGSVTTKINKASLT
+1689 KAGSVTTKINKANLT

-1716 TAPTYTYTGSG
+1716 AVPTYTYTGTG
-1727 YVNSETASVLGGTAS
+1727 FVNEETASVLGGTAS

-1751 TVTVSSTTAAGTY
+1751 AVTISKTTNAGTY
-1764 TITPSGLSSSN
+1764 TITPSGLSSNN

-1780 KTGTLTIDRAKT
+1780 KAGTLTIGQET
-1792 AIASAANKT
+1792 NPITVTNKT
-1801 YTGSEQTGVTGSG
+1801 VYTGSTTDLSTLVSNAQGTITYKVKTN
-1814 VTWTGTTKATD
+1814 GTTTASTLSGSKLT
-1825 AGTYTATATPDGNH
+1825 AGAMSAENDNNQTVVVTVTAGGNTNYASGSKDLTITVQKYTPTLAWTSTTP
-1839 AWSDGTTGAKSV
+1839 SSIVYGTTGRTATVTATVAGGTKGAVTYTSGTTGVLAINASTGALTTKMVGSSEITASIARTSTVKPATTKKTITVVQNTNPITVTNKTVYTGSTTDLSTLV
-1851 SWTMSPKT
+1851 SNAQGTITYKVKTNGTTTASTLSGSKLTAGAMSAENDNNQ
-1859 LTVPAS
+1859 TVVVTVTAGGN
-1865 LAAKTYNGASQASG
+1865 TNYASG
-1879 ISAPAGSS
+1879 SKDLTITVQKYTPTLAWTSTTPSS
-1887 IVTASSTTSA
+1887 IVYGTT
-1897 TNVGTYNIVI
+1897 G
-1907 QLSSTKNYKWSDN
+1907 
-1920 TTTNKTITWK
+1920 
-1930 INAYNL
+1930 
-1936 SNATIASVSAQTYTG
+1936 
-1951 KAITP
+1951 
-1956 TPAVTV
+1956 
-1962 PIPSGKTTTLV
+1962 
-1973 SGTNYTYGYS
+1973 
-1983 ANTNAGTATIT
+1983 
-1994 VTGKGNYTGTKNITF
+1994 
-2009 TISRAKTA
+2009 KTA
-2017 TASAANKTYTGSE
+2017 TVTATVSGGTKGAVTYTS
-2030 QIGVTGSGVTWT
+2030 
-2042 GTTKATDA
+2042 
-2050 GTYTATA
+2050 
-2057 TPDGNHAWSD
+2057 
-2067 GTTGAKSVSWTM
+2067 GTTGV
-2079 SPKTLTVPA
+2079 LTINSSTGALTTAGVGSSTITA
-2088 SLAAKTYNG
+2088 SIARTTTVK
-2097 ASQASGI
+2097 
-2104 SAPAGSSIVT
+2104 AGST
-2114 ASSTTSATNVGTYNV
+2114 A
-2129 VIQLSSTKNYK
+2129 
-2140 WSDNTTANKT
+2140 
-2150 ITWKIN
+2150 
-2156 PKNLSGNVTVADVA
+2156 
-2170 AIKYTGNP
+2170 
-2178 ITPAPTV
+2178 
-2185 KDNARNVN
+2185 R
-2193 LTPNTDYTISHSN
+2193 TISV
-2206 NTNVGTATITF
+2206 T
-2217 TGKGNYTGTTTKTFT
+2217 
-2232 ISKATNPITVTAK
+2232 KATNPITVTGN
-2245 TLKYTGSAQSL
+2245 TLTYNGKAQNL
-2256 VTTANAQGTV
+2256 VTTAKAQGAV
-2266 YYSVGTALTS
+2266 YYSVGTSLTS
-2276 SNYSTAGSTTIPTR
+2276 SNYTTAGSTTIPTQ
-2290 TNVSTSGYVVYY
+2290 TSANTSGYVVYY
-2302 YCIGNSNYNAKSGNV
+2302 YCVGNGNYNAKSGNV
-2317 TVNIAKIPAK
+2317 TVKIAKAASV
-2327 NPTLTDVTVPYD
+2327 NPTLTDVSVPYD

-2358 ISSDNS
+2358 TSTDNS
-2364 TWENWTTTKPTRT
+2364 TWGSWTTTKPTRT

-2392 NHSNSS
+2392 NHSDTS

-2409 SYWKNK
+2409 SYWKNT

-2450 INKTLYINLN
+2450 INKTLYIDLS

-2470 ITITSAGTVYL
+2470 ITITSAGMVYL

-2626 TCTISGGTVKP
+2626 TCTISGGTVKS

-2667 SSSSTQT
+2667 RSLSTQT

-2679 TGGTITS
+2679 SGGTVTS

-2691 TILNGASGTITLSG
+2691 TILNEASGTVTLSG
-2705 GTITNTNGTTGTTHS
+2705 GTITNTNGTSGSTYS
-2720 VVKNTST
+2720 VVKNIST
-2727 GKILISGAT
+2727 GRILISGAT

-2781 NGGTISSVNN
+2781 SGGTISSVSN

-2796 GNITVTGGTIRA
+2796 GNITVRGGTIRA
-2808 IVGAIYQRGAG
+2808 TVGAIYQRGAG

-2839 SVQGI
+2839 TVQGI

-2857 SGKIGVS
+2857 SGKIGVG

-2906 VDTGTLVYYSGTLG
+2906 VDTGTLVYYSGTIG
-2920 SVGGRYYKVSSV
+2920 SVGGKYYGVSSV

-2938 FKAPNFV
+2938 FKSSNFV
-2945 NETSGEGAVT
+2945 NETSGECNVT
-2955 YYGGTNNKNMSVV
+2955 YYGGTNNKNMSVA

-2978 YNSRTYTK
+2978 YNSLTYTK

>member
-1 MKGKNDTMAKRILE
+1 MKEKNDTMAKRILE

-61 IIEKAQVSKDIVKLS
+61 VIEKAEVSKDIVKLS
-76 EYESSIKMVTASEYT
+76 EYGTTIKMITANEYT
-91 KKMSNEKTGKL
+91 NKMSNEKTGELKTLVKNTL
-102 KKLVKD
+102 KKD
-108 TLKTEEKWVKDVE
+108 EKWVKDVE

-127 NKIRVITVENY
+127 NKIKVITVEDY
-138 IIVAQIWD
+138 IIIAQIWD
-146 DGDLDIINSGKDNE
+146 DGDLDIINAGKDNE
-160 EPYPVISIDQ
+160 EPYPVISIGQ
-170 EVVDENTIKLKVIAT
+170 EVVDENTIKLKVIAD

-197 VTFINTGDVV
+197 VTFVNTGDAIKNYNTGDV
-207 NNYRAGDELTF
+207 LIF

-232 NMGKATKQSVMV
+232 NMGKTTRQSVVV
-244 KIESAEADIQIA
+244 KIKSSEADIQIA

-279 EVNID
+279 EVSID

-474 GYEFA
+474 GYDFA

-488 TRVTENT
+488 TKVTENT

-568 DGSTS
+568 DGSTT

-591 GSVSPTSIKA
+591 GSVSPTNIKA
-601 DYDEEITLPTPTR
+601 DYDAEITLPTPTR

-724 MSFTY
+724 ISFTY

-829 YSATATLTD
+829 YSATATLID

-995 ATDDKDQT
+995 TTDDKDQT

-1035 WNTTTPNSVEY
+1035 WNSTTPNSIIY

-1058 VTGGTA
+1058 VTEGTA
-1064 GKLTYTSGTINVLE
+1064 GKVTYTSGTTDVLE
-1078 IGTNTGALTTKK
+1078 IDANTGALTTKK
-1090 VGSSDITAKMTRT
+1090 VGSSEITAKMART

-1131 YNGSEQIGVDS
+1131 YNGEEQTGVDS
-1142 KAGYNLSGTV
+1142 KAEYRLSGTV
-1152 KATIA
+1152 KATNI
-1157 GTYNATASLADTNN
+1157 GTYTATATLADANN

-1178 TSAKNISWK
+1178 TTAKTISWK
-1187 INAKNLSGNV
+1187 INAKNLSGN
-1197 IISNIA
+1197 ITISNIA
-1203 DQTYTGSEITP
+1203 DQTYTGSAITP

-1222 RNKTLTYNSDYT
+1222 RNKALTNNSDYT
-1234 LRYNDN
+1234 LSYKDN

-1263 FKIVKAIVAVPT
+1263 FKIVKASVVVPT
-1275 QNGTLTYS
+1275 QNGTLTYNRS
-1283 GYEQSPKWN
+1283 SQSPKWN

-1302 GMTTGIDAGSYNAT
+1302 GTTSGTNAGNYNAT
-1316 FALKDKANYQWN
+1316 FTLKDKTNYQWN
-1328 GGATGDKTVEWKI
+1328 GGATDDKTVEWRI
-1341 VQREN
+1341 GQREN
-1346 TIAVAGKTLT
+1346 TISVAGKTLT
-1356 YNGKGQ
+1356 YNGKEQ
-1362 ELVTVANAKG
+1362 VLVTVSSAQG
-1372 TVYYSIGTELTS
+1372 TVYYSIGTALTS
-1384 NNYTTAGSTEIPKA
+1384 SNYKTAGSTEMPKA
-1398 TNANI
+1398 TNTNT
-1403 EGYKVYYYCEGNINN
+1403 EGYKVYYYCEGDINN
-1418 KAKSGSVI
+1418 KAKSGNVTAR
-1426 SKINKAINPIGIT
+1426 INKATNPMGVT

-1445 GSVTDLTTAVVG
+1445 GSITDLTTAVVG
-1457 AQGNVTFEMVS
+1457 AQGNVTFELTS

-1476 LSGSKL
+1476 LSGSNL
-1482 TAGTMSTTDDNAQTV
+1482 TAGTLSTTDDNAQTV

-1539 GTIGRTA
+1539 GTTGRTA

-1554 GTKGKITYTSGSTDV
+1554 GTKGKITYTSGTTDV
-1569 LEIDASTGA
+1569 LEIDANTGA
-1578 LTTKKVGSSEITA
+1578 LTTKMVGSSEITA
-1591 SIERTSTV
+1591 SIARTSTV
-1599 KPATTKKK
+1599 KPATTKKT
-1607 IAVVQ
+1607 ITVVQ
-1612 NTNPITATAK
+1612 NTNPITATGK

-1634 SVSNAQGDVYYSVGT
+1634 TVSNAQGDVYYSVGT
-1649 VLSSSNYKTA
+1649 VLSNSNYQTA
-1659 GSTTIPTRKDA
+1659 GSTTIPTKKDA

-1675 VVYYYCEG
+1675 VVYYYCVG
-1683 NTNYSA
+1683 NKNYSA
-1689 KAGSVTTKINKASLT
+1689 KAGSVTTKINKANLT

-1716 TAPTYTYTGSG
+1716 TVPTYTYTGTG
-1727 YVNSETASVLGGTAS
+1727 FVNGETASVLGGTAS

-1751 TVTVSSTTAAGTY
+1751 AVTISKTTNAGTY
-1764 TITPSGLSSSN
+1764 TITPSGLSSNN

-1780 KTGTLTIDRAKT
+1780 KAGTLTIGQET
-1792 AIASAANKT
+1792 NPITVTNKT
-1801 YTGSEQTGVTGSG
+1801 VYTGSTTDLSTLVSNAQGTITYKVKTN
-1814 VTWTGTTKATD
+1814 GTTTASTLSGSKLT
-1825 AGTYTATATPDGNH
+1825 AGAMSAENDNNQTVVVTVTAGGNTNYASGSKDLTITVQKYTPTLAWTSTTP
-1839 AWSDGTTGAKSV
+1839 SSIVYGTTGRTATVTATVAGGTKGKITYTSGTTDVLEIDANTGALTTKMVGSSEITASIARTSTVKPATTKKTITVVQNTNPITVTNKTVYTGSTTDLSTLV
-1851 SWTMSPKT
+1851 SNAQGTITYKVKTNGTTTASTLSGSKLTAGAMSAENDNNQ
-1859 LTVPAS
+1859 TVVVTVTAGGN
-1865 LAAKTYNGASQASG
+1865 TNYASG
-1879 ISAPAGSS
+1879 SKDLTITVQKYTPTLAWTSTTPSS
-1887 IVTASSTTSA
+1887 IVYGTT
-1897 TNVGTYNIVI
+1897 G
-1907 QLSSTKNYKWSDN
+1907 
-1920 TTTNKTITWK
+1920 
-1930 INAYNL
+1930 
-1936 SNATIASVSAQTYTG
+1936 
-1951 KAITP
+1951 
-1956 TPAVTV
+1956 
-1962 PIPSGKTTTLV
+1962 
-1973 SGTNYTYGYS
+1973 
-1983 ANTNAGTATIT
+1983 
-1994 VTGKGNYTGTKNITF
+1994 
-2009 TISRAKTA
+2009 KTA
-2017 TASAANKTYTGSE
+2017 TVTATVSGGTKGAVTYTS
-2030 QIGVTGSGVTWT
+2030 
-2042 GTTKATDA
+2042 
-2050 GTYTATA
+2050 
-2057 TPDGNHAWSD
+2057 
-2067 GTTGAKSVSWTM
+2067 GTTGV
-2079 SPKTLTVPA
+2079 LTINSSTGALTTAGVGSSTITA
-2088 SLAAKTYNG
+2088 SIARTTTVK
-2097 ASQASGI
+2097 
-2104 SAPAGSSIVT
+2104 AGSI
-2114 ASSTTSATNVGTYNV
+2114 
-2129 VIQLSSTKNYK
+2129 
-2140 WSDNTTANKT
+2140 
-2150 ITWKIN
+2150 
-2156 PKNLSGNVTVADVA
+2156 
-2170 AIKYTGNP
+2170 
-2178 ITPAPTV
+2178 
-2185 KDNARNVN
+2185 AR
-2193 LTPNTDYTISHSN
+2193 TISV
-2206 NTNVGTATITF
+2206 T
-2217 TGKGNYTGTTTKTFT
+2217 
-2232 ISKATNPITVTAK
+2232 KATNPITVTGN
-2245 TLKYTGSAQSL
+2245 TLTYNGKAQNL
-2256 VTTANAQGTV
+2256 VTTAKAQGAV
-2266 YYSVGTALTS
+2266 YYSVGTSLTS
-2276 SNYSTAGSTTIPTR
+2276 SNYTTAGSTTIPTQ
-2290 TNVSTSGYVVYY
+2290 TSANTSGYVVYY
-2302 YCIGNSNYNAKSGNV
+2302 YCVGNGNYNAKSGNV
-2317 TVNIAKIPAK
+2317 TVKIAKAASV
-2327 NPTLTDVTVPYD
+2327 NPTLTDVSVPYD

-2358 ISSDNS
+2358 TSTDNS
-2364 TWENWTTTKPTRT
+2364 TWGSWTTTKPTRT

-2392 NHSNSS
+2392 NHSDTS

-2409 SYWKNK
+2409 SYWKNT

-2626 TCTISGGTVKP
+2626 TCTISGGTVKS

-2667 SSSSTQT
+2667 KSLSTQT
-2674 AAVSV
+2674 AAVAIS
-2679 TGGTITS
+2679 GGTVTS
-2686 STTNG
+2686 STTSG
-2691 TILNGASGTITLSG
+2691 TISNEASGTVTLSG
-2705 GTITNTNGTTGTTHS
+2705 GTITNTDGTSGSTYS

-2736 VQKQGNGA
+2736 VQKQGNGTV
-2744 IVYNTSTGT
+2744 VYNTSTGT
-2753 IQMNSGTI
+2753 IQMTSGTI
-2761 KAVTNAGYGIY
+2761 KTVTNGSHGIY
-2772 STSTGAVTM
+2772 STGTGTVTM
-2781 NGGTISSVNN
+2781 SGGTISLVNN

-2808 IVGAIYQRGAG
+2808 NVGAIYQRGAG

-2824 GTSASTSASSPEIYG
+2824 GTSASTSAGSPEIYG
-2839 SVQGI
+2839 LVQGI
-2844 YATDTNGVTIYCY
+2844 YATDTNGATIYCY

-2864 GSTGN
+2864 GATNN
-2869 PVINNN
+2869 PVISNS

-2894 FCSNNSDSNTPV
+2894 FCSNNTTKTPV
-2906 VDTGTLVYYSGTLG
+2906 VDTGTLVYYSGTIG
-2920 SVGGRYYKVSSV
+2920 AVGGATYGAGTQSHVPYMFKYSVFANSSSV
-2932 SHIPLM
+2932 QGKI
-2938 FKAPNFV
+2938 
-2945 NETSGEGAVT
+2945 T
-2955 YYGGTNNKNMSVV
+2955 YYGGSSAQSSMSVSM
-2968 INGQTYYMGP
+2968 NGTTYKMSP
-2978 YNSRTYTK
+2978 YNSLTYTK

>member
-1 MKGKNDTMAKRILE
+1 MKGKNDTMAKKILE
-15 NGEIK
+15 SGEIK
-20 DKKKINKSRI
+20 DERNKKIKSRI

-41 IIVIIILA
+41 IIVTIILA

-127 NKIRVITVENY
+127 NKIKVITVEDY

-232 NMGKATKQSVMV
+232 NMGKATKQSVIV

-279 EVNID
+279 EVSID

-339 ANVDNIAPNAFG
+339 ANVDNIAPNAFN

-508 TARNDTKYTVIH
+508 
-520 QQMNLDGTTYT
+520 
-531 TVDTEELKGKTD
+531 
-543 SKVTPD
+543 
-549 VKSYEGFTAPEKQ
+549 
-562 EVTIKA
+562 
-568 DGSTS
+568 
-573 VTYKYTRN
+573 
-581 KYTLTYNPNG
+581 
-591 GSVSPTSIKA
+591 
-601 DYDEEITLPTPTR
+601 
-614 KYTITYNTN
+614 
-623 GGSSVTNS
+623 
-631 TVDYTFNG
+631 
-639 WYTKASEGDKRTYT
+639 
-653 KMPAYNETLYAQWA
+653 
-667 SSGIAL
+667 
-673 PTTNKAGYVLAGWYT
+673 
-688 DSALTSEVTLSDGK
+688 
-702 YIPTANITLYAKW
+702 

-724 MSFTY
+724 TSYTY

-773 GSYEGVTATTTFKIN
+773 GSYVGVTATKIFKIN

-804 EEQTGVDSKDE
+804 EEQTGVDSKAE
-815 YKFSGTIKATNAGT
+815 YKLSGTIKATNSGT
-829 YSATATLTD
+829 YSAIATLTD
-838 TANTKWS
+838 TANTKWN

-859 AKKLSG
+859 AKNLSG
-865 NVTVSDV
+865 NVTVSDI

-883 PEVEVKDTARNTVLT
+883 PEVEVKDISRNTVLT

-909 NVNAGTATITI
+909 NVNAGTATIII

-940 NPIKVTNKTVYTGS
+940 NPIKVTNKNVYTGS
-954 TVDLS
+954 TIDLS
-959 TLVSDAQGDVTFSIK
+959 TLVSDAQGDVTFEIK

-982 TLSGSKLTAGAMS
+982 TLAGSKLTAGAMS
-995 ATDDKDQT
+995 TTDDKDQT
-1003 VVITAKAA
+1003 IVITAKAA
-1011 GNGNYNPGNKE
+1011 GNGNYNPGSKE
-1022 ITITVQKY
+1022 IIITVQKF

-1197 IISNIA
+1197 TILNIA
-1203 DQTYTGSEITP
+1203 DQTYTGSAITP

-1234 LRYNDN
+1234 LRFNDN

-1263 FKIVKAIVAVPT
+1263 FKIVKASVVVPT
-1275 QNGTLTYS
+1275 QNGTLTYNGS
-1283 GYEQSPKWN
+1283 SQSPKWN

-1302 GMTTGIDAGSYNAT
+1302 GTTTGTDAGSYNAT

-1328 GGATGDKTVEWKI
+1328 GGTTDDKTVEWRI
-1341 VQREN
+1341 GQREN
-1346 TIAVAGKTLT
+1346 TISVAGKTLT
-1356 YNGKGQ
+1356 YNGKEQ
-1362 ELVTVANAKG
+1362 VLVTVSSAQG
-1372 TVYYSIGTELTS
+1372 TVYYSIGTALTS
-1384 NNYTTAGSTEIPKA
+1384 SNYKTAGSTEMPKA
-1398 TNANI
+1398 TNANT
-1403 EGYKVYYYCEGNINN
+1403 EGYKVYYYCEGDINN
-1418 KAKSGSVI
+1418 KAKSGNVTA
-1426 SKINKAINPIGIT
+1426 KINKASNPMGVT

-1445 GSVTDLTTAVVG
+1445 GSITDLTTAVVG
-1457 AQGNVTFEMVS
+1457 AQGNVTFELTS

-1476 LSGSKL
+1476 LSGSNL
-1482 TAGTMSTTDDNAQTV
+1482 TAGTLSTTDDNTQTV
-1497 VVKATAEGNNNY
+1497 VIKVTAAGNDNY
-1509 NAGSKNITITVQKYS
+1509 NEGSKNLTITVQKYTAG
-1524 VSLSWTSSTPSNIIY
+1524 LSWTTTTPSNIIY
-1539 GTIGRTA
+1539 GTTGKSA
-1546 TVTATVAG
+1546 TVNVTVAG

-1649 VLSSSNYKTA
+1649 VLSSNNYKTA

-1689 KAGSVTTKINKASLT
+1689 KSGGVTTKINKASLT

-1751 TVTVSSTTAAGTY
+1751 AVTVNSTTAAGTY

-1865 LAAKTYNGASQASG
+1865 
-1879 ISAPAGSS
+1879 P
-1887 IVTASSTTSA
+1887 
-1897 TNVGTYNIVI
+1897 
-1907 QLSSTKNYKWSDN
+1907 
-1920 TTTNKTITWK
+1920 
-1930 INAYNL
+1930 
-1936 SNATIASVSAQTYTG
+1936 
-1951 KAITP
+1951 
-1956 TPAVTV
+1956 
-1962 PIPSGKTTTLV
+1962 
-1973 SGTNYTYGYS
+1973 
-1983 ANTNAGTATIT
+1983 
-1994 VTGKGNYTGTKNITF
+1994 
-2009 TISRAKTA
+2009 
-2017 TASAANKTYTGSE
+2017 
-2030 QIGVTGSGVTWT
+2030 
-2042 GTTKATDA
+2042 
-2050 GTYTATA
+2050 
-2057 TPDGNHAWSD
+2057 
-2067 GTTGAKSVSWTM
+2067 
-2079 SPKTLTVPA
+2079 
-2088 SLAAKTYNG
+2088 AAKTYNG

-2156 PKNLSGNVTVADVA
+2156 AYNLSNATIASVSAQTYTGKAITPTPAVTVPIPSGKTTTLVSGTNYTYGYSANTNVGTATITVTGKGNYTGTKNITFTISRVKTATASAANKTYTGSEQTGVTGSGVTWTGTTKATDAGTYTATATPDGNHAWSDGTTANKTITWKINPKNLSGNVTVADVA
-2170 AIKYTGNP
+2170 TIKYTGGA
-2178 ITPAPTV
+2178 ITPVPTV

-2193 LTPNTDYTISHSN
+2193 LTPGKDYSISYSN
-2206 NTNVGTATITF
+2206 NVNVGTATITL
-2217 TGKGNYTGTTTKTFT
+2217 TGEGNYTGTTTKTFT
-2232 ISKATNPITVTAK
+2232 ISKAPNPITVTAN
-2245 TLKYTGSAQSL
+2245 TLTYNGKAQNL
-2256 VTTANAQGTV
+2256 VTTAKAQGAV
-2266 YYSVGTALTS
+2266 YYSVGTSLTS
-2276 SNYSTAGSTTIPTR
+2276 SNYTTAGSTTIPTQ
-2290 TNVSTSGYVVYY
+2290 TSANTSGYVVYY
-2302 YCIGNSNYNAKSGNV
+2302 YCVGNGNYNAKSGNV
-2317 TVNIAKIPAK
+2317 TVKIAKAASV
-2327 NPTLTDVTVPYD
+2327 NPTLTDVSVPYD

-2358 ISSDNS
+2358 ISTDNS
-2364 TWENWTTTKPTRT
+2364 TWGSWSTTKPTRT

-2392 NHSNSS
+2392 NHSDTS

-2409 SYWKNK
+2409 SYWKNT
-2415 TKGTYYATTAS
+2415 TKGTYYTSTAS
-2426 AISAAAANDTL
+2426 AISAAAAKDIL
-2437 ELQRNFTDAGTVS
+2437 ELQRNLTDAGTVS
-2450 INKTLYINLN
+2450 INKELYIKLG

-2470 ITITSAGTVYL
+2470 ITITSDGNVHL
-2481 GADKG
+2481 GADGG
-2486 KITTSGAFNLITNAG
+2486 KITTSGAFNLITNNG
-2501 KFYLGGP
+2501 KFELGGP
-2508 NTFSGSLTRTNA
+2508 NTTFKGSLTSTNT

-2534 QASTSTVIT
+2534 QASTSTAIT
-2543 STGIGIYNNGGDV
+2543 SNGIGIYNNGGDV
-2556 SIQTGTID
+2556 SIYTGTID

-2626 TCTISGGTVKP
+2626 TCTISGGTVKS

-2667 SSSSTQT
+2667 RSLSTQT

-2679 TGGTITS
+2679 SGGTVTS

-2691 TILNGASGTITLSG
+2691 TILNEASGTVTLSG
-2705 GTITNTNGTTGTTHS
+2705 GTIENTNLNQGD
-2720 VVKNTST
+2720 VVPTIRNTST
-2727 GKILISGAT
+2727 GKIKIDGAT
-2736 VQKQGNGA
+2736 VKTGGYG
-2744 IVYNTSTGT
+2744 VYNTGAGAVELSSGSIGYSGSTPKYIGNVGIYTTGT
-2753 IQMNSGTI
+2753 GKITMSGGSITSMEDGINSKGNSITISKGTI
-2761 KAVTNAGYGIY
+2761 SAKYTGVKMLGSSLVISGQSSTTTIESGDIGVSATKNVNITITGGSIKGTNYGIQRNTVI
-2772 STSTGAVTM
+2772 SGNTTLGTL
-2781 NGGTISSVNN
+2781 NIGTISSTSENNPLIYGGTAIQSNTAVNCYS
-2791 GIDAK
+2791 GLVSGAGLCIT
-2796 GNITVTGGTIRA
+2796 GSTITVGGATTNKTNSPTIILRGNASSTKPVISTSGGITYYSGRIGATGGTY
-2808 IVGAIYQRGAG
+2808 VKVDDDT
-2819 KTVTI
+2819 KTPIMFKCFGWTNKSKSSISYNSMPAANAPTI
-2824 GTSASTSASSPEIYG
+2824 T
-2839 SVQGI
+2839 V
-2844 YATDTNGVTIYCY
+2844 
-2857 SGKIGVS
+2857 
-2864 GSTGN
+2864 
-2869 PVINNN
+2869 N
-2875 GTTIIGSQVAN
+2875 GT
-2886 KTKSPTIV
+2886 K
-2894 FCSNNSDSNTPV
+2894 
-2906 VDTGTLVYYSGTLG
+2906 YSMT
-2920 SVGGRYYKVSSV
+2920 
-2932 SHIPLM
+2932 
-2938 FKAPNFV
+2938 
-2945 NETSGEGAVT
+2945 
-2955 YYGGTNNKNMSVV
+2955 
-2968 INGQTYYMGP
+2968 P
-2978 YNSRTYTK
+2978 YNSLTYTK

>member
-61 IIEKAQVSKDIVKLS
+61 VIEKAEVSKDIVKLS
-76 EYESSIKMVTASEYT
+76 EYGTTIKMITANEYT
-91 KKMSNEKTGKL
+91 NKMSNEKTGELKELVKNTL
-102 KKLVKD
+102 KKD
-108 TLKTEEKWVKDVE
+108 EKWVKDVE
-121 DVKDDE
+121 DVKGDE
-127 NKIRVITVENY
+127 NKIKVITVEDY

-146 DGDLDIINSGKDNE
+146 DGDLDIINAGKDNE
-160 EPYPVISIDQ
+160 EPYPVISIGQ
-170 EVVDENTIKLKVIAT
+170 EVVDENTIKLKVIAD

-197 VTFINTGDVV
+197 VTFVNTGDAIK
-207 NNYRAGDELTF
+207 NYNKGDVLTF

-232 NMGKATKQSVMV
+232 NMGKTTRQSVVV
-244 KIESAEADIQIA
+244 KIKSSEADIQIA

-474 GYEFA
+474 GYDFA

-568 DGSTS
+568 DGSTT

-744 KTLEKDKD
+744 KIFEKDKD

-804 EEQTGVDSKDE
+804 EEQIGVDSKAE
-815 YKFSGTIKATNAGT
+815 YKFSGTIKATNAKT

-845 DETTEAKTI
+845 DGTTEVKTI

-859 AKKLSG
+859 AKNLSG

-883 PEVEVKDTARNTVLT
+883 PEVEVNDTARNTVLT

-931 KTFKINGDE
+931 KTFKINGDA

-1030 TATLT
+1030 TATLSWT
-1035 WNTTTPNSVEY
+1035 STTPNSIIYE
-1046 GTTGKTATATVK
+1046 TTGKTATATVK
-1058 VTGGTA
+1058 VTEGTA
-1064 GKLTYTSGTINVLE
+1064 GKVTYTSGTTDVLE
-1078 IGTNTGALTTKK
+1078 IDANTGALTTKK
-1090 VGSSDITAKMTRT
+1090 VGSSEITAKMART

-1108 ASIKKTITVTAKKIE
+1108 ASVKKTITVTAKKIE

-1131 YNGSEQIGVDS
+1131 YNGEEQTGVDS
-1142 KAGYNLSGTV
+1142 KAEYRLSGTV
-1152 KATIA
+1152 KATNI
-1157 GTYNATASLADTNN
+1157 GTYTATATLADANN
-1171 TQWSDGS
+1171 TQWSDE
-1178 TSAKNISWK
+1178 SATAKTISWK
-1187 INAKNLSGNV
+1187 INAKNLSGN
-1197 IISNIA
+1197 ITISNIA
-1203 DQTYTGSEITP
+1203 DQTYTRSAITP

-1222 RNKTLTYNSDYT
+1222 RNKALTNNSDYT
-1234 LRYNDN
+1234 LSYKDN

-1263 FKIVKAIVAVPT
+1263 FKIVKASVVVPT
-1275 QNGTLTYS
+1275 QNGTLTYNGS
-1283 GYEQSPKWN
+1283 SQSPKWN

-1302 GMTTGIDAGSYNAT
+1302 GTTSGTNAGNYNAT
-1316 FALKDKANYQWN
+1316 FTLKDKTNYQWN
-1328 GGATGDKTVEWKI
+1328 GGTTDDKTVEWRI
-1341 VQREN
+1341 GQREN
-1346 TIAVAGKTLT
+1346 TISVAGKTLT
-1356 YNGKGQ
+1356 YNGKEQ
-1362 ELVTVANAKG
+1362 VLVTVSSAQG
-1372 TVYYSIGTELTS
+1372 TVYYSIGTALTS
-1384 NNYTTAGSTEIPKA
+1384 SNYKTAGSTEMPKA
-1398 TNANI
+1398 TNANT
-1403 EGYKVYYYCEGNINN
+1403 EGYKVYYYCEGDINN
-1418 KAKSGSVI
+1418 KAKSGNVTA
-1426 SKINKAINPIGIT
+1426 KINKASNPMGVT

-1445 GSVTDLTTAVVG
+1445 GSITDLTTAVVG
-1457 AQGNVTFEMVS
+1457 AQGNVTFELTS

-1476 LSGSKL
+1476 LSGSNL
-1482 TAGTMSTTDDNAQTV
+1482 TAGTLSTTDDNTQTV
-1497 VVKATAEGNNNY
+1497 VIKVTAAGNDNY
-1509 NAGSKNITITVQKYS
+1509 NEGSKNLTITVQKYTAG
-1524 VSLSWTSSTPSNIIY
+1524 LSWTTTTPSNIIY
-1539 GTIGRTA
+1539 GTTGKSA
-1546 TVTATVAG
+1546 TVNVTVAG

-1599 KPATTKKK
+1599 KPASTKKT
-1607 IAVVQ
+1607 ITVVQ
-1612 NTNPITATAK
+1612 NTNPITATGK

-1634 SVSNAQGDVYYSVGT
+1634 TVSNAQGDVYYSVGT
-1649 VLSSSNYKTA
+1649 VLSNSNYQTA
-1659 GSTTIPTRKDA
+1659 GSTTIPTKKDA

-1675 VVYYYCEG
+1675 VVYYYCVG
-1683 NTNYSA
+1683 NKNYSA
-1689 KAGSVTTKINKASLT
+1689 KAGSVTTKINKANLT

-1716 TAPTYTYTGSG
+1716 TVPTYTYTGTG
-1727 YVNSETASVLGGTAS
+1727 FVNGETASVLGGTAS

-1751 TVTVSSTTAAGTY
+1751 AVTISKTTNAGTY
-1764 TITPSGLSSSN
+1764 TITPSGLSSNN

-1780 KTGTLTIDRAKT
+1780 KAGTLTIGQET
-1792 AIASAANKT
+1792 NPITVTNKT
-1801 YTGSEQTGVTGSG
+1801 VYTGSTTDLSTLVSNAQGTITYKVKTN
-1814 VTWTGTTKATD
+1814 GTTTASTLSGSKLT
-1825 AGTYTATATPDGNH
+1825 AGAMSAENDNNQTVVVTVTAGGNTNYASGSKDLTITVQKYTPTLAWTSTTP
-1839 AWSDGTTGAKSV
+1839 SSIVYGTTGRTATVTATVAGGTKGAVTYTSGTTGVLAINASTGALTTKMVGSSEITASIARTSTVKPATTKKTITVVQNTNPITVTNKTVYTGSTTDLSTLV
-1851 SWTMSPKT
+1851 SNAQGTITYKVKTNGTTTASTLSGSKLTAGAMSAENDNNQ
-1859 LTVPAS
+1859 TVVVTVTAGGN
-1865 LAAKTYNGASQASG
+1865 TNYASG
-1879 ISAPAGSS
+1879 SKDLTITVQKYTPTLAWTSTTPSS
-1887 IVTASSTTSA
+1887 IVYGTT
-1897 TNVGTYNIVI
+1897 G
-1907 QLSSTKNYKWSDN
+1907 
-1920 TTTNKTITWK
+1920 
-1930 INAYNL
+1930 
-1936 SNATIASVSAQTYTG
+1936 
-1951 KAITP
+1951 
-1956 TPAVTV
+1956 
-1962 PIPSGKTTTLV
+1962 
-1973 SGTNYTYGYS
+1973 
-1983 ANTNAGTATIT
+1983 
-1994 VTGKGNYTGTKNITF
+1994 
-2009 TISRAKTA
+2009 KTA
-2017 TASAANKTYTGSE
+2017 TVTATVSGGTKGAVTYTS
-2030 QIGVTGSGVTWT
+2030 
-2042 GTTKATDA
+2042 
-2050 GTYTATA
+2050 
-2057 TPDGNHAWSD
+2057 
-2067 GTTGAKSVSWTM
+2067 GTTGV
-2079 SPKTLTVPA
+2079 LTINSSTGALTTAGVGSSTITA
-2088 SLAAKTYNG
+2088 SIARTTTVK
-2097 ASQASGI
+2097 
-2104 SAPAGSSIVT
+2104 AGSI
-2114 ASSTTSATNVGTYNV
+2114 
-2129 VIQLSSTKNYK
+2129 
-2140 WSDNTTANKT
+2140 
-2150 ITWKIN
+2150 
-2156 PKNLSGNVTVADVA
+2156 
-2170 AIKYTGNP
+2170 
-2178 ITPAPTV
+2178 
-2185 KDNARNVN
+2185 AR
-2193 LTPNTDYTISHSN
+2193 TISV
-2206 NTNVGTATITF
+2206 T
-2217 TGKGNYTGTTTKTFT
+2217 
-2232 ISKATNPITVTAK
+2232 KATNPITVTGN
-2245 TLKYTGSAQSL
+2245 TLTYNGKAQNL
-2256 VTTANAQGTV
+2256 VTTAKAQGAV
-2266 YYSVGTALTS
+2266 YYSVGTSLTS
-2276 SNYSTAGSTTIPTR
+2276 SNYTTAGSTTIPTQ
-2290 TNVSTSGYVVYY
+2290 TSANTSGYVVYY
-2302 YCIGNSNYNAKSGNV
+2302 YCVGNGNYNAKSGNV
-2317 TVNIAKIPAK
+2317 TVKIAKAASV
-2327 NPTLTDVTVPYD
+2327 NPTLTDVSVPYD

-2358 ISSDNS
+2358 TSTDNS
-2364 TWENWTTTKPTRT
+2364 TWGSWTTTKPTRT

-2392 NHSNSS
+2392 NHSDTS

-2409 SYWKNK
+2409 SYWKNT

-2450 INKTLYINLN
+2450 INKTLYIDLS

-2470 ITITSAGTVYL
+2470 ITITSAGMVYL

-2594 TWSAVCNDE
+2594 TWSAVRNDE

-2626 TCTISGGTVKP
+2626 TCTISGGTVKS

-2667 SSSSTQT
+2667 RSLSTQT

-2679 TGGTITS
+2679 SGGTVTS

-2691 TILNGASGTITLSG
+2691 TILNEASGTVTLSG
-2705 GTITNTNGTTGTTHS
+2705 GTIENTNLNQGD
-2720 VVKNTST
+2720 VVPTIRNTST
-2727 GKILISGAT
+2727 GKIKIDGAT
-2736 VQKQGNGA
+2736 VKTGGYG
-2744 IVYNTSTGT
+2744 VYNTGAGAVELSSGSIGYSGSTPKYIGNVGIYTTGT
-2753 IQMNSGTI
+2753 GKITMSGGSITSMEDGINSKGNSITISKGTI
-2761 KAVTNAGYGIY
+2761 SAKYTGVKMLGSSLVISGQSSTTTIESGDIGVSATKNVNITITGGSIKGTNYGIQRNTVI
-2772 STSTGAVTM
+2772 SGNTTLGTL
-2781 NGGTISSVNN
+2781 NIGTISSTSENNPLIYGGTAIQSNTAVNCYS
-2791 GIDAK
+2791 GLVSGAGLCIT
-2796 GNITVTGGTIRA
+2796 GSTITVGGATTNKTNSPTIILRGNASSTKPVISTSGGITYYSGRIGATGGTY
-2808 IVGAIYQRGAG
+2808 VKVDDDT
-2819 KTVTI
+2819 KTPIMFKCFGWTNKSKSSISYNSMPAANAPTI
-2824 GTSASTSASSPEIYG
+2824 T
-2839 SVQGI
+2839 V
-2844 YATDTNGVTIYCY
+2844 
-2857 SGKIGVS
+2857 
-2864 GSTGN
+2864 
-2869 PVINNN
+2869 N
-2875 GTTIIGSQVAN
+2875 GT
-2886 KTKSPTIV
+2886 K
-2894 FCSNNSDSNTPV
+2894 
-2906 VDTGTLVYYSGTLG
+2906 YSMT
-2920 SVGGRYYKVSSV
+2920 
-2932 SHIPLM
+2932 
-2938 FKAPNFV
+2938 
-2945 NETSGEGAVT
+2945 
-2955 YYGGTNNKNMSVV
+2955 
-2968 INGQTYYMGP
+2968 P
-2978 YNSRTYTK
+2978 YNSLTYTK

>member
-279 EVNID
+279 EVSID

-406 LPEGEYKVQAK
+406 LPEGEYIVQAK

-488 TRVTENT
+488 TKVTENT

-549 VKSYEGFTAPEKQ
+549 VNSYEGFTAPEKQ

-568 DGSTS
+568 DGSTT

-601 DYDEEITLPTPTR
+601 DYDAEITLPTPTR

-898 KNTDYTISYKN
+898 KNKDYTISYKN

-1030 TATLT
+1030 TATLSWT
-1035 WNTTTPNSVEY
+1035 STTPNSIIY

-1058 VTGGTA
+1058 VTE
-1064 GKLTYTSGTINVLE
+1064 GKVTYTSGTTDVLE
-1078 IGTNTGALTTKK
+1078 IDANTGALTTKK
-1090 VGSSDITAKMTRT
+1090 VGSSEITAKMART

-1108 ASIKKTITVTAKKIE
+1108 ASVKKTITVTAKKIE

-1131 YNGSEQIGVDS
+1131 YNGEEQTGVDS
-1142 KAGYNLSGTV
+1142 KAEYRLSGTV
-1152 KATIA
+1152 KATNI
-1157 GTYNATASLADTNN
+1157 GTYTATATLADANN

-1178 TSAKNISWK
+1178 ATAKTISWK
-1187 INAKNLSGNV
+1187 INAKNLSGN
-1197 IISNIA
+1197 ITISNIA
-1203 DQTYTGSEITP
+1203 DQTYTRSAITP

-1222 RNKTLTYNSDYT
+1222 RNKALTNNSDYT
-1234 LRYNDN
+1234 LSYKDN

-1263 FKIVKAIVAVPT
+1263 FKIVKASVVVPT
-1275 QNGTLTYS
+1275 QNGTLTYNGS
-1283 GYEQSPKWN
+1283 SQSPKWN

-1302 GMTTGIDAGSYNAT
+1302 GTTSGTNAGNYNAT
-1316 FALKDKANYQWN
+1316 FTLKDKTNYQWN
-1328 GGATGDKTVEWKI
+1328 GGTTDDKTVEWRI
-1341 VQREN
+1341 GQREN
-1346 TIAVAGKTLT
+1346 TISVAGKTLT
-1356 YNGKGQ
+1356 YNGREQ
-1362 ELVTVANAKG
+1362 VLVTVSSAQG
-1372 TVYYSIGTELTS
+1372 TVYYSIGTALTS
-1384 NNYTTAGSTEIPKA
+1384 SNYKTAGSTEMPKA
-1398 TNANI
+1398 TNANT
-1403 EGYKVYYYCEGNINN
+1403 EGYKVYYYCEGDINN
-1418 KAKSGSVI
+1418 KAKSGNVTA
-1426 SKINKAINPIGIT
+1426 KINKA
-1439 NKTVYA
+1439 
-1445 GSVTDLTTAVVG
+1445 
-1457 AQGNVTFEMVS
+1457 
-1468 SGTTTAST
+1468 
-1476 LSGSKL
+1476 
-1482 TAGTMSTTDDNAQTV
+1482 
-1497 VVKATAEGNNNY
+1497 
-1509 NAGSKNITITVQKYS
+1509 
-1524 VSLSWTSSTPSNIIY
+1524 
-1539 GTIGRTA
+1539 
-1546 TVTATVAG
+1546 
-1554 GTKGKITYTSGSTDV
+1554 
-1569 LEIDASTGA
+1569 
-1578 LTTKKVGSSEITA
+1578 
-1591 SIERTSTV
+1591 
-1599 KPATTKKK
+1599 
-1607 IAVVQ
+1607 
-1612 NTNPITATAK
+1612 TNP
-1622 TLTYNGKDQELI
+1622 
-1634 SVSNAQGDVYYSVGT
+1634 
-1649 VLSSSNYKTA
+1649 
-1659 GSTTIPTRKDA
+1659 
-1670 NVNGY
+1670 
-1675 VVYYYCEG
+1675 
-1683 NTNYSA
+1683 
-1689 KAGSVTTKINKASLT
+1689 
-1704 ITADNKTMTYGG
+1704 M
-1716 TAPTYTYTGSG
+1716 
-1727 YVNSETASVLGGTAS
+1727 
-1742 YTVKNSSGT
+1742 
-1751 TVTVSSTTAAGTY
+1751 
-1764 TITPSGLSSSN
+1764 
-1775 YNITY
+1775 
-1780 KTGTLTIDRAKT
+1780 
-1792 AIASAANKT
+1792 
-1801 YTGSEQTGVTGSG
+1801 GVT
-1814 VTWTGTTKATD
+1814 
-1825 AGTYTATATPDGNH
+1825 
-1839 AWSDGTTGAKSV
+1839 
-1851 SWTMSPKT
+1851 
-1859 LTVPAS
+1859 
-1865 LAAKTYNGASQASG
+1865 
-1879 ISAPAGSS
+1879 
-1887 IVTASSTTSA
+1887 
-1897 TNVGTYNIVI
+1897 
-1907 QLSSTKNYKWSDN
+1907 
-1920 TTTNKTITWK
+1920 
-1930 INAYNL
+1930 
-1936 SNATIASVSAQTYTG
+1936 
-1951 KAITP
+1951 
-1956 TPAVTV
+1956 
-1962 PIPSGKTTTLV
+1962 
-1973 SGTNYTYGYS
+1973 
-1983 ANTNAGTATIT
+1983 
-1994 VTGKGNYTGTKNITF
+1994 
-2009 TISRAKTA
+2009 
-2017 TASAANKTYTGSE
+2017 
-2030 QIGVTGSGVTWT
+2030 
-2042 GTTKATDA
+2042 
-2050 GTYTATA
+2050 
-2057 TPDGNHAWSD
+2057 
-2067 GTTGAKSVSWTM
+2067 
-2079 SPKTLTVPA
+2079 
-2088 SLAAKTYNG
+2088 
-2097 ASQASGI
+2097 
-2104 SAPAGSSIVT
+2104 
-2114 ASSTTSATNVGTYNV
+2114 
-2129 VIQLSSTKNYK
+2129 
-2140 WSDNTTANKT
+2140 
-2150 ITWKIN
+2150 
-2156 PKNLSGNVTVADVA
+2156 
-2170 AIKYTGNP
+2170 
-2178 ITPAPTV
+2178 
-2185 KDNARNVN
+2185 
-2193 LTPNTDYTISHSN
+2193 
-2206 NTNVGTATITF
+2206 
-2217 TGKGNYTGTTTKTFT
+2217 
-2232 ISKATNPITVTAK
+2232 
-2245 TLKYTGSAQSL
+2245 
-2256 VTTANAQGTV
+2256 
-2266 YYSVGTALTS
+2266 
-2276 SNYSTAGSTTIPTR
+2276 
-2290 TNVSTSGYVVYY
+2290 
-2302 YCIGNSNYNAKSGNV
+2302 
-2317 TVNIAKIPAK
+2317 
-2327 NPTLTDVTVPYD
+2327 
-2339 TKAHAI
+2339 
-2345 SVSGGSGGTIYYR
+2345 
-2358 ISSDNS
+2358 
-2364 TWENWTTTKPTRT
+2364 
-2377 SVGTTY
+2377 
-2383 VQAYVKGDS
+2383 
-2392 NHSNSS
+2392 
-2398 ATASKK
+2398 
-2404 ITIQT
+2404 
-2409 SYWKNK
+2409 
-2415 TKGTYYATTAS
+2415 
-2426 AISAAAANDTL
+2426 
-2437 ELQRNFTDAGTVS
+2437 
-2450 INKTLYINLN
+2450 
-2460 SYTWTKTTST
+2460 
-2470 ITITSAGTVYL
+2470 
-2481 GADKG
+2481 
-2486 KITTSGAFNLITNAG
+2486 
-2501 KFYLGGP
+2501 
-2508 NTFSGSLTRTNA
+2508 
-2520 SSDYSVV
+2520 
-2527 YNTGTYS
+2527 
-2534 QASTSTVIT
+2534 
-2543 STGIGIYNNGGDV
+2543 
-2556 SIQTGTID
+2556 
-2564 ANYHAIKN
+2564 
-2572 HAGTLEIN
+2572 
-2580 GGGVTITGNKGTDV
+2580 
-2594 TWSAVCNDE
+2594 
-2603 GATMTL
+2603 
-2609 KSGTI
+2609 
-2614 TGSNHQG
+2614 
-2621 ISNYG
+2621 
-2626 TCTISGGTVKP
+2626 
-2637 GKASNAI
+2637 
-2644 TNQSTGKVTI
+2644 
-2654 TGGTISTT
+2654 
-2662 TGYAI
+2662 
-2667 SSSSTQT
+2667 
-2674 AAVSV
+2674 
-2679 TGGTITS
+2679 
-2686 STTNG
+2686 
-2691 TILNGASGTITLSG
+2691 
-2705 GTITNTNGTTGTTHS
+2705 
-2720 VVKNTST
+2720 
-2727 GKILISGAT
+2727 
-2736 VQKQGNGA
+2736 
-2744 IVYNTSTGT
+2744 
-2753 IQMNSGTI
+2753 
-2761 KAVTNAGYGIY
+2761 
-2772 STSTGAVTM
+2772 
-2781 NGGTISSVNN
+2781 
-2791 GIDAK
+2791 
-2796 GNITVTGGTIRA
+2796 
-2808 IVGAIYQRGAG
+2808 
-2819 KTVTI
+2819 
-2824 GTSASTSASSPEIYG
+2824 
-2839 SVQGI
+2839 
-2844 YATDTNGVTIYCY
+2844 
-2857 SGKIGVS
+2857 
-2864 GSTGN
+2864 
-2869 PVINNN
+2869 
-2875 GTTIIGSQVAN
+2875 
-2886 KTKSPTIV
+2886 
-2894 FCSNNSDSNTPV
+2894 
-2906 VDTGTLVYYSGTLG
+2906 
-2920 SVGGRYYKVSSV
+2920 
-2932 SHIPLM
+2932 
-2938 FKAPNFV
+2938 
-2945 NETSGEGAVT
+2945 NEV
-2955 YYGGTNNKNMSVV
+2955 
-2968 INGQTYYMGP
+2968 
-2978 YNSRTYTK
+2978 

>member
-279 EVNID
+279 EVSID

-308 NVKLKVTDNMT
+308 NVKIKVTDNMT

-474 GYEFA
+474 GYDFA

-568 DGSTS
+568 DGSTT

-591 GSVSPTSIKA
+591 GSVSPTNIKA
-601 DYDEEITLPTPTR
+601 DYDAEITLPTPTR

-744 KTLEKDKD
+744 KILEKDKD

-845 DETTEAKTI
+845 DGTTEAKTI

-859 AKKLSG
+859 AKNLSG

-1035 WNTTTPNSVEY
+1035 WNSTTPNSIIY

-1058 VTGGTA
+1058 VTEGTA
-1064 GKLTYTSGTINVLE
+1064 GKVTYTSGSTDVLE
-1078 IGTNTGALTTKK
+1078 IDANTGALTTKK
-1090 VGSSDITAKMTRT
+1090 VGSSEITAKMART

-1108 ASIKKTITVTAKKIE
+1108 ASVKKTITVTAKKIE

-1131 YNGSEQIGVDS
+1131 YNGEEQTGVDS
-1142 KAGYNLSGTV
+1142 KAEYRLSGTV
-1152 KATIA
+1152 KATNI
-1157 GTYNATASLADTNN
+1157 GTYTATATLADANN
-1171 TQWSDGS
+1171 TQWSDE
-1178 TSAKNISWK
+1178 SATAKTISWK
-1187 INAKNLSGNV
+1187 INAKNLSGN
-1197 IISNIA
+1197 ITISNIA
-1203 DQTYTGSEITP
+1203 DQTYTRSAITP

-1222 RNKTLTYNSDYT
+1222 RNKALTNNSDYT
-1234 LRYNDN
+1234 LSYKDN

-1263 FKIVKAIVAVPT
+1263 FKIVKASVVVPT
-1275 QNGTLTYS
+1275 QNGTLTYNGS
-1283 GYEQSPKWN
+1283 SQSPKWN

-1302 GMTTGIDAGSYNAT
+1302 GTTSGTNAGNYNAT
-1316 FALKDKANYQWN
+1316 FTLKDKTNYQWN
-1328 GGATGDKTVEWKI
+1328 GGATDDKTVEWRI
-1341 VQREN
+1341 GQREN
-1346 TIAVAGKTLT
+1346 TISVAGKTLT
-1356 YNGKGQ
+1356 YNGKEQ
-1362 ELVTVANAKG
+1362 VLVTVSSAQG
-1372 TVYYSIGTELTS
+1372 TVYYSIGTALTS
-1384 NNYTTAGSTEIPKA
+1384 SNYKTAGSTEMPKA
-1398 TNANI
+1398 TNANT
-1403 EGYKVYYYCEGNINN
+1403 EGYKVYYYCEGDINN
-1418 KAKSGSVI
+1418 KAKSGNVTAR
-1426 SKINKAINPIGIT
+1426 INKATNPMGVT

-1445 GSVTDLTTAVVG
+1445 GSITDLTTAVVG
-1457 AQGNVTFEMVS
+1457 AQGNVTFELTS

-1476 LSGSKL
+1476 LSGSNL
-1482 TAGTMSTTDDNAQTV
+1482 TAGTLSTTDDNAQTV

-1539 GTIGRTA
+1539 GTTGRTA

-1554 GTKGKITYTSGSTDV
+1554 GTKGKITYTSGTTDV
-1569 LEIDASTGA
+1569 LEIDANTGA
-1578 LTTKKVGSSEITA
+1578 LTTKMVGSSEITA
-1591 SIERTSTV
+1591 SIARTSTV
-1599 KPATTKKK
+1599 KPATTKKT
-1607 IAVVQ
+1607 ITVVQ
-1612 NTNPITATAK
+1612 NTNPITATGK

-1634 SVSNAQGDVYYSVGT
+1634 TVSNAQGDVYYSVGT
-1649 VLSSSNYKTA
+1649 VLSNSNYQTA
-1659 GSTTIPTRKDA
+1659 GSTTIPTKKDA

-1675 VVYYYCEG
+1675 VVYYYCVG
-1683 NTNYSA
+1683 NKNYSA
-1689 KAGSVTTKINKASLT
+1689 KAGSVTTKINKANLT

-1716 TAPTYTYTGSG
+1716 TVPTYTYTGTG
-1727 YVNSETASVLGGTAS
+1727 FVNGETASVLGGTAS

-1751 TVTVSSTTAAGTY
+1751 AVTISKTTNAGTY
-1764 TITPSGLSSSN
+1764 TITPSGLSSNN

-1780 KTGTLTIDRAKT
+1780 KAGTLTIGQET
-1792 AIASAANKT
+1792 NPITVTNKT
-1801 YTGSEQTGVTGSG
+1801 VYTGSTTDLSTLVSNAQGTITYKVKTN
-1814 VTWTGTTKATD
+1814 GTTTASTLSGSKLT
-1825 AGTYTATATPDGNH
+1825 AGAMSAENDNNQTVVVTVTAGGNTNYASGSKDLTITVQKYTPTLAWTSTTP
-1839 AWSDGTTGAKSV
+1839 SSIVYGTTGRTATVTATVAGGTKGKITYTSGTTDVLEIDANTGALTTKMVGSSEITASIARTSTVKPATTKKTITVVQNTNPITVTNKTVYTGSTTDLSTLV
-1851 SWTMSPKT
+1851 SNAQGTITYKVKTNGTTTASTLSGSKLTAGAMSAENDNNQ
-1859 LTVPAS
+1859 TVVVTVTAGGN
-1865 LAAKTYNGASQASG
+1865 TNYASG
-1879 ISAPAGSS
+1879 SKDLTITVQKYTPTLAWTSTTPSS
-1887 IVTASSTTSA
+1887 IVYGTT
-1897 TNVGTYNIVI
+1897 G
-1907 QLSSTKNYKWSDN
+1907 
-1920 TTTNKTITWK
+1920 
-1930 INAYNL
+1930 
-1936 SNATIASVSAQTYTG
+1936 
-1951 KAITP
+1951 
-1956 TPAVTV
+1956 
-1962 PIPSGKTTTLV
+1962 
-1973 SGTNYTYGYS
+1973 
-1983 ANTNAGTATIT
+1983 
-1994 VTGKGNYTGTKNITF
+1994 
-2009 TISRAKTA
+2009 KTA
-2017 TASAANKTYTGSE
+2017 TVTATVSGGTKGAVTYTS
-2030 QIGVTGSGVTWT
+2030 
-2042 GTTKATDA
+2042 
-2050 GTYTATA
+2050 
-2057 TPDGNHAWSD
+2057 
-2067 GTTGAKSVSWTM
+2067 GTTGV
-2079 SPKTLTVPA
+2079 LTINSSTGALTTAGVGSSTITA
-2088 SLAAKTYNG
+2088 SIARTTTVK
-2097 ASQASGI
+2097 
-2104 SAPAGSSIVT
+2104 AGSI
-2114 ASSTTSATNVGTYNV
+2114 
-2129 VIQLSSTKNYK
+2129 
-2140 WSDNTTANKT
+2140 
-2150 ITWKIN
+2150 
-2156 PKNLSGNVTVADVA
+2156 
-2170 AIKYTGNP
+2170 
-2178 ITPAPTV
+2178 
-2185 KDNARNVN
+2185 AR
-2193 LTPNTDYTISHSN
+2193 TISV
-2206 NTNVGTATITF
+2206 T
-2217 TGKGNYTGTTTKTFT
+2217 
-2232 ISKATNPITVTAK
+2232 KATNPITVTGN
-2245 TLKYTGSAQSL
+2245 TLTYNGKAQNL
-2256 VTTANAQGTV
+2256 VTTAKAQGAV
-2266 YYSVGTALTS
+2266 YYSVGTSLTS
-2276 SNYSTAGSTTIPTR
+2276 SNYTTAGSTTIPTQ
-2290 TNVSTSGYVVYY
+2290 TSANTSGYVVYY
-2302 YCIGNSNYNAKSGNV
+2302 YCVGNGNYNAKSGNV
-2317 TVNIAKIPAK
+2317 TVKIAKAASV
-2327 NPTLTDVTVPYD
+2327 NPTLTDVSVPYD

-2358 ISSDNS
+2358 TSTDNS
-2364 TWENWTTTKPTRT
+2364 TWGSWTTTKPTRT

-2392 NHSNSS
+2392 NHSDTS

-2409 SYWKNK
+2409 SYWKNT

-2626 TCTISGGTVKP
+2626 TCTISGGTVKS

-2667 SSSSTQT
+2667 KSLSTQT
-2674 AAVSV
+2674 AAVAIS
-2679 TGGTITS
+2679 GGTVTS
-2686 STTNG
+2686 STTSG
-2691 TILNGASGTITLSG
+2691 TISNEASGTVTLSG
-2705 GTITNTNGTTGTTHS
+2705 GTITNTDGTSGSTYS

-2736 VQKQGNGA
+2736 VQKQGNGTV
-2744 IVYNTSTGT
+2744 VYNTSTGT
-2753 IQMNSGTI
+2753 IQMTSGTI
-2761 KAVTNAGYGIY
+2761 KTVTNGSHGIY
-2772 STSTGAVTM
+2772 STGTGTVTM
-2781 NGGTISSVNN
+2781 SGGTISLVNN

-2808 IVGAIYQRGAG
+2808 NVGAIYQRGAG

-2824 GTSASTSASSPEIYG
+2824 GTSASTSAGSPEIYG
-2839 SVQGI
+2839 LVQGI
-2844 YATDTNGVTIYCY
+2844 YATDTNGATIYCY

-2864 GSTGN
+2864 GATNN
-2869 PVINNN
+2869 PVISNS

-2894 FCSNNSDSNTPV
+2894 FCSNNTTKTPV
-2906 VDTGTLVYYSGTLG
+2906 VDTGTLVYYSGTIG
-2920 SVGGRYYKVSSV
+2920 AVGGATYGAGTQSHVPYMFKYSVFANSSSV
-2932 SHIPLM
+2932 QGKI
-2938 FKAPNFV
+2938 
-2945 NETSGEGAVT
+2945 T
-2955 YYGGTNNKNMSVV
+2955 YYGGSSAQSSMSVSM
-2968 INGQTYYMGP
+2968 NGTTYKMSP
-2978 YNSRTYTK
+2978 YNSLTYTK

>member
-1 MKGKNDTMAKRILE
+1 MKGKNDTMAKKILE
-15 NGEIK
+15 SGEIK
-20 DKKKINKSRI
+20 DERNKKIKSRI

-41 IIVIIILA
+41 IIVTIILA

-127 NKIRVITVENY
+127 NKIKVITVEDY

-232 NMGKATKQSVMV
+232 NMGKATKQSVIV

-279 EVNID
+279 EVSID

-339 ANVDNIAPNAFG
+339 ANVDNIAPNAFN

-508 TARNDTKYTVIH
+508 
-520 QQMNLDGTTYT
+520 
-531 TVDTEELKGKTD
+531 
-543 SKVTPD
+543 
-549 VKSYEGFTAPEKQ
+549 
-562 EVTIKA
+562 
-568 DGSTS
+568 
-573 VTYKYTRN
+573 
-581 KYTLTYNPNG
+581 
-591 GSVSPTSIKA
+591 
-601 DYDEEITLPTPTR
+601 
-614 KYTITYNTN
+614 
-623 GGSSVTNS
+623 
-631 TVDYTFNG
+631 
-639 WYTKASEGDKRTYT
+639 
-653 KMPAYNETLYAQWA
+653 
-667 SSGIAL
+667 
-673 PTTNKAGYVLAGWYT
+673 
-688 DSALTSEVTLSDGK
+688 
-702 YIPTANITLYAKW
+702 

-724 MSFTY
+724 TSYTY

-773 GSYEGVTATTTFKIN
+773 GSYVGVTATKIFKIN

-804 EEQTGVDSKDE
+804 EEQTGVDSKAE
-815 YKFSGTIKATNAGT
+815 YKLSGTIKATNSGT
-829 YSATATLTD
+829 YSAIATLTD
-838 TANTKWS
+838 TANTKWN

-859 AKKLSG
+859 AKNLSG
-865 NVTVSDV
+865 NVTVSDI

-883 PEVEVKDTARNTVLT
+883 PEVEVKDISRNTVLT

-909 NVNAGTATITI
+909 NVNAGTATIII

-940 NPIKVTNKTVYTGS
+940 NPIKVTNKNVYTGS
-954 TVDLS
+954 TIDLS
-959 TLVSDAQGDVTFSIK
+959 TLVSDAQGDVTFEIK

-982 TLSGSKLTAGAMS
+982 TLAGSKLTAGAMS
-995 ATDDKDQT
+995 TTDDKDQT
-1003 VVITAKAA
+1003 IVITAKAA
-1011 GNGNYNPGNKE
+1011 GNGNYNPGSKE
-1022 ITITVQKY
+1022 IIITVQKF

-1197 IISNIA
+1197 TILNIA
-1203 DQTYTGSEITP
+1203 DQTYTGSAITP

-1234 LRYNDN
+1234 LRFNDN

-1263 FKIVKAIVAVPT
+1263 FKIVKASVVVPT
-1275 QNGTLTYS
+1275 QNGTLTYNGS
-1283 GYEQSPKWN
+1283 SQSPKWN

-1302 GMTTGIDAGSYNAT
+1302 GTTTGTDAGSYNAT

-1328 GGATGDKTVEWKI
+1328 GGTTDDKTVEWRI
-1341 VQREN
+1341 GQREN
-1346 TIAVAGKTLT
+1346 TISVAGKTLT
-1356 YNGKGQ
+1356 YNGKEQ
-1362 ELVTVANAKG
+1362 VLVTVSSAQG
-1372 TVYYSIGTELTS
+1372 TVYYSIGTALTS
-1384 NNYTTAGSTEIPKA
+1384 SNYKTAGSTEMPKA
-1398 TNANI
+1398 TNANT
-1403 EGYKVYYYCEGNINN
+1403 EGYKVYYYCEGDINN
-1418 KAKSGSVI
+1418 KAKSGNVTA
-1426 SKINKAINPIGIT
+1426 KINKASNPMGVT

-1445 GSVTDLTTAVVG
+1445 GSITDLTTAVVG
-1457 AQGNVTFEMVS
+1457 AQGNVTFELTS

-1476 LSGSKL
+1476 LSGSNL
-1482 TAGTMSTTDDNAQTV
+1482 TAGTLSTTDDNTQTV
-1497 VVKATAEGNNNY
+1497 VIKVTAAGNDNY
-1509 NAGSKNITITVQKYS
+1509 NEGSKNLTITVQKYTAG
-1524 VSLSWTSSTPSNIIY
+1524 LSWTTTTPSNIIY
-1539 GTIGRTA
+1539 GTTGKSA
-1546 TVTATVAG
+1546 TVNVTVAG

-1649 VLSSSNYKTA
+1649 VLSSNNYKTA

-1689 KAGSVTTKINKASLT
+1689 KSGGVTTKINKASLT

-1751 TVTVSSTTAAGTY
+1751 AVTVNSTTAAGTY

-1839 AWSDGTTGAKSV
+1839 AWSDGTT
-1851 SWTMSPKT
+1851 
-1859 LTVPAS
+1859 
-1865 LAAKTYNGASQASG
+1865 
-1879 ISAPAGSS
+1879 
-1887 IVTASSTTSA
+1887 
-1897 TNVGTYNIVI
+1897 
-1907 QLSSTKNYKWSDN
+1907 
-1920 TTTNKTITWK
+1920 
-1930 INAYNL
+1930 
-1936 SNATIASVSAQTYTG
+1936 
-1951 KAITP
+1951 
-1956 TPAVTV
+1956 
-1962 PIPSGKTTTLV
+1962 
-1973 SGTNYTYGYS
+1973 
-1983 ANTNAGTATIT
+1983 
-1994 VTGKGNYTGTKNITF
+1994 
-2009 TISRAKTA
+2009 
-2017 TASAANKTYTGSE
+2017 
-2030 QIGVTGSGVTWT
+2030 
-2042 GTTKATDA
+2042 
-2050 GTYTATA
+2050 
-2057 TPDGNHAWSD
+2057 
-2067 GTTGAKSVSWTM
+2067 
-2079 SPKTLTVPA
+2079 
-2088 SLAAKTYNG
+2088 
-2097 ASQASGI
+2097 
-2104 SAPAGSSIVT
+2104 
-2114 ASSTTSATNVGTYNV
+2114 
-2129 VIQLSSTKNYK
+2129 
-2140 WSDNTTANKT
+2140 ANKT

-2170 AIKYTGNP
+2170 TIKYTGGA
-2178 ITPAPTV
+2178 ITPVPTV

-2193 LTPNTDYTISHSN
+2193 LTPGKDYSISYSN
-2206 NTNVGTATITF
+2206 NVNVGTATITL
-2217 TGKGNYTGTTTKTFT
+2217 TGEGNYTGTTTKTFT
-2232 ISKATNPITVTAK
+2232 ISKAPNPITVTAN
-2245 TLKYTGSAQSL
+2245 TLTYNGKAQNL
-2256 VTTANAQGTV
+2256 VTTAKAQGAV
-2266 YYSVGTALTS
+2266 YYSVGTSLTS
-2276 SNYSTAGSTTIPTR
+2276 SNYTTAGSTTIPTQ
-2290 TNVSTSGYVVYY
+2290 TSANTSGYVVYY
-2302 YCIGNSNYNAKSGNV
+2302 YCVGNGNYNAKSGNV
-2317 TVNIAKIPAK
+2317 TVKIAKAASV
-2327 NPTLTDVTVPYD
+2327 NPTLTDVSVPYD

-2358 ISSDNS
+2358 ISTDNS
-2364 TWENWTTTKPTRT
+2364 TWGSWSTTKPTRT

-2392 NHSNSS
+2392 NHSDTS

-2409 SYWKNK
+2409 SYWKNT
-2415 TKGTYYATTAS
+2415 TKGTYYTSTAS
-2426 AISAAAANDTL
+2426 AISAAAAKDIL
-2437 ELQRNFTDAGTVS
+2437 ELQRNLTDAGTVS
-2450 INKTLYINLN
+2450 INKELYIKLG

-2470 ITITSAGTVYL
+2470 ITITSDGNVHL
-2481 GADKG
+2481 GADGG
-2486 KITTSGAFNLITNAG
+2486 KITTSGAFNLITNNG
-2501 KFYLGGP
+2501 KFELGGP
-2508 NTFSGSLTRTNA
+2508 NTTFKGSLTSTNT

-2534 QASTSTVIT
+2534 QASTSTAIT
-2543 STGIGIYNNGGDV
+2543 SNGIGIYNNGGDV
-2556 SIQTGTID
+2556 SIYTGTID

-2626 TCTISGGTVKP
+2626 TCTISGGTVKS

-2667 SSSSTQT
+2667 RSLSTQT

-2679 TGGTITS
+2679 SGGTVTS

-2691 TILNGASGTITLSG
+2691 TILNEASGTVTLSG
-2705 GTITNTNGTTGTTHS
+2705 GTIENTNLNQGD
-2720 VVKNTST
+2720 VVPTIRNTST
-2727 GKILISGAT
+2727 GKIKIDGAT
-2736 VQKQGNGA
+2736 VKTGGYG
-2744 IVYNTSTGT
+2744 VYNTGAGAVELSSGSIGYSGSTPKYIGNVGIYTTGT
-2753 IQMNSGTI
+2753 GKITMSGGSITSMEDGINSKGNSITISKGTI
-2761 KAVTNAGYGIY
+2761 SAKYTGVKMLGSSLVISGQSSTTTIESGDIGVSATKNVNITITGGSIKGTNYGIQRNTVI
-2772 STSTGAVTM
+2772 SGNTTLGTL
-2781 NGGTISSVNN
+2781 NIGTISSTSENNPLIYGGTAIQSNTAVNCYS
-2791 GIDAK
+2791 GLVSGAGLCIT
-2796 GNITVTGGTIRA
+2796 GSTITVGGATTNKTNSPTIILRGNASSTKPVISTSGGITYYSGRIGATGGTY
-2808 IVGAIYQRGAG
+2808 VKVDDDT
-2819 KTVTI
+2819 KTPIMFKCFGWTNKSKSSISYNSMPAANAPTI
-2824 GTSASTSASSPEIYG
+2824 T
-2839 SVQGI
+2839 V
-2844 YATDTNGVTIYCY
+2844 
-2857 SGKIGVS
+2857 
-2864 GSTGN
+2864 
-2869 PVINNN
+2869 N
-2875 GTTIIGSQVAN
+2875 GT
-2886 KTKSPTIV
+2886 K
-2894 FCSNNSDSNTPV
+2894 
-2906 VDTGTLVYYSGTLG
+2906 YSMT
-2920 SVGGRYYKVSSV
+2920 
-2932 SHIPLM
+2932 
-2938 FKAPNFV
+2938 
-2945 NETSGEGAVT
+2945 
-2955 YYGGTNNKNMSVV
+2955 
-2968 INGQTYYMGP
+2968 P
-2978 YNSRTYTK
+2978 YNSLTYTK

>member
-1 MKGKNDTMAKRILE
+1 MKGKNDTMAKKILE
-15 NGEIK
+15 SGEIK
-20 DKKKINKSRI
+20 DERNKKIKSRI

-41 IIVIIILA
+41 IIVTIILA

-127 NKIRVITVENY
+127 NKIKVITVEDY

-232 NMGKATKQSVMV
+232 NMGKATKQSVIV

-279 EVNID
+279 EVSID

-339 ANVDNIAPNAFG
+339 ANVDNIAPNAFN

-508 TARNDTKYTVIH
+508 
-520 QQMNLDGTTYT
+520 
-531 TVDTEELKGKTD
+531 
-543 SKVTPD
+543 
-549 VKSYEGFTAPEKQ
+549 
-562 EVTIKA
+562 
-568 DGSTS
+568 
-573 VTYKYTRN
+573 
-581 KYTLTYNPNG
+581 
-591 GSVSPTSIKA
+591 
-601 DYDEEITLPTPTR
+601 
-614 KYTITYNTN
+614 
-623 GGSSVTNS
+623 
-631 TVDYTFNG
+631 
-639 WYTKASEGDKRTYT
+639 
-653 KMPAYNETLYAQWA
+653 
-667 SSGIAL
+667 
-673 PTTNKAGYVLAGWYT
+673 
-688 DSALTSEVTLSDGK
+688 
-702 YIPTANITLYAKW
+702 

-724 MSFTY
+724 TSYTY

-773 GSYEGVTATTTFKIN
+773 GSYVGVTATKIFKIN

-804 EEQTGVDSKDE
+804 EEQTGVDSKAE
-815 YKFSGTIKATNAGT
+815 YKLSGTIKATNAGT
-829 YSATATLTD
+829 YSAIATLTD
-838 TANTKWS
+838 TANTKWN

-859 AKKLSG
+859 AKNLSG
-865 NVTVSDV
+865 NVTVSDI

-883 PEVEVKDTARNTVLT
+883 PEVEVKDISRNTVLT

-909 NVNAGTATITI
+909 NVNAGTATIII

-940 NPIKVTNKTVYTGS
+940 NPIKVTNKNVYTGS
-954 TVDLS
+954 TIDLS
-959 TLVSDAQGDVTFSIK
+959 TLVSDAQGDVTFEIK

-982 TLSGSKLTAGAMS
+982 TLAGSKLTAGAMS
-995 ATDDKDQT
+995 TTDDKDQT
-1003 VVITAKAA
+1003 IVITAKAA
-1011 GNGNYNPGNKE
+1011 GNGNYNPGSKE
-1022 ITITVQKY
+1022 IIITVQKF

-1197 IISNIA
+1197 TISNIA
-1203 DQTYTGSEITP
+1203 DQTYTGSAITP

-1234 LRYNDN
+1234 LRFNDN

-1263 FKIVKAIVAVPT
+1263 FKIVKAIVAVPI

-1302 GMTTGIDAGSYNAT
+1302 GTTIGIDAGSYNAT

-1328 GGATGDKTVEWKI
+1328 GGTTDDKTVEWKI

-1346 TIAVAGKTLT
+1346 TIAVTGKTLT
-1356 YNGKGQ
+1356 YNGKDQ

-1384 NNYTTAGSTEIPKA
+1384 NNYTTAGSTETPKA
-1398 TNANI
+1398 TNANT

-1468 SGTTTAST
+1468 SGTTTVST

-1539 GTIGRTA
+1539 GTTGRTA

-1554 GTKGKITYTSGSTDV
+1554 GTKGKITYTSGTTDV
-1569 LEIDASTGA
+1569 LEIDANTGA
-1578 LTTKKVGSSEITA
+1578 LTTKMVGSSEITA
-1591 SIERTSTV
+1591 SIARTSTV
-1599 KPATTKKK
+1599 KPATTKKT
-1607 IAVVQ
+1607 ITVVQ
-1612 NTNPITATAK
+1612 NTNPITATGK

-1634 SVSNAQGDVYYSVGT
+1634 TVSNAQGDVYYSVGT
-1649 VLSSSNYKTA
+1649 VLSNSNYQTA
-1659 GSTTIPTRKDA
+1659 GSTTIPTKKDA

-1675 VVYYYCEG
+1675 VVYYYCVG
-1683 NTNYSA
+1683 NKNYSA
-1689 KAGSVTTKINKASLT
+1689 KAGSVTTKINKANLT
-1704 ITADNKTMTYGG
+1704 ITAANKTMTYGG
-1716 TAPTYTYTGSG
+1716 TVPTYTYTGTG
-1727 YVNSETASVLGGTAS
+1727 FVNGETASVLGGTAS

-1751 TVTVSSTTAAGTY
+1751 AVTISKTTNAGTY
-1764 TITPSGLSSSN
+1764 TITPSGLSSNN

-1780 KTGTLTIDRAKT
+1780 KAGTLTIGQETNPITVTNKTVYTGSTTDLSTLVSNAQGTITYKVKTNGTTTASTLSGSKLTAGAMSAENDNNQTVVVTVTAGGNTNYASGSKDLTITVQKYTPTLAWTSTTPSSIVYGTTGKT
-1792 AIASAANKT
+1792 ATVTATVGGGTKGAVTYTSGTTGVLAINASTGALTTAGVGSSTITASIARTTTVRAGSIARTISVTKATNPITVTANTLTYNGKAQNLVTTAKAQGAVYYSVGTSLTSSNYTTAGSTTIPTQTSANTSGYVVYYYCVGNGNYNAKSGNVTTKINKANLTITAANKT
-1801 YTGSEQTGVTGSG
+1801 MTYGGTVPTYTYTGTGFVNGETASVLGGTASYTVKNSSGTAVTISK
-1814 VTWTGTTKATD
+1814 TTN
-1825 AGTYTATATPDGNH
+1825 AGTYTITPSGLSSNNYNITYK
-1839 AWSDGTTGAKSV
+1839 AG
-1851 SWTMSPKT
+1851 T
-1859 LTVPAS
+1859 LTIV
-1865 LAAKTYNGASQASG
+1865 K
-1879 ISAPAGSS
+1879 APNS
-1887 IVTASSTTSA
+1887 
-1897 TNVGTYNIVI
+1897 
-1907 QLSSTKNYKWSDN
+1907 
-1920 TTTNKTITWK
+1920 
-1930 INAYNL
+1930 
-1936 SNATIASVSAQTYTG
+1936 
-1951 KAITP
+1951 
-1956 TPAVTV
+1956 
-1962 PIPSGKTTTLV
+1962 
-1973 SGTNYTYGYS
+1973 
-1983 ANTNAGTATIT
+1983 
-1994 VTGKGNYTGTKNITF
+1994 
-2009 TISRAKTA
+2009 
-2017 TASAANKTYTGSE
+2017 
-2030 QIGVTGSGVTWT
+2030 
-2042 GTTKATDA
+2042 
-2050 GTYTATA
+2050 
-2057 TPDGNHAWSD
+2057 
-2067 GTTGAKSVSWTM
+2067 
-2079 SPKTLTVPA
+2079 
-2088 SLAAKTYNG
+2088 
-2097 ASQASGI
+2097 
-2104 SAPAGSSIVT
+2104 
-2114 ASSTTSATNVGTYNV
+2114 
-2129 VIQLSSTKNYK
+2129 
-2140 WSDNTTANKT
+2140 
-2150 ITWKIN
+2150 
-2156 PKNLSGNVTVADVA
+2156 
-2170 AIKYTGNP
+2170 
-2178 ITPAPTV
+2178 
-2185 KDNARNVN
+2185 
-2193 LTPNTDYTISHSN
+2193 
-2206 NTNVGTATITF
+2206 
-2217 TGKGNYTGTTTKTFT
+2217 
-2232 ISKATNPITVTAK
+2232 ITVTAK

-2290 TNVSTSGYVVYY
+2290 TAANEDDGYVVYY
-2302 YCIGNSNYNAKSGNV
+2302 YCIGNSNYNAKSGSV
-2317 TVNIAKIPAK
+2317 KVKISKIPAV
-2327 NPTLTDVTVPYD
+2327 NPTLTDITVPYD

-2358 ISSDNS
+2358 ISTDNS
-2364 TWENWTTTKPTRT
+2364 TWGSWTTTKPTRT

-2392 NHSNSS
+2392 NHSDTS

-2409 SYWKNK
+2409 SYWKNT
-2415 TKGTYYATTAS
+2415 TKGTYYTSTAS
-2426 AISAAAANDTL
+2426 AISAAAAKDTL
-2437 ELQRNFTDAGTVS
+2437 ELQRNLTDAGTVS
-2450 INKTLYINLN
+2450 INKELYIKLG

-2470 ITITSAGTVYL
+2470 ITITSDGNVHL
-2481 GADKG
+2481 GADGG
-2486 KITTSGAFNLITNAG
+2486 KITTSGAFNLITNNG
-2501 KFYLGGP
+2501 KFELGGQ
-2508 NTFSGSLTRTNA
+2508 NSFNGSLTRTNT

-2534 QASTSTVIT
+2534 QASTSSTAIT
-2543 STGIGIYNNGGDV
+2543 SNGIGIYNNGGDV
-2556 SIQTGTID
+2556 SIYNGAID

-2626 TCTISGGTVKP
+2626 TCTISGGTVKS

-2667 SSSSTQT
+2667 RSLSTQT
-2674 AAVSV
+2674 TAVLVSR
-2679 TGGTITS
+2679 GTVTS

-2691 TILNGASGTITLSG
+2691 TILNEASGTVTLSG
-2705 GTITNTNGTTGTTHS
+2705 GTITNTNGTSGSTYS
-2720 VVKNTST
+2720 VVKNIST

-2781 NGGTISSVNN
+2781 NGGTISSVSN

-2796 GNITVTGGTIRA
+2796 GNITVSGGTIRA
-2808 IVGAIYQRGAG
+2808 NVGAIYQRGAG

-2857 SGKIGVS
+2857 SGKIGVG

-2894 FCSNNSDSNTPV
+2894 LCSNNSDSNTPV
-2906 VDTGTLVYYSGTLG
+2906 VDTGTLVYYSGTIG
-2920 SVGGRYYKVSSV
+2920 SVGGKYYGVSSV

-2938 FKAPNFV
+2938 FKASNFV
-2945 NETSGEGAVT
+2945 NETSGECNVT
-2955 YYGGTNNKNMSVV
+2955 YYGGTNNKNMSVA

-2978 YNSRTYTK
+2978 YNSLTYTK

>member
-61 IIEKAQVSKDIVKLS
+61 VIEKAEVSKDIVKLS
-76 EYESSIKMVTASEYT
+76 EYGTTIKMITANEYT
-91 KKMSNEKTGKL
+91 NKMSNEKTGELKELVKNTL
-102 KKLVKD
+102 KKD
-108 TLKTEEKWVKDVE
+108 EKWVKDVE
-121 DVKDDE
+121 DVKGDE
-127 NKIRVITVENY
+127 NKIKVITVEDY

-146 DGDLDIINSGKDNE
+146 DGDLDIINAGKDNE
-160 EPYPVISIDQ
+160 EPYPVISIGQ
-170 EVVDENTIKLKVIAT
+170 EVVDENTIKLKVIAD

-197 VTFINTGDVV
+197 VTFVNTGDAIK
-207 NNYRAGDELTF
+207 NYNKGDVLTF

-232 NMGKATKQSVMV
+232 NMGKTTRQSVVV
-244 KIESAEADIQIA
+244 KIKSSEADIQIA

-474 GYEFA
+474 GYDFA

-488 TRVTENT
+488 TKVTENT

-568 DGSTS
+568 DGSTT

-601 DYDEEITLPTPTR
+601 DYDAEITLPTPTR

-898 KNTDYTISYKN
+898 KNKDYTISYKN

-931 KTFKINGDE
+931 KTFKI
-940 NPIKVTNKTVYTGS
+940 
-954 TVDLS
+954 
-959 TLVSDAQGDVTFSIK
+959 
-974 TNGTTTAS
+974 
-982 TLSGSKLTAGAMS
+982 
-995 ATDDKDQT
+995 
-1003 VVITAKAA
+1003 
-1011 GNGNYNPGNKE
+1011 
-1022 ITITVQKY
+1022 
-1030 TATLT
+1030 
-1035 WNTTTPNSVEY
+1035 
-1046 GTTGKTATATVK
+1046 
-1058 VTGGTA
+1058 
-1064 GKLTYTSGTINVLE
+1064 
-1078 IGTNTGALTTKK
+1078 
-1090 VGSSDITAKMTRT
+1090 
-1103 STVKE
+1103 
-1108 ASIKKTITVTAKKIE
+1108 
-1123 IPTGKTLT
+1123 
-1131 YNGSEQIGVDS
+1131 
-1142 KAGYNLSGTV
+1142 V
-1152 KATIA
+1152 KA
-1157 GTYNATASLADTNN
+1157 S
-1171 TQWSDGS
+1171 
-1178 TSAKNISWK
+1178 
-1187 INAKNLSGNV
+1187 V
-1197 IISNIA
+1197 
-1203 DQTYTGSEITP
+1203 
-1214 QPTVTDTA
+1214 V
-1222 RNKTLTYNSDYT
+1222 
-1234 LRYNDN
+1234 
-1240 TTVGTATITIT
+1240 
-1251 GKGNYTGTVEKT
+1251 
-1263 FKIVKAIVAVPT
+1263 VPT
-1275 QNGTLTYS
+1275 QNGTLTYNGS
-1283 GYEQSPKWN
+1283 SQSPKWN

-1302 GMTTGIDAGSYNAT
+1302 GTTSGTNAGNYNAT
-1316 FALKDKANYQWN
+1316 FTLKDKTNYQWN
-1328 GGATGDKTVEWKI
+1328 GGTTDDKTVEWRI
-1341 VQREN
+1341 GQREN
-1346 TIAVAGKTLT
+1346 TISVAGKTLT
-1356 YNGKGQ
+1356 YNGREQ
-1362 ELVTVANAKG
+1362 VLVTVSSAQG
-1372 TVYYSIGTELTS
+1372 TVYYSIGTALTS
-1384 NNYTTAGSTEIPKA
+1384 SNYKTAGSTEMPKA
-1398 TNANI
+1398 TNANT
-1403 EGYKVYYYCEGNINN
+1403 EGYKVYYYCEGDINN
-1418 KAKSGSVI
+1418 KAKSGNVTA
-1426 SKINKAINPIGIT
+1426 KINKATNPMGVT

-1445 GSVTDLTTAVVG
+1445 GSITDLTTAVVG
-1457 AQGNVTFEMVS
+1457 AQGNVTFELTS

-1476 LSGSKL
+1476 LSGSNL
-1482 TAGTMSTTDDNAQTV
+1482 TAGTLSTTDDNTQTV
-1497 VVKATAEGNNNY
+1497 VIKVTAAGNDNY
-1509 NAGSKNITITVQKYS
+1509 NEGSKNLTITVQKYTAG
-1524 VSLSWTSSTPSNIIY
+1524 LSWTTTTPSNIIY
-1539 GTIGRTA
+1539 GTTGKSA
-1546 TVTATVAG
+1546 TVNVIVAG

-1591 SIERTSTV
+1591 SIARTSTV
-1599 KPATTKKK
+1599 KPATTKKT
-1607 IAVVQ
+1607 ITVVQ
-1612 NTNPITATAK
+1612 NTNPITATGK

-1634 SVSNAQGDVYYSVGT
+1634 TVSNAQGDVYYSVGT
-1649 VLSSSNYKTA
+1649 VLSNSNYQTA
-1659 GSTTIPTRKDA
+1659 GSTTIPTKKDA

-1675 VVYYYCEG
+1675 VVYYYCVG
-1683 NTNYSA
+1683 NKNYSA
-1689 KAGSVTTKINKASLT
+1689 KAGSVTTKINKANLT

-1716 TAPTYTYTGSG
+1716 TVPTYTYTGTG
-1727 YVNSETASVLGGTAS
+1727 FVNGETASVLGGTAS

-1751 TVTVSSTTAAGTY
+1751 AVTISKTTNAGTY
-1764 TITPSGLSSSN
+1764 TITPSGLSSNN

-1780 KTGTLTIDRAKT
+1780 KAGTLTIGQET
-1792 AIASAANKT
+1792 NPITVTNKT
-1801 YTGSEQTGVTGSG
+1801 VYTGSTTDLSTLVSNAQGTITYKVKTN
-1814 VTWTGTTKATD
+1814 GTTTASTLSGSKLT
-1825 AGTYTATATPDGNH
+1825 AGAMSAENDNNQTVVVTVTAGGNTNYASGSKDLTITVQKYTPTLAWTSTTP
-1839 AWSDGTTGAKSV
+1839 SSIVYGTTG
-1851 SWTMSPKT
+1851 
-1859 LTVPAS
+1859 
-1865 LAAKTYNGASQASG
+1865 
-1879 ISAPAGSS
+1879 
-1887 IVTASSTTSA
+1887 
-1897 TNVGTYNIVI
+1897 
-1907 QLSSTKNYKWSDN
+1907 
-1920 TTTNKTITWK
+1920 
-1930 INAYNL
+1930 
-1936 SNATIASVSAQTYTG
+1936 
-1951 KAITP
+1951 
-1956 TPAVTV
+1956 
-1962 PIPSGKTTTLV
+1962 
-1973 SGTNYTYGYS
+1973 
-1983 ANTNAGTATIT
+1983 
-1994 VTGKGNYTGTKNITF
+1994 
-2009 TISRAKTA
+2009 KTA
-2017 TASAANKTYTGSE
+2017 TVTATVSGGTKGAVTYTS
-2030 QIGVTGSGVTWT
+2030 
-2042 GTTKATDA
+2042 
-2050 GTYTATA
+2050 
-2057 TPDGNHAWSD
+2057 
-2067 GTTGAKSVSWTM
+2067 GTTGV
-2079 SPKTLTVPA
+2079 LTINSSTGALTTAGVGSSTITA
-2088 SLAAKTYNG
+2088 SIARTTTVK
-2097 ASQASGI
+2097 
-2104 SAPAGSSIVT
+2104 AGST
-2114 ASSTTSATNVGTYNV
+2114 A
-2129 VIQLSSTKNYK
+2129 
-2140 WSDNTTANKT
+2140 
-2150 ITWKIN
+2150 
-2156 PKNLSGNVTVADVA
+2156 
-2170 AIKYTGNP
+2170 
-2178 ITPAPTV
+2178 
-2185 KDNARNVN
+2185 R
-2193 LTPNTDYTISHSN
+2193 TISV
-2206 NTNVGTATITF
+2206 T
-2217 TGKGNYTGTTTKTFT
+2217 
-2232 ISKATNPITVTAK
+2232 KATNPITVTGN
-2245 TLKYTGSAQSL
+2245 TLTYNGKAQNL
-2256 VTTANAQGTV
+2256 VTTAKAQGAV
-2266 YYSVGTALTS
+2266 YYSVGTSLTS
-2276 SNYSTAGSTTIPTR
+2276 SNYTTAGSTTIPTQ
-2290 TNVSTSGYVVYY
+2290 TSANTSGYVVYY
-2302 YCIGNSNYNAKSGNV
+2302 YCVGNGNYNAKSGNV
-2317 TVNIAKIPAK
+2317 TVKIAKAASV
-2327 NPTLTDVTVPYD
+2327 NPTLTDVSVPYD

-2358 ISSDNS
+2358 TSTDNS
-2364 TWENWTTTKPTRT
+2364 TWGSWTTTKPTRT

-2392 NHSNSS
+2392 NHSDTS

-2409 SYWKNK
+2409 SYWKNT

-2450 INKTLYINLN
+2450 INKTLYIDLS

-2470 ITITSAGTVYL
+2470 ITITSAGMVYL

-2626 TCTISGGTVKP
+2626 TCTISGGTVKS

-2667 SSSSTQT
+2667 RSLSTQT

-2679 TGGTITS
+2679 SGGTVTS

-2691 TILNGASGTITLSG
+2691 TILNEASGTVTLSG
-2705 GTITNTNGTTGTTHS
+2705 GTITNTNGTSGSTYS
-2720 VVKNTST
+2720 VVKNIST
-2727 GKILISGAT
+2727 GRILISGAT

-2781 NGGTISSVNN
+2781 SGGTISSVIN

-2796 GNITVTGGTIRA
+2796 GNITVRGGTIRA
-2808 IVGAIYQRGAG
+2808 TVGAIYQRGAG

-2839 SVQGI
+2839 TVQGI

-2857 SGKIGVS
+2857 SGKIGVG

-2906 VDTGTLVYYSGTLG
+2906 VDTGTLVYYSGTIG
-2920 SVGGRYYKVSSV
+2920 SVGGKYYGVSSV

-2938 FKAPNFV
+2938 FKSSNFV
-2945 NETSGEGAVT
+2945 NETSGECNVT
-2955 YYGGTNNKNMSVV
+2955 YYGGTNNKNMSVA

-2978 YNSRTYTK
+2978 YNSLTYTK

>member
-61 IIEKAQVSKDIVKLS
+61 VIEKAEVSKDIVKLS
-76 EYESSIKMVTASEYT
+76 EYGTTIKMITANEYT
-91 KKMSNEKTGKL
+91 NKMSNEKTGELKELVKNTL
-102 KKLVKD
+102 KKD
-108 TLKTEEKWVKDVE
+108 EKWVKDVE
-121 DVKDDE
+121 DVKGDE
-127 NKIRVITVENY
+127 NKIKVITVEDY

-146 DGDLDIINSGKDNE
+146 DGDLDIINAGKDNE
-160 EPYPVISIDQ
+160 EPYPVISIGQ
-170 EVVDENTIKLKVIAT
+170 EVVDENTIKLKVIAD

-197 VTFINTGDVV
+197 VTFVNTGDAIK
-207 NNYRAGDELTF
+207 NYNKGDVLTF

-232 NMGKATKQSVMV
+232 NMGKTTRQSVVV
-244 KIESAEADIQIA
+244 KIKSSEADIQIA

-474 GYEFA
+474 GYDFA

-488 TRVTENT
+488 TKVTENT

-568 DGSTS
+568 DGSTT

-601 DYDEEITLPTPTR
+601 DYDAEITLPTPTR

-724 MSFTY
+724 ISFTY

-773 GSYEGVTATTTFKIN
+773 GSYNGVTATTTFKIN

-931 KTFKINGDE
+931 KTFKINGDA

-995 ATDDKDQT
+995 TTDDKDQT

-1011 GNGNYNPGNKE
+1011 GNGNYNPGNKD

-1030 TATLT
+1030 TATLSWT
-1035 WNTTTPNSVEY
+1035 STTPDGIIY

-1058 VTGGTA
+1058 VTEGTA
-1064 GKLTYTSGTINVLE
+1064 GKV
-1078 IGTNTGALTTKK
+1078 
-1090 VGSSDITAKMTRT
+1090 
-1103 STVKE
+1103 
-1108 ASIKKTITVTAKKIE
+1108 
-1123 IPTGKTLT
+1123 
-1131 YNGSEQIGVDS
+1131 
-1142 KAGYNLSGTV
+1142 
-1152 KATIA
+1152 
-1157 GTYNATASLADTNN
+1157 
-1171 TQWSDGS
+1171 
-1178 TSAKNISWK
+1178 
-1187 INAKNLSGNV
+1187 
-1197 IISNIA
+1197 
-1203 DQTYTGSEITP
+1203 
-1214 QPTVTDTA
+1214 
-1222 RNKTLTYNSDYT
+1222 
-1234 LRYNDN
+1234 
-1240 TTVGTATITIT
+1240 
-1251 GKGNYTGTVEKT
+1251 
-1263 FKIVKAIVAVPT
+1263 
-1275 QNGTLTYS
+1275 
-1283 GYEQSPKWN
+1283 
-1292 NYNTNLMTIG
+1292 
-1302 GMTTGIDAGSYNAT
+1302 
-1316 FALKDKANYQWN
+1316 
-1328 GGATGDKTVEWKI
+1328 
-1341 VQREN
+1341 
-1346 TIAVAGKTLT
+1346 
-1356 YNGKGQ
+1356 
-1362 ELVTVANAKG
+1362 
-1372 TVYYSIGTELTS
+1372 
-1384 NNYTTAGSTEIPKA
+1384 
-1398 TNANI
+1398 
-1403 EGYKVYYYCEGNINN
+1403 
-1418 KAKSGSVI
+1418 
-1426 SKINKAINPIGIT
+1426 
-1439 NKTVYA
+1439 
-1445 GSVTDLTTAVVG
+1445 
-1457 AQGNVTFEMVS
+1457 
-1468 SGTTTAST
+1468 
-1476 LSGSKL
+1476 
-1482 TAGTMSTTDDNAQTV
+1482 
-1497 VVKATAEGNNNY
+1497 
-1509 NAGSKNITITVQKYS
+1509 
-1524 VSLSWTSSTPSNIIY
+1524 
-1539 GTIGRTA
+1539 
-1546 TVTATVAG
+1546 
-1554 GTKGKITYTSGSTDV
+1554 TYTSGSTDV
-1569 LEIDASTGA
+1569 LEIDANTGA
-1578 LTTKKVGSSEITA
+1578 LTTAGVGSSTITA
-1591 SIERTSTV
+1591 SIARTTTV
-1599 KPATTKKK
+1599 KAGSIARTISVTK
-1607 IAVVQ
+1607 A
-1612 NTNPITATAK
+1612 TNPITVTGN
-1622 TLTYNGKDQELI
+1622 TLTYNGKAQNL
-1634 SVSNAQGDVYYSVGT
+1634 VTTAKAQGAVYYSVGT
-1649 VLSSSNYKTA
+1649 SLTSSNYTTA
-1659 GSTTIPTRKDA
+1659 GSTTIPT
-1670 NVNGY
+1670 
-1675 VVYYYCEG
+1675 
-1683 NTNYSA
+1683 
-1689 KAGSVTTKINKASLT
+1689 
-1704 ITADNKTMTYGG
+1704 
-1716 TAPTYTYTGSG
+1716 
-1727 YVNSETASVLGGTAS
+1727 
-1742 YTVKNSSGT
+1742 
-1751 TVTVSSTTAAGTY
+1751 
-1764 TITPSGLSSSN
+1764 
-1775 YNITY
+1775 
-1780 KTGTLTIDRAKT
+1780 
-1792 AIASAANKT
+1792 
-1801 YTGSEQTGVTGSG
+1801 Q
-1814 VTWTGTTKATD
+1814 
-1825 AGTYTATATPDGNH
+1825 
-1839 AWSDGTTGAKSV
+1839 
-1851 SWTMSPKT
+1851 
-1859 LTVPAS
+1859 
-1865 LAAKTYNGASQASG
+1865 
-1879 ISAPAGSS
+1879 
-1887 IVTASSTTSA
+1887 TSA
-1897 TNVGTYNIVI
+1897 N
-1907 QLSSTKNYKWSDN
+1907 
-1920 TTTNKTITWK
+1920 
-1930 INAYNL
+1930 
-1936 SNATIASVSAQTYTG
+1936 
-1951 KAITP
+1951 
-1956 TPAVTV
+1956 
-1962 PIPSGKTTTLV
+1962 
-1973 SGTNYTYGYS
+1973 
-1983 ANTNAGTATIT
+1983 
-1994 VTGKGNYTGTKNITF
+1994 
-2009 TISRAKTA
+2009 
-2017 TASAANKTYTGSE
+2017 
-2030 QIGVTGSGVTWT
+2030 
-2042 GTTKATDA
+2042 
-2050 GTYTATA
+2050 
-2057 TPDGNHAWSD
+2057 
-2067 GTTGAKSVSWTM
+2067 
-2079 SPKTLTVPA
+2079 
-2088 SLAAKTYNG
+2088 
-2097 ASQASGI
+2097 
-2104 SAPAGSSIVT
+2104 
-2114 ASSTTSATNVGTYNV
+2114 
-2129 VIQLSSTKNYK
+2129 
-2140 WSDNTTANKT
+2140 
-2150 ITWKIN
+2150 
-2156 PKNLSGNVTVADVA
+2156 
-2170 AIKYTGNP
+2170 
-2178 ITPAPTV
+2178 
-2185 KDNARNVN
+2185 
-2193 LTPNTDYTISHSN
+2193 
-2206 NTNVGTATITF
+2206 
-2217 TGKGNYTGTTTKTFT
+2217 
-2232 ISKATNPITVTAK
+2232 
-2245 TLKYTGSAQSL
+2245 
-2256 VTTANAQGTV
+2256 
-2266 YYSVGTALTS
+2266 
-2276 SNYSTAGSTTIPTR
+2276 
-2290 TNVSTSGYVVYY
+2290 TSGYVVYY
-2302 YCIGNSNYNAKSGNV
+2302 YCVGNGNYNAKSGNV
-2317 TVNIAKIPAK
+2317 TVKIAKAASV
-2327 NPTLTDVTVPYD
+2327 NPTLTDVSVPYD

-2358 ISSDNS
+2358 TSTDNS
-2364 TWENWTTTKPTRT
+2364 TWGSWTTTKPTRT

-2392 NHSNSS
+2392 NHSDTS

-2409 SYWKNK
+2409 SYWKNT

-2450 INKTLYINLN
+2450 INKTLYIDLS

-2470 ITITSAGTVYL
+2470 ITITSAGMVYL

-2594 TWSAVCNDE
+2594 TWSAVRNDE

-2626 TCTISGGTVKP
+2626 TCTISGGTVKS

-2667 SSSSTQT
+2667 RSLSTQT

-2679 TGGTITS
+2679 SGGTVTS

-2691 TILNGASGTITLSG
+2691 TILNEASGTVTLSG
-2705 GTITNTNGTTGTTHS
+2705 GTIENTNLNQGD
-2720 VVKNTST
+2720 VVPTIRNTST
-2727 GKILISGAT
+2727 GKIKIDGAT
-2736 VQKQGNGA
+2736 VKTGGYG
-2744 IVYNTSTGT
+2744 VYNTGAGAVELSSGSIGYSGSTPKYIGNVGIYTTGT
-2753 IQMNSGTI
+2753 GKITMSGGSITSMEDGINSKGNSITISKGTI
-2761 KAVTNAGYGIY
+2761 SAKYTGVKMLGSSLVISGQSSTTTIESGDIGVSATKNVNITITGGSIKGTNYGIKRNTVI
-2772 STSTGAVTM
+2772 SGNTTLGTL
-2781 NGGTISSVNN
+2781 NIGTISSTSENNPLIYGGTAIQSNTAVNCYS
-2791 GIDAK
+2791 GLVSGAGLCIT
-2796 GNITVTGGTIRA
+2796 GSTITVGGATTNKTNSPTIILRGNASSTKPVISTSGGITYYSGRIGATGGTYVKFDDDTKIPIMFKCFGWTNKSKSSISYNSMLA
-2808 IVGAIYQRGAG
+2808 ANAPTI
-2819 KTVTI
+2819 TV
-2824 GTSASTSASSPEIYG
+2824 
-2839 SVQGI
+2839 
-2844 YATDTNGVTIYCY
+2844 
-2857 SGKIGVS
+2857 
-2864 GSTGN
+2864 
-2869 PVINNN
+2869 N
-2875 GTTIIGSQVAN
+2875 GT
-2886 KTKSPTIV
+2886 K
-2894 FCSNNSDSNTPV
+2894 
-2906 VDTGTLVYYSGTLG
+2906 YSMT
-2920 SVGGRYYKVSSV
+2920 
-2932 SHIPLM
+2932 
-2938 FKAPNFV
+2938 
-2945 NETSGEGAVT
+2945 
-2955 YYGGTNNKNMSVV
+2955 
-2968 INGQTYYMGP
+2968 P
-2978 YNSRTYTK
+2978 YNSLTYTK

>member
-1 MKGKNDTMAKRILE
+1 MKGKNDTMTKRILE

-61 IIEKAQVSKDIVKLS
+61 VIEKAEVSKDIVKLS
-76 EYESSIKMVTASEYT
+76 EYGTTIKMITANEYT
-91 KKMSNEKTGKL
+91 NKMSNEKTGELKELVKNTL
-102 KKLVKD
+102 KKD
-108 TLKTEEKWVKDVE
+108 EKWVKDVE
-121 DVKDDE
+121 DVKGDE
-127 NKIRVITVENY
+127 NKIKVITVEDY

-146 DGDLDIINSGKDNE
+146 DGDLDIINAGKDNE
-160 EPYPVISIDQ
+160 EPYPVISIGQ
-170 EVVDENTIKLKVIAT
+170 EVVDENTIKLKVIAD

-197 VTFINTGDVV
+197 VTFVNTGDAIK
-207 NNYRAGDELTF
+207 NYNKGDVLTF

-232 NMGKATKQSVMV
+232 NMGKTTRQSVVV
-244 KIESAEADIQIA
+244 KIKSSEADIQIA

-474 GYEFA
+474 GYDFA

-488 TRVTENT
+488 TKVTENT

-568 DGSTS
+568 DGSTT

-601 DYDEEITLPTPTR
+601 DYDAEITLPTPTR

-724 MSFTY
+724 ISFTY

-773 GSYEGVTATTTFKIN
+773 GSYNGVTATTTFKIN

-931 KTFKINGDE
+931 KTFKINGDA

-995 ATDDKDQT
+995 TTDDKDQT

-1011 GNGNYNPGNKE
+1011 GNGNYNPGNKD

-1030 TATLT
+1030 TATLSWT
-1035 WNTTTPNSVEY
+1035 STTPDGIIY

-1058 VTGGTA
+1058 VTEGTA
-1064 GKLTYTSGTINVLE
+1064 GKVTYTSGSTDVLE
-1078 IGTNTGALTTKK
+1078 IDANTGALTTKK
-1090 VGSSDITAKMTRT
+1090 VGSSEITAKMART

-1108 ASIKKTITVTAKKIE
+1108 ASVKKTITVTAKKIE

-1131 YNGSEQIGVDS
+1131 YNGEEQTGVDS
-1142 KAGYNLSGTV
+1142 KAEYRLSGTV
-1152 KATIA
+1152 KATNI
-1157 GTYNATASLADTNN
+1157 GTYTATATLADANN
-1171 TQWSDGS
+1171 TQWSDE
-1178 TSAKNISWK
+1178 SATAKTISWK
-1187 INAKNLSGNV
+1187 INAKNLSGN
-1197 IISNIA
+1197 ITISNIA
-1203 DQTYTGSEITP
+1203 DQTYTRSAITP

-1222 RNKTLTYNSDYT
+1222 RNKALTNNSDYT
-1234 LRYNDN
+1234 LSYKDN

-1263 FKIVKAIVAVPT
+1263 FKIVKASVVVPT
-1275 QNGTLTYS
+1275 QNGTLTYNGS
-1283 GYEQSPKWN
+1283 SQSPKWN

-1302 GMTTGIDAGSYNAT
+1302 GTTSGTNAGNYNAT
-1316 FALKDKANYQWN
+1316 FTLKDKTNYQWN
-1328 GGATGDKTVEWKI
+1328 GGTTDDKTVEWRI
-1341 VQREN
+1341 GQREN
-1346 TIAVAGKTLT
+1346 TISVAGKTLT
-1356 YNGKGQ
+1356 YNGKEQ
-1362 ELVTVANAKG
+1362 VLVTVSSAQG
-1372 TVYYSIGTELTS
+1372 TVYYSIGTALTS
-1384 NNYTTAGSTEIPKA
+1384 SNYKTAGSTEMPKA
-1398 TNANI
+1398 TNANT
-1403 EGYKVYYYCEGNINN
+1403 EGYKVYYYCEGDINN
-1418 KAKSGSVI
+1418 KAKSGNVTAR
-1426 SKINKAINPIGIT
+1426 INKATNPMGVT

-1445 GSVTDLTTAVVG
+1445 GSITDLTTAVVG
-1457 AQGNVTFEMVS
+1457 AQGNVTFELTS

-1476 LSGSKL
+1476 LSGSNL
-1482 TAGTMSTTDDNAQTV
+1482 TAGTLSTTDDNTQTV
-1497 VVKATAEGNNNY
+1497 VIKVTAAGNDNY
-1509 NAGSKNITITVQKYS
+1509 NEGSKSLTITVQKYTAG
-1524 VSLSWTSSTPSNIIY
+1524 LSWTTITPSNIIY
-1539 GTIGRTA
+1539 GTTGKSA
-1546 TVTATVAG
+1546 TVNVTVAG

-1591 SIERTSTV
+1591 SIARTSTV
-1599 KPATTKKK
+1599 KPATTKKT
-1607 IAVVQ
+1607 ITVVQ
-1612 NTNPITATAK
+1612 NTNPITATGK

-1634 SVSNAQGDVYYSVGT
+1634 TVSNAQGDVYYSVGT
-1649 VLSSSNYKTA
+1649 VLSNSNYQTA

-1689 KAGSVTTKINKASLT
+1689 KSGSVTTKINKANLT

-1716 TAPTYTYTGSG
+1716 TVPTYTYTGTG
-1727 YVNSETASVLGGTAS
+1727 FVNGETASVLGGTAS

-1751 TVTVSSTTAAGTY
+1751 AVTISKTTNAGTY
-1764 TITPSGLSSSN
+1764 TITPSGLSSNN

-1780 KTGTLTIDRAKT
+1780 KAGTLTIGQET
-1792 AIASAANKT
+1792 NPITVTNKT
-1801 YTGSEQTGVTGSG
+1801 VYTGSTTDLSTLVSNAQGTITYKVKTN
-1814 VTWTGTTKATD
+1814 GTTTASTLSGSKLT
-1825 AGTYTATATPDGNH
+1825 AGAMSAENDNNQTVVVTVTAGGNTNYASGSKDLTITVQKYTPTLAWTSTTP
-1839 AWSDGTTGAKSV
+1839 SSIVYGTTGKTATVTATV
-1851 SWTMSPKT
+1851 SGGTKGAVTYTSGTTGVLAINASTGALTTKMVGSSEITASIARTSTVKPATTKKTITVVQNTNPITVTNKTVYTGSTTDLSTLVSNAQGTITYKVKTNGTTTASTLSGSKLTAGAMSAENDNNQ
-1859 LTVPAS
+1859 TVVVTVTAGGN
-1865 LAAKTYNGASQASG
+1865 TNYASG
-1879 ISAPAGSS
+1879 SKDLTITVQKYTPTLAWTSTTPSS
-1887 IVTASSTTSA
+1887 IVYGTT
-1897 TNVGTYNIVI
+1897 G
-1907 QLSSTKNYKWSDN
+1907 
-1920 TTTNKTITWK
+1920 
-1930 INAYNL
+1930 
-1936 SNATIASVSAQTYTG
+1936 
-1951 KAITP
+1951 
-1956 TPAVTV
+1956 
-1962 PIPSGKTTTLV
+1962 
-1973 SGTNYTYGYS
+1973 
-1983 ANTNAGTATIT
+1983 
-1994 VTGKGNYTGTKNITF
+1994 
-2009 TISRAKTA
+2009 KTA
-2017 TASAANKTYTGSE
+2017 TVTATVSGGTKGAVTYTS
-2030 QIGVTGSGVTWT
+2030 
-2042 GTTKATDA
+2042 
-2050 GTYTATA
+2050 
-2057 TPDGNHAWSD
+2057 
-2067 GTTGAKSVSWTM
+2067 GTTGV
-2079 SPKTLTVPA
+2079 LTINSSTGALTTAGVGSSTITA
-2088 SLAAKTYNG
+2088 SIARTTTVK
-2097 ASQASGI
+2097 
-2104 SAPAGSSIVT
+2104 AGST
-2114 ASSTTSATNVGTYNV
+2114 A
-2129 VIQLSSTKNYK
+2129 
-2140 WSDNTTANKT
+2140 
-2150 ITWKIN
+2150 
-2156 PKNLSGNVTVADVA
+2156 
-2170 AIKYTGNP
+2170 
-2178 ITPAPTV
+2178 
-2185 KDNARNVN
+2185 R
-2193 LTPNTDYTISHSN
+2193 TISV
-2206 NTNVGTATITF
+2206 T
-2217 TGKGNYTGTTTKTFT
+2217 
-2232 ISKATNPITVTAK
+2232 KATNPITVTGN
-2245 TLKYTGSAQSL
+2245 TLTYNGKAQNL
-2256 VTTANAQGTV
+2256 VTTAKAQGAV
-2266 YYSVGTALTS
+2266 YYSVGTSLTS
-2276 SNYSTAGSTTIPTR
+2276 SNYTTAGSTTIPTQ
-2290 TNVSTSGYVVYY
+2290 TSANTSGYVVYY
-2302 YCIGNSNYNAKSGNV
+2302 YCVGNGNYNAKSGNV
-2317 TVNIAKIPAK
+2317 TVKIAKAASV
-2327 NPTLTDVTVPYD
+2327 NPTLTDVSVPYD

-2358 ISSDNS
+2358 TSTDNS
-2364 TWENWTTTKPTRT
+2364 TWGSWTTTKPTRT

-2392 NHSNSS
+2392 NHSDTS

-2409 SYWKNK
+2409 SYWKNT

-2626 TCTISGGTVKP
+2626 TCTISGGTVKS

-2667 SSSSTQT
+2667 KSLSTQT
-2674 AAVSV
+2674 AAVAIS
-2679 TGGTITS
+2679 GGTVTS
-2686 STTNG
+2686 STTSG
-2691 TILNGASGTITLSG
+2691 TISNEASGTVTLSG
-2705 GTITNTNGTTGTTHS
+2705 GTITNTDGTSGSTYS

-2736 VQKQGNGA
+2736 VQKQGNGTV
-2744 IVYNTSTGT
+2744 VYNTSTGT
-2753 IQMNSGTI
+2753 IQMTSGTI
-2761 KAVTNAGYGIY
+2761 KTVTNGSHGIY
-2772 STSTGAVTM
+2772 STGTGTVTM
-2781 NGGTISSVNN
+2781 SGGTISLVNN

-2808 IVGAIYQRGAG
+2808 NVGAIYQRGAG

-2824 GTSASTSASSPEIYG
+2824 GTSASTSAGSPEIYG
-2839 SVQGI
+2839 LVQGI
-2844 YATDTNGVTIYCY
+2844 YATDTNGATIYCY

-2864 GSTGN
+2864 GATNN
-2869 PVINNN
+2869 PVISNS

-2894 FCSNNSDSNTPV
+2894 FCSNNTTKTPV
-2906 VDTGTLVYYSGTLG
+2906 VDTGTLVYYSGTIG
-2920 SVGGRYYKVSSV
+2920 AVGGATYGAGTQSHVPYMFKYSVFANSSSV
-2932 SHIPLM
+2932 QGKI
-2938 FKAPNFV
+2938 
-2945 NETSGEGAVT
+2945 T
-2955 YYGGTNNKNMSVV
+2955 YYGGSSAQSSMSVSM
-2968 INGQTYYMGP
+2968 NGTTYKMSP
-2978 YNSRTYTK
+2978 YNSLTYTK

>member
-61 IIEKAQVSKDIVKLS
+61 VIEKAEVSKDIVKLS
-76 EYESSIKMVTASEYT
+76 EYGTTIKMITANEYT
-91 KKMSNEKTGKL
+91 NKMSNEKTGELKELVKNTL
-102 KKLVKD
+102 KKD
-108 TLKTEEKWVKDVE
+108 EKWVKDVE
-121 DVKDDE
+121 DVKGDE
-127 NKIRVITVENY
+127 NKIKVITVEDY

-146 DGDLDIINSGKDNE
+146 DGDLDIINAGKDNE
-160 EPYPVISIDQ
+160 EPYPVISIGQ
-170 EVVDENTIKLKVIAT
+170 EVVDENTIKLKVIAD

-197 VTFINTGDVV
+197 VTFVNTGDAIK
-207 NNYRAGDELTF
+207 NYNKGDVLTF

-232 NMGKATKQSVMV
+232 NMGKTTRQSVVV
-244 KIESAEADIQIA
+244 KIKSSEADIQIA

-279 EVNID
+279 EVSID

-488 TRVTENT
+488 TKVTENT

-568 DGSTS
+568 DGSTT

-591 GSVSPTSIKA
+591 GSVSPKSIKA
-601 DYDEEITLPTPTR
+601 DYDAEITLPTPTR

-898 KNTDYTISYKN
+898 KNKDYTISYKN

-1030 TATLT
+1030 TATLSWT
-1035 WNTTTPNSVEY
+1035 STTPNSIIY

-1058 VTGGTA
+1058 VTEGTA
-1064 GKLTYTSGTINVLE
+1064 GKVTYTSGTTDVLE
-1078 IGTNTGALTTKK
+1078 IDANTGALTTKK
-1090 VGSSDITAKMTRT
+1090 VGSSEITAKMART
-1103 STVKE
+1103 STIKE
-1108 ASIKKTITVTAKKIE
+1108 ASVKKTITVTAKKIE

-1131 YNGSEQIGVDS
+1131 YNGEEQTGVDS
-1142 KAGYNLSGTV
+1142 KAEYRLSGTV
-1152 KATIA
+1152 KATNI
-1157 GTYNATASLADTNN
+1157 GTYTATATLADANN
-1171 TQWSDGS
+1171 TQWSDE
-1178 TSAKNISWK
+1178 SATAKTISWK
-1187 INAKNLSGNV
+1187 INAKNLSGN
-1197 IISNIA
+1197 ITISNIA
-1203 DQTYTGSEITP
+1203 DQTYTRSAITP

-1222 RNKTLTYNSDYT
+1222 RNKALTNNSDYT
-1234 LRYNDN
+1234 LSYKDN

-1263 FKIVKAIVAVPT
+1263 FKIVKASVVVPT

-1302 GMTTGIDAGSYNAT
+1302 GTTSGTNAGSYNAT
-1316 FALKDKANYQWN
+1316 FTLKDKTNYQWN
-1328 GGATGDKTVEWKI
+1328 GGATDDKTVEWRI
-1341 VQREN
+1341 GQREN
-1346 TIAVAGKTLT
+1346 TISVAGKTLT
-1356 YNGKGQ
+1356 YNGK
-1362 ELVTVANAKG
+1362 EKVLVTVSSAQG
-1372 TVYYSIGTELTS
+1372 TVYYSIGIALTS
-1384 NNYTTAGSTEIPKA
+1384 SNYKTAGSTEMPKA
-1398 TNANI
+1398 TNANT
-1403 EGYKVYYYCEGNINN
+1403 EGYKVYYYCEGDINN
-1418 KAKSGSVI
+1418 KAKSGNVI
-1426 SKINKAINPIGIT
+1426 TKINKASNPMGVT

-1509 NAGSKNITITVQKYS
+1509 NAESKNITITVQKYS

-1539 GTIGRTA
+1539 GTTGRTA

-1554 GTKGKITYTSGSTDV
+1554 GTKGKITYTSGTTDV
-1569 LEIDASTGA
+1569 LEIDANTGA
-1578 LTTKKVGSSEITA
+1578 LTTKMVGSSEITA
-1591 SIERTSTV
+1591 SIARTSTV
-1599 KPATTKKK
+1599 KPASTKKT
-1607 IAVVQ
+1607 ITVVQ
-1612 NTNPITATAK
+1612 NTNPITATGK

-1634 SVSNAQGDVYYSVGT
+1634 TVSNAQGDVYYSVGT
-1649 VLSSSNYKTA
+1649 VLSNSNYQTA
-1659 GSTTIPTRKDA
+1659 GSTTIPTKKDA

-1675 VVYYYCEG
+1675 VVYYYCVG
-1683 NTNYSA
+1683 NKNYSA
-1689 KAGSVTTKINKASLT
+1689 KAGSVTTKINKANLT

-1716 TAPTYTYTGSG
+1716 TAPTYTYTGAG
-1727 YVNSETASVLGGTAS
+1727 YVNGETASVLGGTAS

-1751 TVTVSSTTAAGTY
+1751 AVTISSTTAAGTY

-1865 LAAKTYNGASQASG
+1865 
-1879 ISAPAGSS
+1879 P
-1887 IVTASSTTSA
+1887 
-1897 TNVGTYNIVI
+1897 
-1907 QLSSTKNYKWSDN
+1907 
-1920 TTTNKTITWK
+1920 
-1930 INAYNL
+1930 
-1936 SNATIASVSAQTYTG
+1936 
-1951 KAITP
+1951 
-1956 TPAVTV
+1956 
-1962 PIPSGKTTTLV
+1962 
-1973 SGTNYTYGYS
+1973 
-1983 ANTNAGTATIT
+1983 
-1994 VTGKGNYTGTKNITF
+1994 
-2009 TISRAKTA
+2009 
-2017 TASAANKTYTGSE
+2017 
-2030 QIGVTGSGVTWT
+2030 
-2042 GTTKATDA
+2042 
-2050 GTYTATA
+2050 
-2057 TPDGNHAWSD
+2057 
-2067 GTTGAKSVSWTM
+2067 
-2079 SPKTLTVPA
+2079 
-2088 SLAAKTYNG
+2088 AAKTYNG

-2170 AIKYTGNP
+2170 TIKYTGGA
-2178 ITPAPTV
+2178 ITPVPTV

-2193 LTPNTDYTISHSN
+2193 LTPGKDYGISYSN
-2206 NTNVGTATITF
+2206 NVNVGTATITL
-2217 TGKGNYTGTTTKTFT
+2217 TGEGNYTGTTTKTFT
-2232 ISKATNPITVTAK
+2232 ISKAPNPITVTAK

-2256 VTTANAQGTV
+2256 VTTANVQGAV

-2276 SNYSTAGSTTIPTR
+2276 SNYTTAGSTTIPTR
-2290 TNVSTSGYVVYY
+2290 TAVNESGYVVYY
-2302 YCIGNSNYNAKSGNV
+2302 YCVGNGNYNAKSGSV
-2317 TVNIAKIPAK
+2317 TVKIAKIPAV

-2358 ISSDNS
+2358 ISTDNS

-2409 SYWKNK
+2409 SYWKNT
-2415 TKGTYYATTAS
+2415 TKETYYATTAS
-2426 AISAAAANDTL
+2426 AISAAAENDTL

-2450 INKTLYINLN
+2450 INKKLYINLD

-2470 ITITSAGTVYL
+2470 ITITSGNTVCI
-2481 GADKG
+2481 GATNKG
-2486 KITTSGAFNLITNAG
+2486 KITTSGAFNLITNEG
-2501 KFYLGGP
+2501 TLVLGGP
-2508 NTFSGSLTRTNA
+2508 TSFNGSLENTNT
-2520 SSDYSVV
+2520 SSSYYVV
-2527 YNTGTYS
+2527 KNTGMFT
-2534 QASTSTVIT
+2534 QTGGTIT
-2543 STGIGIYNNGGDV
+2543 AYGIGIYNDEDGKV
-2556 SIQTGTID
+2556 TISSATIN

-2572 HAGTLEIN
+2572 HKGSTSIS
-2580 GGGVTITGNKGTDV
+2580 GGTITGNKGTGV
-2594 TWSAVCNDE
+2594 TWSAVCNDAE
-2603 GATMTL
+2603 GILSVSGGAT
-2609 KSGTI
+2609 I
-2614 TGSNHQG
+2614 QGSNHQG

-2626 TCTISGGTVKP
+2626 TCTISGGTVKS

-2644 TNQSTGKVTI
+2644 TNNATGKVTI

-2662 TGYAI
+2662 TNYAI

-2674 AAVSV
+2674 AAVSIS
-2679 TGGTITS
+2679 GGTITS
-2686 STTNG
+2686 STANG
-2691 TILNGASGTITLSG
+2691 TILNKASGTITLSG
-2705 GTITNTNGTTGTTHS
+2705 GTIKNTNTSADAVIVNS
-2720 VVKNTST
+2720 ST
-2727 GKILISGAT
+2727 GKISISGAT
-2736 VQKQGNGA
+2736 VYATEGSSVIN
-2744 IVYNTSTGT
+2744 NTSTGT
-2753 IQMNSGTI
+2753 VSMSSGKITGERI
-2761 KAVTNAGYGIY
+2761 PSYGIN
-2772 STSTGAVTM
+2772 STSTGTITISGGEITNVATGIYSEGTVTVSK
-2781 NGGTISSVNN
+2781 GTIYGTSY
-2791 GIDAK
+2791 GIKWQA
-2796 GNITVTGGTIRA
+2796 
-2808 IVGAIYQRGAG
+2808 
-2819 KTVTI
+2819 I
-2824 GTSASTSASSPEIYG
+2824 GTSNSLNIGSLTSTSQTDPSIYG
-2839 SVQGI
+2839 GGI
-2844 YATDTNGVTIYCY
+2844 GIQARACTINCY
-2857 SGKIGVS
+2857 SGIVAGG
-2864 GSTGN
+2864 GSSAIDTGGG
-2869 PVINNN
+2869 INV
-2875 GTTIIGSQVAN
+2875 GSAVVN
-2886 KTKSPTIV
+2886 KNSPTIIRT
-2894 FCSNNSDSNTPV
+2894 NSTTGIPV
-2906 VDTGTLVYYSGTLG
+2906 IDTSGMNYYSGRIGATGG
-2920 SVGGRYYKVSSV
+2920 SYYNTSTKY
-2932 SHIPLM
+2932 M
-2938 FKAPNFV
+2938 FKYPSNNFAKQSKSNIMNYTNSSTKV
-2945 NETSGEGAVT
+2945 QVKTTEKTSTEYT
-2955 YYGGTNNKNMSVV
+2955 MT
-2968 INGQTYYMGP
+2968 I
-2978 YNSRTYTK
+2978 YNSLKYTK

>member
-1 MKGKNDTMAKRILE
+1 MKGKNDTMAKKILE
-15 NGEIK
+15 SGEIK
-20 DKKKINKSRI
+20 DERNKKIKSRI

-41 IIVIIILA
+41 IIVTIILA

-127 NKIRVITVENY
+127 NKIKVITVEDY

-232 NMGKATKQSVMV
+232 NMGKATKQSVIV

-279 EVNID
+279 EVSID

-339 ANVDNIAPNAFG
+339 ANVDNIAPNAFN

-508 TARNDTKYTVIH
+508 
-520 QQMNLDGTTYT
+520 
-531 TVDTEELKGKTD
+531 
-543 SKVTPD
+543 
-549 VKSYEGFTAPEKQ
+549 
-562 EVTIKA
+562 
-568 DGSTS
+568 
-573 VTYKYTRN
+573 
-581 KYTLTYNPNG
+581 
-591 GSVSPTSIKA
+591 
-601 DYDEEITLPTPTR
+601 
-614 KYTITYNTN
+614 
-623 GGSSVTNS
+623 
-631 TVDYTFNG
+631 
-639 WYTKASEGDKRTYT
+639 
-653 KMPAYNETLYAQWA
+653 
-667 SSGIAL
+667 
-673 PTTNKAGYVLAGWYT
+673 
-688 DSALTSEVTLSDGK
+688 
-702 YIPTANITLYAKW
+702 

-724 MSFTY
+724 TSYTY

-773 GSYEGVTATTTFKIN
+773 GSYVGVTATKIFKIN

-804 EEQTGVDSKDE
+804 EEQTGVDSKAE
-815 YKFSGTIKATNAGT
+815 YKLSGTIKATNAGT
-829 YSATATLTD
+829 YSAIATLTD
-838 TANTKWS
+838 TANTKWN

-859 AKKLSG
+859 AKNLSG
-865 NVTVSDV
+865 NVTVSDI

-883 PEVEVKDTARNTVLT
+883 PEVEVKDISRNTVLT

-909 NVNAGTATITI
+909 NVNAGTATIII

-940 NPIKVTNKTVYTGS
+940 NPIKVTNKNVYTGS
-954 TVDLS
+954 TIDLS
-959 TLVSDAQGDVTFSIK
+959 TLVSDAQGDVTFEIK

-982 TLSGSKLTAGAMS
+982 TLAGSKLTAGAMS
-995 ATDDKDQT
+995 TTDDKDQT
-1003 VVITAKAA
+1003 IVITAKAA
-1011 GNGNYNPGNKE
+1011 GNGNYNPGSKE
-1022 ITITVQKY
+1022 IIITVQKF

-1197 IISNIA
+1197 TISNIA
-1203 DQTYTGSEITP
+1203 DQTYTGSAITP

-1234 LRYNDN
+1234 LRFNDN

-1302 GMTTGIDAGSYNAT
+1302 GTTTGIDAGSYNAT

-1328 GGATGDKTVEWKI
+1328 GGTTDDKTVEWKI

-1346 TIAVAGKTLT
+1346 TIAVTGKTLT
-1356 YNGKGQ
+1356 YNGKDQ
-1362 ELVTVANAKG
+1362 ELVTVANEKG

-1398 TNANI
+1398 TNANT

-1539 GTIGRTA
+1539 GTTGRTA

-1554 GTKGKITYTSGSTDV
+1554 GTKGKITYTSGTTDV
-1569 LEIDASTGA
+1569 LEIDANTGA
-1578 LTTKKVGSSEITA
+1578 LTTKMVGSSEITA
-1591 SIERTSTV
+1591 SIARTSTV
-1599 KPATTKKK
+1599 KPATTKKT
-1607 IAVVQ
+1607 ITVVQ
-1612 NTNPITATAK
+1612 NTNPIIATGK
-1622 TLTYNGKDQELI
+1622 TLIYNGKDQELI
-1634 SVSNAQGDVYYSVGT
+1634 TVSNAQGDVYYSVGT
-1649 VLSSSNYKTA
+1649 VLSNSNYQTA
-1659 GSTTIPTRKDA
+1659 GSTTIPTKKDA

-1675 VVYYYCEG
+1675 VVYYYCVG
-1683 NTNYSA
+1683 NKNYSA
-1689 KAGSVTTKINKASLT
+1689 KAGSVTTKINKANLT
-1704 ITADNKTMTYGG
+1704 ITAANKTMTYGG
-1716 TAPTYTYTGSG
+1716 TVPTYTYTGTG
-1727 YVNSETASVLGGTAS
+1727 FVNGETVSVLGGTAS

-1751 TVTVSSTTAAGTY
+1751 AITISKTTNAGTY
-1764 TITPSGLSSSN
+1764 TITPSGLSSNN

-1780 KTGTLTIDRAKT
+1780 KAGTLTIGQET
-1792 AIASAANKT
+1792 NPITVTNKT
-1801 YTGSEQTGVTGSG
+1801 VYTGSTTDLSTLVSNAQGTITYKVKTN
-1814 VTWTGTTKATD
+1814 GTTTASTLSGSKLT
-1825 AGTYTATATPDGNH
+1825 AGAMSAENDNNQTVVVTVTAGGNTNYASGSKDLTITVQKYTPTLAWTSTTP
-1839 AWSDGTTGAKSV
+1839 SSIVYGTTG
-1851 SWTMSPKT
+1851 
-1859 LTVPAS
+1859 
-1865 LAAKTYNGASQASG
+1865 
-1879 ISAPAGSS
+1879 
-1887 IVTASSTTSA
+1887 
-1897 TNVGTYNIVI
+1897 
-1907 QLSSTKNYKWSDN
+1907 
-1920 TTTNKTITWK
+1920 
-1930 INAYNL
+1930 
-1936 SNATIASVSAQTYTG
+1936 
-1951 KAITP
+1951 
-1956 TPAVTV
+1956 
-1962 PIPSGKTTTLV
+1962 
-1973 SGTNYTYGYS
+1973 
-1983 ANTNAGTATIT
+1983 
-1994 VTGKGNYTGTKNITF
+1994 
-2009 TISRAKTA
+2009 KTA
-2017 TASAANKTYTGSE
+2017 TVTATVSGGTKGAVTYTS
-2030 QIGVTGSGVTWT
+2030 
-2042 GTTKATDA
+2042 
-2050 GTYTATA
+2050 
-2057 TPDGNHAWSD
+2057 
-2067 GTTGAKSVSWTM
+2067 GTTGV
-2079 SPKTLTVPA
+2079 LTINSSTGALTTAGVGSSTITA
-2088 SLAAKTYNG
+2088 SIARTTTVK
-2097 ASQASGI
+2097 
-2104 SAPAGSSIVT
+2104 AGSI
-2114 ASSTTSATNVGTYNV
+2114 
-2129 VIQLSSTKNYK
+2129 
-2140 WSDNTTANKT
+2140 
-2150 ITWKIN
+2150 
-2156 PKNLSGNVTVADVA
+2156 
-2170 AIKYTGNP
+2170 
-2178 ITPAPTV
+2178 
-2185 KDNARNVN
+2185 AR
-2193 LTPNTDYTISHSN
+2193 TISV
-2206 NTNVGTATITF
+2206 T
-2217 TGKGNYTGTTTKTFT
+2217 
-2232 ISKATNPITVTAK
+2232 KATNPITVTGN
-2245 TLKYTGSAQSL
+2245 TLTYNGKAQNL
-2256 VTTANAQGTV
+2256 VTTAKAQGAV
-2266 YYSVGTALTS
+2266 YYSVGTSLTS
-2276 SNYSTAGSTTIPTR
+2276 SNYTTAGSTTIPTQ
-2290 TNVSTSGYVVYY
+2290 TSANTSGYVVYY
-2302 YCIGNSNYNAKSGNV
+2302 YCVGNGNYNAKSGNV
-2317 TVNIAKIPAK
+2317 TVKIAKAASV
-2327 NPTLTDVTVPYD
+2327 NPTLTDVSVPYD

-2358 ISSDNS
+2358 TSTDNS
-2364 TWENWTTTKPTRT
+2364 TWGSWTTTKPTRT

-2392 NHSNSS
+2392 NHSDTS

-2409 SYWKNK
+2409 SYWKNT

-2450 INKTLYINLN
+2450 INKTLYIDLS

-2470 ITITSAGTVYL
+2470 ITITSAGMVYL

-2508 NTFSGSLTRTNA
+2508 NTFSGSLTSTNT

-2534 QASTSTVIT
+2534 QASTSTAIT
-2543 STGIGIYNNGGDV
+2543 SNGIGIYNNGGDV
-2556 SIQTGTID
+2556 SIYTGTID

-2626 TCTISGGTVKP
+2626 TCTISGGTVKS

-2667 SSSSTQT
+2667 RSLSTQT

-2679 TGGTITS
+2679 SGGTVTS

-2691 TILNGASGTITLSG
+2691 TILNEASGTVTLSG
-2705 GTITNTNGTTGTTHS
+2705 GTIENTNLNQGD
-2720 VVKNTST
+2720 VVPTIRNTST
-2727 GKILISGAT
+2727 GKIKIDGAT
-2736 VQKQGNGA
+2736 VKTGGYG
-2744 IVYNTSTGT
+2744 VYNTGAGAVELSSGSIGYSGSTPKYIGNVGIYTTGT
-2753 IQMNSGTI
+2753 GKITMSGGSITSMEDGINSKGNSITISKGTI
-2761 KAVTNAGYGIY
+2761 SAKYTGVKMLGSSLVISGQSSTTTIESGDIGVSATKNVNITITGGSIKGTNYGIQRNTVI
-2772 STSTGAVTM
+2772 SGNTTLGTL
-2781 NGGTISSVNN
+2781 NIGTISSTSENNPLIYGGTAIQSNTAVNCYS
-2791 GIDAK
+2791 GLVSGAGLCIT
-2796 GNITVTGGTIRA
+2796 GSTITVGGATTNKTNSPTIILRGNASSTKPVISTSGGITYYSGRIGATGGTY
-2808 IVGAIYQRGAG
+2808 VKVDDDT
-2819 KTVTI
+2819 KTPIMFKCFGWTNKSKSSISYNSMPAANAPTI
-2824 GTSASTSASSPEIYG
+2824 T
-2839 SVQGI
+2839 V
-2844 YATDTNGVTIYCY
+2844 
-2857 SGKIGVS
+2857 
-2864 GSTGN
+2864 
-2869 PVINNN
+2869 N
-2875 GTTIIGSQVAN
+2875 GT
-2886 KTKSPTIV
+2886 K
-2894 FCSNNSDSNTPV
+2894 
-2906 VDTGTLVYYSGTLG
+2906 YSMT
-2920 SVGGRYYKVSSV
+2920 
-2932 SHIPLM
+2932 
-2938 FKAPNFV
+2938 
-2945 NETSGEGAVT
+2945 
-2955 YYGGTNNKNMSVV
+2955 
-2968 INGQTYYMGP
+2968 P
-2978 YNSRTYTK
+2978 YNSLTYTK